1 MRRKWNRFVAGL
13 LSIVLLVTMLPMEVL
28 AAGNG
33 GRAEQPSQTMPFQD
47 VKSSDWCAKAVE
59 YVYSHNLFSGT
70 SATTFTPNGTMTRG
84 MFVTVL
90 GRMAGVNPDDH
101 SGETPFSDVP
111 QTMYYAPYVQW
122 AARYGITAGTGDG
135 KFSPDAFINRAQM
148 AAFFVRYFEAFQVDY
163 ATGANVTT
171 APADLDRTPAYAQDA
186 VLKLWK
192 QGLLN
197 GDGTRFA
204 PEGNAT
210 RAQMATLCMRA
221 DEAVEIWY
229 SAPGIVGRKSGE
241 TPQKEDQSKPNS
253 GSNSSGSSS
262 SGGSSGGSGSDSTT
276 HTITLHLPDGTTS
289 TFTQTTSA
297 LSLAN
302 LPTPSVAGKAFV
314 GWYYDENYNKAVADG
329 DPLSENLSLYAKMV
343 DYDAIEGVETPTYA
357 GATDVGPNFTIRVNS
372 DSESDLTGKISLI
385 GTEQPTSEVDADGNT
400 ILVVGSVRNNHD
412 GTYTVAPPAGGWA
425 EGGTYKVVLEDNS
438 LYFDGT
444 APSVREYHFTVKAGT
459 PALEWHLRDEVVA
472 IPAGDITAATQD
484 GAAVAAL
491 NMPVVTFDGSGTTAD
506 DVSGGT
512 GTFVYGGELEIGSTV
527 AIYEGAAPEERVAV
541 GTTDANTG
549 DVSYVKITGVDK
561 TTNTYSY
568 QSAAVEDVLFVP
580 DVLPVQA
587 KCKEDQ
593 TANTSGGYTILVP
606 VEELTFTT
614 ASGVG
619 NLDENTTVDVGD
631 FLAFYTGKSYTTEN
645 AASDGYGRITAV
657 DHTTDENTGV
667 ACYQLT
673 YTDATEDDVL
683 SSMDVDTT
691 DPISGD
697 AMLDGVDTEKLEEQ
711 IARQAIESGFAQTVA
726 DRISVAIDEM
736 DLSDL
741 TAGDEIDLRSIDI
754 DPEDALGISALSMNA
769 VRDSG
774 AVSPARANANGGGK
788 ASVKVKSAKITKHLQ
803 NFTDASGKP
812 LSGVRLELQLEVT
825 KEIQK
830 DGGSIVI
837 TVTPTFIQELKIDLS
852 THGKL
857 VWKRKFIFFW
867 ISDVYLEAAL
877 NVYTY
882 TAINLD
888 ATITSQGEKDTV
900 TKVKDL
906 VDKLGKKLA
915 ALEGKDTGGEREEI
929 DTSKLNLR
937 ELYNSMLEL
946 DSDWVELYRKNI
958 FSIKKTVA
966 KIIKFELTADFVV
979 EMNIRMAMGMNFN
992 YTNAKR
998 YVFGVYLFKRRTTTC
1013 TYNLVNEQYNLRLY
1027 AMGAVGLRAGVEIWP
1042 SVSLISKKVATVGIV
1057 AKLGAYLKGYG
1068 YVLYALHYEAGK
1080 PKTSNASGALYVEV
1094 GMFMDI
1100 SANLSAF
1107 KGKVSWTPEIYTDET
1122 PLWSAGS
1129 TYAITAFEMK
1139 DADGEDDTPT
1149 VYLKNGGLDV
1159 LLPQSL
1165 QALTGFDLITGKD
1178 RTETY
1183 DWNKFDISFDDPRF
1197 STYHTGVYGGNY
1209 SQQHIKLNLSD
1220 WQTCDEPEID
1230 CVMTLTYKGSDLSF
1244 SINPVQLKVKV
1255 HWDRLRDGYPIHEL
1269 SSIGGYIGWEQR
1281 RFREALNL
1289 KTPTPT
1295 GYTFKGW
1302 TYYLLKNESD
1312 IFSYTEADR
1321 YDSTTMPE
1329 SALVAVATFELRT
1342 DIPYTLNFYLQ
1353 NVDGTYPETPTE
1365 SVIHHGTAYDYFV
1378 PDEVLV
1384 PDKIGYYHPHYA
1396 PIHIRPDGTGG
1407 QDYYYSRMPFTLIL
1421 NSNGQVSTVPYRYG
1435 AKLDRLNEDPARL
1448 GYIFD
1453 GWYTDETYQNEFTET
1468 TMPAKNLTLYA
1479 KWQPD
1484 YIYYFLVLRKEGED
1498 GKWSQTTK
1506 IQIGKTDETVT
1517 IDPADFLTE
1526 AEKDTYVIPQ
1536 TVSYT
1541 VSAEDGGTVSIS
1553 YARKW
1558 FSLTYDLNAA
1568 DAGWVSDPGVRQYRV
1583 GAVLEL
1589 LTQSH
1594 VTRAGYTFDGWY
1606 TDVDCTTE
1614 FTAAT
1619 MPAKDLTLYAS
1630 YTRKWFSLTY
1640 DLNAADARWVSDPGV
1655 IQYRVGDVLE
1665 LLTQSYVK
1673 RAGYIFAGWYTDVD
1687 CTTEFTAAPMPAK
1700 DLTLYA
1706 KWLPDDINY
1715 FLVLRKEGAD
1725 GKWSQTTET
1734 RTGKTGETVTIDPAD
1749 FLTEAEKDTYVI
1761 PQTVSYT
1768 VSAEDGGTVSISYA
1782 RKWFSLTYDL
1792 NAADAGWVSDPGVK
1806 QYRVGAVL
1814 KLLTQSYVK
1823 RAGYTF
1829 DGWYTDAD
1837 CTTEFTAA
1845 TMPAENI
1852 TLYAKWTAQG
1862 GISYTVEHYQQNV
1875 TDDDYTLADRESKT
1889 GAAGQ
1894 LTAAESK
1901 SYLGFTVQGFDQ
1913 QTVKGDGSTVVKVYY
1928 NRNEY
1933 TLTYDLNG
1941 SDAAW
1946 TDSETDQSH
1955 KYRFGAEITTPT
1967 SNDLSRAG
1975 YAFGGWYTDADCTAE
1990 FTATTMPAENTTLY
2004 AKWNAGQVNYTVNYY
2019 LQNVDGTT
2027 YPNTPSETVPGS
2039 GVTDQTVDVQKSFE
2053 GFTPRS
2059 DTPSSITLQADSAQ
2073 NVVDLYY
2080 TRNRYTLSFNLGDGV
2095 ILDEGSAPAGGD
2107 IYYGAE
2113 ISVDMTNVK
2122 RTGYTFV
2129 GWYEDEA
2136 YQTEWSGTTM
2146 PARDITLYAKWDVM
2160 TYFLRFDWDGN
2171 VPLRDWLLKSG
2182 GKLLTAEY
2190 DKANGV
2196 YTNAN
2201 NHGIPYIDVTVEYD
2215 QVFTLPTEIPG
2226 AEYFGYYEKKEG
2238 YWGPYESLVASESLT
2253 KMAAE
2258 QDAIVKVGV
2267 QWRSETDSNGAELL
2281 YNANDFLTKVV
2292 QDYSYNAA
2300 SYALGVDLDLCNV
2313 NMTFNGDIVGGITFD
2328 GKDHTIFNVKRSEGS
2343 VYHATGSIYG
2353 YGDNVTVKDLT
2364 IDGMTV
2370 DYTAAVDSS
2379 SNTYH
2384 AFGALAGFVGDGFK
2398 AENVTVKNVTMN
2410 LSLLGEQGD
2419 ASTSAHLL
2427 PAECIGGLIGYAK
2440 GTVTLTGCTVENMTV
2455 NVTDMND
2462 SGGTQ
2467 FLVGGLI
2474 GYADALYTQ
2483 IPGEN
2488 EYSSS
2493 NDYNGD
2499 GSVTIT
2505 GCAVSRMTVNEN
2517 DATGV
2522 SVGGFLG
2529 GIGKSVTSN
2538 TGIAYSVTA
2547 NIDEVSTF
2555 PNEFTRIGK
2564 ELTMNDSTA
2573 SNSAARSLDAMPA
2586 AAFEDESDEENT
2598 AA

>member
-13 LSIVLLVTMLPMEVL
+13 LSIIMLVTMLPMEVL

-33 GRAEQPSQTMPFQD
+33 GKAEQPSQTMPFQD

-59 YVYSHNLFSGT
+59 YVYSHGIFNGT
-70 SATTFTPNGTMTRG
+70 STATFSPSGTMTRG

-90 GRMAGVNPDDH
+90 GRMAGVNPDDY

-122 AARYGITAGTGDG
+122 AAKYGITVGTGDG

-163 ATGANVTT
+163 ATDANVTT
-171 APADLDRTPAYAQDA
+171 TPADLERTPAYAQDA

-210 RAQMATLCMRA
+210 RAQMAMLCMRA

-241 TPQKEDQSKPNS
+241 TPRKEDQSKPNS

-262 SGGSSGGSGSDSTT
+262 SGSSSSGGSSGGNGSGSTA
-276 HTITLHLPDGTTS
+276 HTITLYLPDGTTS

-302 LPTPSVAGKAFV
+302 LPTPSAAGKAFV
-314 GWYYDENYNKAVADG
+314 GWYYDKSYNKAVADG

-343 DYDAIEGVETPTYA
+343 VYDAIEGVETPTYA
-357 GATDVGPNFTIRVNS
+357 GATDVETNFEIIIKSNS
-372 DSESDLTGKISLI
+372 SETDLTDKIKMI

-400 ILVVGSVRNNHD
+400 ILVVGSVRNNND
-412 GTYTVAPPAGGWA
+412 GTYTVAPPTDGWA

-438 LYFDGT
+438 LYFNGE
-444 APSVREYHFTVKAGT
+444 APSVREYHFTVEAGD
-459 PALEWHLRDEVVA
+459 PVLNWHLREEVKS
-472 IPAGDITAATQD
+472 IPATAIGNATQN
-484 GAAVAAL
+484 GKRVKALSMPVAAL
-491 NMPVVTFDGSGTTAD
+491 GSGGTAMD
-506 DVSGGT
+506 AVSDST
-512 GTFVYGGELEIGSTV
+512 GTFVYNGDLAVGDTV
-527 AIYEGAAPEERVAV
+527 AIYEGTEPEKRVAV

-549 DVSYVKITGVDK
+549 DVSYVKITGVNK

-580 DVLPVQA
+580 DVLPVKASRKTA
-587 KCKEDQ
+587 KEENPSND
-593 TANTSGGYTILVP
+593 YTILVP
-606 VEELTFTT
+606 VEELTFTA
-614 ASGVG
+614 ASSVG
-619 NLDENTTVDVGD
+619 NLDENTTIDVGD
-631 FLAFYTGKSYTTEN
+631 FLAFYTGESYTIET

-657 DHTTDENTGV
+657 DYTTDELGSDY
-667 ACYQLT
+667 YQLT
-673 YTDATEDDVL
+673 YTDATKDDVL

-697 AMLDGVDTEKLEEQ
+697 AMLDGVDTEKLEKQ

-726 DRISVAIDEM
+726 DRISGAIDEM
-736 DLSDL
+736 DLSGL

-754 DPEDALGISALSMNA
+754 DPEGTLGISTLSLNDA
-769 VRDSG
+769 RGSG

-788 ASVKVKSAKITKHLQ
+788 TSVKVKSAQITKKLQ
-803 NFTDASGKP
+803 NFTDASGNP

-830 DGGSIVI
+830 DGGDIVI
-837 TVTPTFIQELKIDLS
+837 TVTPTFIQELKLDLS

-857 VWKRKFIFFW
+857 VWKHKFIFYW
-867 ISDVYLEAAL
+867 ISDVYLEAGL

-888 ATITSQGEKDTV
+888 ATVVSQGEKDTV

-906 VDKLGKKLA
+906 VNKLGKKLD

-929 DTSKLNLR
+929 DTSKLSLQ

-946 DSDWVELYRKNI
+946 DSDWVELYRKQI
-958 FSIKKTVA
+958 FSMKKTVA
-966 KIIKFELTADFVV
+966 KIIKFELTVDFVV
-979 EMNIRMAMGMNFN
+979 ELNIRMAMGMNFN

-998 YVFGVYLFKRRTTTC
+998 YVFGVYIFKHRTTTR

-1042 SVSLISKKVATVGIV
+1042 SVSLISRKVATVGIV

-1129 TYAITAFEMK
+1129 THAITAFKMEN
-1139 DADGEDDTPT
+1139 ADGEEDTPT

-1159 LLPQSL
+1159 VLPQSV
-1165 QALTGFDLITGKD
+1165 QALTGFDLTTGND

-1197 STYHTGVYGGNY
+1197 TTYHTGPDSGNY
-1209 SQQHIKLNLSD
+1209 SQQYVKLNLSD
-1220 WQTCDEPEID
+1220 WQNCNEPEID

-1244 SINPVQLKVKV
+1244 STTPVQLKVKV
-1255 HWDRLRDGYPIHEL
+1255 HWDRLKDGYPIHEL
-1269 SSIGGYIGWEQR
+1269 SSTGGYIGWEQR
-1281 RFREALNL
+1281 KFREPLNL
-1289 KTPTPT
+1289 KTPDRT
-1295 GYTFKGW
+1295 GYEFTGW
-1302 TYYLLKNESD
+1302 TYYLLKNESN

-1321 YDSTTMPE
+1321 YDGTTMPE
-1329 SALVAVATFELRT
+1329 SALVAVAMFEPQT
-1342 DIPYTLNFYLQ
+1342 VPYTLNFYLQ
-1353 NVDGTYPETPTE
+1353 NEDGTYPETPTE
-1365 SVIHHGTAYDYFV
+1365 SVVYRGTADEYIA
-1378 PDEVLV
+1378 PDKTKTLV
-1384 PDKIGYYHPHYA
+1384 PDKIGYRHPGYA
-1396 PIHIRPDGTGG
+1396 GIHIRPDGTGG
-1407 QDYYYSRMPFTLIL
+1407 QNYYYSRTPYTLTL
-1421 NSNGQVSTVPYRYG
+1421 RNDGQVSTVPYRYG
-1435 AKLDRLNEDPARL
+1435 DQLDKLNDAPTRL
-1448 GYIFD
+1448 GYTFG
-1453 GWYTDETYQNEFTET
+1453 GWYTDKNYQNEFTAT
-1468 TMPAKNLTLYA
+1468 
-1479 KWQPD
+1479 
-1484 YIYYFLVLRKEGED
+1484 
-1498 GKWSQTTK
+1498 
-1506 IQIGKTDETVT
+1506 
-1517 IDPADFLTE
+1517 
-1526 AEKDTYVIPQ
+1526 
-1536 TVSYT
+1536 
-1541 VSAEDGGTVSIS
+1541 
-1553 YARKW
+1553 
-1558 FSLTYDLNAA
+1558 
-1568 DAGWVSDPGVRQYRV
+1568 
-1583 GAVLEL
+1583 
-1589 LTQSH
+1589 
-1594 VTRAGYTFDGWY
+1594 
-1606 TDVDCTTE
+1606 
-1614 FTAAT
+1614 T
-1619 MPAKDLTLYAS
+1619 MPAKDLTL
-1630 YTRKWFSLTY
+1630 F
-1640 DLNAADARWVSDPGV
+1640 
-1655 IQYRVGDVLE
+1655 
-1665 LLTQSYVK
+1665 
-1673 RAGYIFAGWYTDVD
+1673 
-1687 CTTEFTAAPMPAK
+1687 
-1700 DLTLYA
+1700 A
-1706 KWLPDDINY
+1706 KWVPVDINY

-1725 GKWSQTTET
+1725 GKWSQTTVSH
-1734 RTGKTGETVTIDPAD
+1734 TGKTDEPVTINPAE
-1749 FLTEAEKDTYVI
+1749 FLTEPEKDIYTI
-1761 PQTVSYT
+1761 PETVQYT
-1768 VSAEDGGTVSISYA
+1768 VNAEDGGTVSISYA
-1782 RKWFSLTYDL
+1782 RKRYSLTYNL
-1792 NAADAGWVSDPGVK
+1792 NAEDAAWVSNPGVK
-1806 QYRVGAVL
+1806 SYRLGAAL
-1814 KLLTQSYVK
+1814 NLLTQSYVT

-1837 CTTEFTAA
+1837 CTTAVTEI
-1845 TMPAENI
+1845 TMPNHDV

-1875 TDDDYTLADRESKT
+1875 TDDDYTLADKESKT
-1889 GAAGQ
+1889 GATGQ

-1901 SYLGFTVQGFDQ
+1901 SYPGFTAPQSITQ

-1928 NRNEY
+1928 TRNEY

-1946 TDSETDQSH
+1946 TDSETANSRT
-1955 KYRFGAEITTPT
+1955 YRFGAAVTHPGA
-1967 SNDLSRAG
+1967 NDLSRAG
-1975 YAFGGWYTDADCTAE
+1975 YAFGGWYTDAGCTTE
-1990 FTATTMPAENTTLY
+1990 FTAATMPAENTTLY
-2004 AKWNAGQVNYTVNYY
+2004 AKWNAGEVNYTVNYY
-2019 LQNVDGTT
+2019 LQNVDGMT
-2027 YPNTPSETVPGS
+2027 YSDTPSETVSGS
-2039 GVTDQTVDVQKSFE
+2039 GVTGQTVNVQKSFE
-2053 GFTPRS
+2053 GFEPKADSST
-2059 DTPSSITLQADSAQ
+2059 SITLKADSAQ
-2073 NVVDLYY
+2073 NVVNRYY

-2107 IYYGAE
+2107 TYYGTE
-2113 ISVDMTNVK
+2113 ISVDMTNAK

-2129 GWYEDEA
+2129 GWYEDKA

-2146 PARDITLYAKWDVM
+2146 PACDLTLYAKWDTM

-2171 VPLRDWLLKSG
+2171 VPLRDWLLKNG

-2201 NHGIPYIDVTVEYD
+2201 DHGIPYIDVTVEYD
-2215 QVFTLPTEIPG
+2215 QVFTLPTGIPG
-2226 AEYFGYYEKKEG
+2226 AEYFGYYKEELNQ
-2238 YWGPYESLVASESLT
+2238 WGNPTETFVKVEDAKLT
-2253 KMAAE
+2253 QMAAE
-2258 QDAIVKVGV
+2258 QGAIVKVGV
-2267 QWRSETDSNGAELL
+2267 QWKSETDSSGTELL

-2292 QDYSYNAA
+2292 QDYSYEAA

-2328 GKDHTIFNVKRSEGS
+2328 GNNHTIYHVKRGETIDK
-2343 VYHATGSIYG
+2343 YAEGSIYG
-2353 YGDNVTVKDLT
+2353 YGDNVTVKNLT
-2364 IDGMTV
+2364 IDGMTI
-2370 DYTAAVDSS
+2370 DYTAQPIAGG
-2379 SNTYH
+2379 NYYQ
-2384 AFGALAGFVGDGFK
+2384 AFGALAGFVGDGFTAK
-2398 AENVTVKNVTMN
+2398 NVTVKNVTMN
-2410 LSLLGEQGD
+2410 LNLLGEEGN
-2419 ASTSAHLL
+2419 AYISAHLL

-2440 GTVTLTGCTVENMTV
+2440 GTVTLTDCSVEDLTV
-2455 NVTDMND
+2455 NVTDKND
-2462 SGGTQ
+2462 NRGTQ
-2467 FLVGGLI
+2467 FLIGGLI

-2547 NIDEVSTF
+2547 NIDEGSTF

>member
-101 SGETPFSDVP
+101 SGETPFPDVP

-122 AARYGITAGTGDG
+122 AARYGITVGTDDR

-163 ATGANVTT
+163 ATGANITT
-171 APADLDRTPAYAQDA
+171 TPADLERTPAYAQDA

-229 SAPGIVGRKSGE
+229 SVPGIVGRKSGE

-253 GSNSSGSSS
+253 GSSS
-262 SGGSSGGSGSDSTT
+262 SGGSSGGSGSGSAT
-276 HTITLHLPDGTTS
+276 HTITLYLPDGTTS

-314 GWYYDENYNKAVADG
+314 GWYYDENYNKAVADS

-527 AIYEGAAPEERVAV
+527 AIYEGAAPEDRLAV

-568 QSAAVEDVLFVP
+568 QSATVEDVLFVP

-593 TANTSGGYTILVP
+593 TENTSGGHTILVP

-697 AMLDGVDTEKLEEQ
+697 AMLDGVDTEKLEKQ
-711 IARQAIESGFAQTVA
+711 IARQAIESGFAQAVA
-726 DRISVAIDEM
+726 DRISSALDEM
-736 DLSDL
+736 DLSGL

-788 ASVKVKSAKITKHLQ
+788 ASVKVKSAKIAKHLQ

-900 TKVKDL
+900 TKVKDTVTKVKDL

-929 DTSKLNLR
+929 DTSKLSLQ

-958 FSIKKTVA
+958 FSMKKTVA
-966 KIIKFELTADFVV
+966 KIIKFELTVDFVV

-998 YVFGVYLFKRRTTTC
+998 YVFGVYLFKRRTTTR

-1129 TYAITAFEMK
+1129 TCAITAFEMK

-1149 VYLKNGGLDV
+1149 VYLKNGDLDV
-1159 LLPQSL
+1159 LLPQTV
-1165 QALTGFDLITGKD
+1165 QVLTGFDLITGKD

-1220 WQTCDEPEID
+1220 WQNCDEPEID

-1255 HWDRLRDGYPIHEL
+1255 HWDRLRGGYPIHEL
-1269 SSIGGYIGWEQR
+1269 SSTGGYIGWEQR

-1289 KTPTPT
+1289 KTPTPRT

-1321 YDSTTMPE
+1321 YDGTTMPE
-1329 SALVAVATFELRT
+1329 SALAAVATFELRT

-1353 NVDGTYPETPTE
+1353 NEDGTYPETPTE
-1365 SVIHHGTAYDYFV
+1365 SVIHHGTADNRFV
-1378 PDEVLV
+1378 PDETLV
-1384 PDKIGYYHPHYA
+1384 PDKIGYSRPHYA
-1396 PIHIRPDGTGG
+1396 GIHIRPDGTGG
-1407 QDYYYSRMPFTLIL
+1407 QNYYYSRIPFTLIL

-1435 AKLDRLNEDPARL
+1435 AKLDRLNDDPARL
-1448 GYIFD
+1448 GYI
-1453 GWYTDETYQNEFTET
+1453 
-1468 TMPAKNLTLYA
+1468 
-1479 KWQPD
+1479 
-1484 YIYYFLVLRKEGED
+1484 
-1498 GKWSQTTK
+1498 
-1506 IQIGKTDETVT
+1506 
-1517 IDPADFLTE
+1517 
-1526 AEKDTYVIPQ
+1526 
-1536 TVSYT
+1536 
-1541 VSAEDGGTVSIS
+1541 
-1553 YARKW
+1553 
-1558 FSLTYDLNAA
+1558 
-1568 DAGWVSDPGVRQYRV
+1568 
-1583 GAVLEL
+1583 
-1589 LTQSH
+1589 
-1594 VTRAGYTFDGWY
+1594 FDGWY

-1619 MPAKDLTLYAS
+1619 
-1630 YTRKWFSLTY
+1630 
-1640 DLNAADARWVSDPGV
+1640 
-1655 IQYRVGDVLE
+1655 
-1665 LLTQSYVK
+1665 
-1673 RAGYIFAGWYTDVD
+1673 
-1687 CTTEFTAAPMPAK
+1687 MPAK

-1734 RTGKTGETVTIDPAD
+1734 RTGKTDETVAIDPAE
-1749 FLTEAEKDTYVI
+1749 FLTEAEKGIYTI
-1761 PQTVSYT
+1761 PETVQYT
-1768 VSAEDGGTVSISYA
+1768 VSAENGGTVSISYA
-1782 RKWFSLTYDL
+1782 RKQFSLTYDL
-1792 NAADAGWVSDPGVK
+1792 NAADAEWVSDPGVR

-1814 KLLTQSYVK
+1814 ELLTQSYVK

-1829 DGWYTDAD
+1829 DGWYTDET
-1837 CTTEFTAA
+1837 CTSGNEFTAT

-1852 TLYAKWTAQG
+1852 TLYAKWIAQG
-1862 GISYTVEHYQQNV
+1862 NISYTVEHYQQNV
-1875 TDDDYTLADRESKT
+1875 ADDDYTLADRESKT

-1901 SYLGFTVQGFDQ
+1901 SYPGFTVQGFDQ

-1933 TLTYDLNG
+1933 TLTYNLNG
-1941 SDAAW
+1941 SDAVW

-2039 GVTDQTVDVQKSFE
+2039 GVTGQAVDVQKSFE
-2053 GFTPRS
+2053 GFAPKADSST
-2059 DTPSSITLQADSAQ
+2059 SITLQADSAQ

-2146 PARDITLYAKWDVM
+2146 PARNITLYAKWNVL
-2160 TYFLRFDWDGN
+2160 TYVPRFDWDGN

-2190 DKANGV
+2190 DKTNGV
-2196 YTNAN
+2196 YINAN
-2201 NHGIPYIDVTVEYD
+2201 YHGIPYIDVTVEYD

-2226 AEYFGYYEKKEG
+2226 AKYFGYYQVETGEYG
-2238 YWGPYESLVASESLT
+2238 SYEVFHQVTDSALT

-2258 QDAIVKVGV
+2258 QGAVVKI
-2267 QWRSETDSNGAELL
+2267 GAEWKAEVNGDGARLI
-2281 YNANDFLTKVV
+2281 YNASQFENLVV
-2292 QDYSYNAA
+2292 RGPS
-2300 SYALGVDLDLCNV
+2300 SESLIRCALDADLDLCNI
-2313 NMTFNGDIVGGITFD
+2313 NMTPNDGLPGNTIFD
-2328 GKDHTIFNVKRSEGS
+2328 GNNHTIYHVKRGETIAKYAGG
-2343 VYHATGSIYG
+2343 TIYG

-2370 DYTAAVDSS
+2370 DYTAAVEISR
-2379 SNTYH
+2379 NEYH

-2410 LSLLGEQGD
+2410 LNLLGEQGD

-2462 SGGTQ
+2462 NGGTQ
-2467 FLVGGLI
+2467 FLIGGLI

-2488 EYSSS
+2488 EYSPSR
-2493 NDYNGD
+2493 DYGGN

-2505 GCAVSRMTVNEN
+2505 GCTVSGMTVDEN
-2517 DATGV
+2517 GATGA

-2529 GIGKSVTSN
+2529 GIGKHVVSKTGVT
-2538 TGIAYSVTA
+2538 YSVTTT
-2547 NIDEVSTF
+2547 IDKGSTF
-2555 PNEFTRIGK
+2555 PEGFMSIGK

>member
-122 AARYGITAGTGDG
+122 AARYGITVGTGDG

-171 APADLDRTPAYAQDA
+171 APADQERTPAYAQDA

-262 SGGSSGGSGSDSTT
+262 SGGSSGGNGSGSTA
-276 HTITLHLPDGTTS
+276 HTITLYLPDGTTS

-314 GWYYDENYNKAVADG
+314 GWYYDESYNKAVADG

-400 ILVVGSVRNNHD
+400 ILVVGNVRNNND
-412 GTYTVAPPAGGWA
+412 GTYTVAPPTDGWA

-438 LYFDGT
+438 LYFNGE
-444 APSVREYHFTVKAGT
+444 ASSVREYHFTVKVGD
-459 PALEWHLRDEVVA
+459 PVLNWHLREEVKS
-472 IPAGDITAATQD
+472 IPATAVGNATQN
-484 GAAVAAL
+484 GRRVKALSMPVAAL
-491 NMPVVTFDGSGTTAD
+491 DSSGAAMD
-506 DVSGGT
+506 AVSDST
-512 GTFVYGGELEIGSTV
+512 GTFVYKGDLAVGDTV
-527 AIYEGAAPEERVAV
+527 AIYEGTEPEKRVAV

-549 DVSYVKITGVDK
+549 DVSYVKITKVDK

-580 DVLPVQA
+580 DVLPVKA

-593 TANTSGGYTILVP
+593 TANTSDGYTILVP

-614 ASGVG
+614 ASGVE
-619 NLDENTTVDVGD
+619 NLDENTTIDVGD
-631 FLAFYTGKSYTTEN
+631 FLAFYTGESYTTAES
-645 AASDGYGRITAV
+645 ADYGRITAV
-657 DHTTDENTGV
+657 DYTTDELGSDY
-667 ACYQLT
+667 YQLT
-673 YTDATEDDVL
+673 YTDATKDDVL

-697 AMLDGVDTEKLEEQ
+697 TMLDGVDTQKLEEQ
-711 IARQAIESGFAQTVA
+711 IAQQAIESGFAQTVA

-736 DLSDL
+736 DLSGL

-754 DPEDALGISALSMNA
+754 DQEGALGISTLSLNDA
-769 VRDSG
+769 RGSG
-774 AVSPARANANGGGK
+774 AVSPARAKANGGGK
-788 ASVKVKSAKITKHLQ
+788 TSVKVKSARITKELQ
-803 NFTDASGKP
+803 NFTDASGNP

-825 KEIQK
+825 KEVEK

-837 TVTPTFIQELKIDLS
+837 TVTPTFIQELKLDLS

-857 VWKRKFIFFW
+857 VWKHKFIFYW
-867 ISDVYLEAAL
+867 ISDVYLEAGL

-888 ATITSQGEKDTV
+888 ATVVSQGEKDTV

-906 VDKLGKKLA
+906 VNKLGKKLD

-929 DTSKLNLR
+929 DTSKLSLQ

-946 DSDWVELYRKNI
+946 DSDWVELYRKQI
-958 FSIKKTVA
+958 FSMKKTVA
-966 KIIKFELTADFVV
+966 KIIKFELTVDFVV
-979 EMNIRMAMGMNFN
+979 ELNIRMAMGMNFN

-998 YVFGVYLFKRRTTTC
+998 YVFGVYIFKHRTTTR

-1042 SVSLISKKVATVGIV
+1042 SVSLISRKVATVGIV

-1129 TYAITAFEMK
+1129 THAITAFKMEN
-1139 DADGEDDTPT
+1139 ADGEEDTPT

-1159 LLPQSL
+1159 VLPQSV
-1165 QALTGFDLITGKD
+1165 QALTGFDLTTGND

-1197 STYHTGVYGGNY
+1197 SAYHTGPDSGNY
-1209 SQQHIKLNLSD
+1209 SQQYVKLNLSD
-1220 WQTCDEPEID
+1220 WQNCNEPEID

-1244 SINPVQLKVKV
+1244 STTPVQLKVKV
-1255 HWDRLRDGYPIHEL
+1255 HWDRLKDGYPIHEL
-1269 SSIGGYIGWEQR
+1269 SSTGGYIGWEQR
-1281 RFREALNL
+1281 KFREPLNL
-1289 KTPTPT
+1289 KTPART
-1295 GYTFKGW
+1295 GYDFMGW
-1302 TYYLLKNESD
+1302 TYYLLKDESD
-1312 IFSYTEADR
+1312 IFSYDKEHPYTG
-1321 YDSTTMPE
+1321 TTMPE
-1329 SALVAVATFELRT
+1329 SALVAVATFEPQT

-1353 NVDGTYPETPTE
+1353 NEDGTYPETPTK
-1365 SVIHHGTAYDYFV
+1365 SVVHYGTADKYFA
-1378 PDEVLV
+1378 PDKTLV
-1384 PDKIGYYHPHYA
+1384 PDKIGYRHPGYA
-1396 PIHIRPDGTGG
+1396 AIHIRPDGTGG
-1407 QDYYYSRMPFTLIL
+1407 QNYYYSRAPYTLTL
-1421 NSNGQVSTVPYRYG
+1421 NSNGQKSTVPYRYG
-1435 AKLDRLNEDPARL
+1435 DNLDRLNDAPTRL

-1453 GWYTDETYQNEFTET
+1453 GWYTDETYQN
-1468 TMPAKNLTLYA
+1468 A
-1479 KWQPD
+1479 
-1484 YIYYFLVLRKEGED
+1484 
-1498 GKWSQTTK
+1498 
-1506 IQIGKTDETVT
+1506 
-1517 IDPADFLTE
+1517 
-1526 AEKDTYVIPQ
+1526 
-1536 TVSYT
+1536 
-1541 VSAEDGGTVSIS
+1541 
-1553 YARKW
+1553 
-1558 FSLTYDLNAA
+1558 
-1568 DAGWVSDPGVRQYRV
+1568 
-1583 GAVLEL
+1583 
-1589 LTQSH
+1589 
-1594 VTRAGYTFDGWY
+1594 
-1606 TDVDCTTE
+1606 

-1619 MPAKDLTLYAS
+1619 MPAED
-1630 YTRKWFSLTY
+1630 
-1640 DLNAADARWVSDPGV
+1640 
-1655 IQYRVGDVLE
+1655 I
-1665 LLTQSYVK
+1665 
-1673 RAGYIFAGWYTDVD
+1673 
-1687 CTTEFTAAPMPAK
+1687 
-1700 DLTLYA
+1700 TLYA
-1706 KWLPDDINY
+1706 KWVPDDINY

-1734 RTGKTGETVTIDPAD
+1734 RTGKTDETVTINPAG
-1749 FLTEAEKDTYVI
+1749 FLTDDEKGTYVI
-1761 PQTVSYT
+1761 PQTVSYK
-1768 VSAEDGGTVSISYA
+1768 VNAEDGGTVSISYA
-1782 RKWFSLTYDL
+1782 RKRYRLTYDL
-1792 NAADAGWVSDPGVK
+1792 NAADAAWVSDPGVK
-1806 QYRVGAVL
+1806 SYRLGAAL
-1814 KLLTQSYVK
+1814 KLLTQSYVT

-1829 DGWYTDAD
+1829 DGWYTDAN
-1837 CTTEFTAA
+1837 CTTAFTAA

-1862 GISYTVEHYQQNV
+1862 DISYTVEHYQQNV
-1875 TDDDYTLADRESKT
+1875 ADDDYTLADTESKT
-1889 GAAGQ
+1889 GATGQ
-1894 LTAAESK
+1894 PTAAESK
-1901 SYLGFTVQGFDQ
+1901 PYPGFTAQSFEQ
-1913 QTVKGDGSTVVKVYY
+1913 QTVNGDGSTVVKVYY
-1928 NRNEY
+1928 TRNEY

-1941 SDAAW
+1941 SDASW
-1946 TDSETDQSH
+1946 TDSAENKFHTDR
-1955 KYRFGAEITTPT
+1955 YGAAVTAP
-1967 SNDLSRAG
+1967 SANDLSRAG
-1975 YAFGGWYTDADCTAE
+1975 YAFGGWYTDKTCTSGNE

-2004 AKWNAGQVNYTVNYY
+2004 AKWNAGEVNYTVNYY
-2019 LQNVDGTT
+2019 LQNVDGTD
-2027 YPNTPSETVPGS
+2027 YVLKDTVTGS
-2039 GVTDQTVDVQKSFE
+2039 GVTGQIVGVQKSYE
-2053 GFTPRS
+2053 GFTPKS

-2073 NVVDLYY
+2073 NVADIYY
-2080 TRNRYTLSFNLGDGV
+2080 TRNQYMLTFELGDGV
-2095 ILDEGSAPAGGD
+2095 TLDEGCAPNGGS

-2113 ISVDMTNVK
+2113 ISTDMTNAK

-2146 PARDITLYAKWDVM
+2146 PACDLTLYAKWDTM

-2171 VPLRDWLLKSG
+2171 VPLRDWLLDNG

-2201 NHGIPYIDVTVEYD
+2201 DHGIPYIDVTVEYD
-2215 QVFTLPTEIPG
+2215 QVFTLPTGIPG
-2226 AEYFGYYEKKEG
+2226 AEYFGYYKEELNH
-2238 YWGPYESLVASESLT
+2238 WGNPTETFVKVEDTKLT
-2253 KMAAE
+2253 QMAAE
-2258 QDAIVKVGV
+2258 QGAIVKVGV
-2267 QWRSETDSNGAELL
+2267 QWKSETDSNGTELL

-2292 QDYSYNAA
+2292 QDYSYEAA

-2328 GKDHTIFNVKRSEGS
+2328 GNNHTIYHVKRGETIDK
-2343 VYHATGSIYG
+2343 YAEGSIYG
-2353 YGDNVTVKDLT
+2353 YGDNVTVKNLT
-2364 IDGMTV
+2364 IDGMTI
-2370 DYTAAVDSS
+2370 DYTAQPIAGG
-2379 SNTYH
+2379 NYYQ
-2384 AFGALAGFVGDGFK
+2384 AFGALAGFVGDGFTAK
-2398 AENVTVKNVTMN
+2398 NVTVKNVTMN
-2410 LSLLGEQGD
+2410 LNLLGEEGN
-2419 ASTSAHLL
+2419 AYISAHLL

-2440 GTVTLTGCTVENMTV
+2440 GTVTLTDCSVEDLTV
-2455 NVTDMND
+2455 NVTDKND
-2462 SGGTQ
+2462 NGGTQ
-2467 FLVGGLI
+2467 FLIGGLI

-2493 NDYNGD
+2493 NDYNGN

-2547 NIDEVSTF
+2547 NIDEVSAF
-2555 PNEFTRIGK
+2555 PEGFESIGK
-2564 ELTMNDSTA
+2564 ELTINDSTD
-2573 SNSAARSLDAMPA
+2573 SNSTAQSLDAMPA

>member
-13 LSIVLLVTMLPMEVL
+13 LSIIMLVTMLPMEVL

-33 GRAEQPSQTMPFQD
+33 GKAEQPSQTMPFQD

-59 YVYSHNLFSGT
+59 YVYSHGIFNGT
-70 SATTFTPNGTMTRG
+70 STATFSPSGTMTRG

-90 GRMAGVNPDDH
+90 GRMAGVNPDDY

-122 AARYGITAGTGDG
+122 AAKYGITVGTGDG

-163 ATGANVTT
+163 ATDANVTT
-171 APADLDRTPAYAQDA
+171 TPADLERTPAYAQDA

-210 RAQMATLCMRA
+210 RAQMAMLCMRA

-241 TPQKEDQSKPNS
+241 TPRKEDQSKPNS

-262 SGGSSGGSGSDSTT
+262 SGSSSSGGSSGGNGSGSTA
-276 HTITLHLPDGTTS
+276 HTITLYLPDGTTS

-302 LPTPSVAGKAFV
+302 LPTPSAAGKAFV
-314 GWYYDENYNKAVADG
+314 GWYYDKSYNKAVADG

-343 DYDAIEGVETPTYA
+343 VYDAIEGVETPTYA
-357 GATDVGPNFTIRVNS
+357 GATDVETNFEIIIKSNS
-372 DSESDLTGKISLI
+372 SETDLTDKIKMI

-400 ILVVGSVRNNHD
+400 ILVVGSVRNNND
-412 GTYTVAPPAGGWA
+412 GTYTVAPPTDGWA

-438 LYFDGT
+438 LYFNGE
-444 APSVREYHFTVKAGT
+444 APSVREYHFTVEAGD
-459 PALEWHLRDEVVA
+459 PVLNWHLREEVKS
-472 IPAGDITAATQD
+472 IPATAIGNATQN
-484 GAAVAAL
+484 GKRVKALSMPVAAL
-491 NMPVVTFDGSGTTAD
+491 GSGGTAMD
-506 DVSGGT
+506 AVSDST
-512 GTFVYGGELEIGSTV
+512 GTFVYNGDLAVGDTV
-527 AIYEGAAPEERVAV
+527 AIYEGTEPEKRVAV

-549 DVSYVKITGVDK
+549 DVSYVKITGVNK

-580 DVLPVQA
+580 DVLPVKASRKTA
-587 KCKEDQ
+587 KEENPSND
-593 TANTSGGYTILVP
+593 YTILVP
-606 VEELTFTT
+606 VEELTFTA
-614 ASGVG
+614 ASSVG
-619 NLDENTTVDVGD
+619 NLDENTTIDVGD
-631 FLAFYTGKSYTTEN
+631 FLAFYTGESYTIET

-657 DHTTDENTGV
+657 DYTTDELGSDY
-667 ACYQLT
+667 YQLT
-673 YTDATEDDVL
+673 YTDATKDDVL

-697 AMLDGVDTEKLEEQ
+697 AMLNGVDTEKLEKQ

-726 DRISVAIDEM
+726 DRISGAIDEM
-736 DLSDL
+736 DLSGL

-754 DPEDALGISALSMNA
+754 DPEGTLGISTLSLNDA
-769 VRDSG
+769 RGSG

-788 ASVKVKSAKITKHLQ
+788 TSVKVKSAQITKKLQ
-803 NFTDASGKP
+803 NFTDASGNP

-830 DGGSIVI
+830 DGGDIVI
-837 TVTPTFIQELKIDLS
+837 TVTPTFIQELKLDLS

-857 VWKRKFIFFW
+857 VWKHKFIFYW
-867 ISDVYLEAAL
+867 ISDVYLEAGL

-888 ATITSQGEKDTV
+888 ATVVSQGEKDTV

-906 VDKLGKKLA
+906 VNKLGKKLD

-929 DTSKLNLR
+929 DTSKLSLQ

-946 DSDWVELYRKNI
+946 DSDWVELYRKQI
-958 FSIKKTVA
+958 FSMKKTVA
-966 KIIKFELTADFVV
+966 KIIKFELTVDFVV
-979 EMNIRMAMGMNFN
+979 ELNIRMAMGMNFN

-998 YVFGVYLFKRRTTTC
+998 YVFGVYIFKHRTTTR

-1042 SVSLISKKVATVGIV
+1042 SVSLISRKVATVGIV

-1122 PLWSAGS
+1122 PLWSVGS
-1129 TYAITAFEMK
+1129 THAITAFEMEN
-1139 DADGEDDTPT
+1139 ADGEEDTPT

-1159 LLPQSL
+1159 LLPQSV
-1165 QALTGFDLITGKD
+1165 QALTGFDLTTGND

-1197 STYHTGVYGGNY
+1197 TTYHTGPDSGNY
-1209 SQQHIKLNLSD
+1209 SQQYVKLNLSD
-1220 WQTCDEPEID
+1220 WQNCNEPEID

-1244 SINPVQLKVKV
+1244 STTPVQLKVKV
-1255 HWDRLRDGYPIHEL
+1255 HWDRLKDGYPIHEL
-1269 SSIGGYIGWEQR
+1269 SSTGGYIGWEQR
-1281 RFREALNL
+1281 KFGEALDL
-1289 KTPTPT
+1289 KTPDRT
-1295 GYTFKGW
+1295 GYDFTGW
-1302 TYYLLKNESD
+1302 TYYLLKDESD
-1312 IFSYTEADR
+1312 IFSYDKEHPYTG
-1321 YDSTTMPE
+1321 TTMPE
-1329 SALVAVATFELRT
+1329 SALVAVATFEPQT

-1353 NVDGTYPETPTE
+1353 NEDGTYPETPTK
-1365 SVIHHGTAYDYFV
+1365 SVVYYGTADKYFAPDKTLV
-1378 PDEVLV
+1378 PDE
-1384 PDKIGYYHPHYA
+1384 IGYRHPGYA
-1396 PIHIRPDGTGG
+1396 AIHIRPDGTGG
-1407 QDYYYSRMPFTLIL
+1407 QNYYYSRAPYTLTL
-1421 NSNGQVSTVPYRYG
+1421 RNDGQVSTVPYRYG
-1435 AKLDRLNEDPARL
+1435 DQLDKLNDAPTRL
-1448 GYIFD
+1448 GYTFD
-1453 GWYTDETYQNEFTET
+1453 GWYEDAACTTKFVET
-1468 TMPAKNLTLYA
+1468 TMPGHDVNLYA
-1479 KWQPD
+1479 KWVPD
-1484 YIYYFLVLRKEGED
+1484 DIYYFLVLRKEGAD
-1498 GKWSQTTK
+1498 GKWTQATK
-1506 IQIGKTDETVT
+1506 IQTGKTGETVP
-1517 IDPADFLTE
+1517 IDPAKFLTDE
-1526 AEKDTYVIPQ
+1526 ENNTYDIPKP
-1536 TVSYT
+1536 VSYK
-1541 VSAEDGGTVSIS
+1541 VNAEDGGTVSVS
-1553 YARKW
+1553 YARKR
-1558 FSLTYDLNAA
+1558 FSLTYNLNAA

-1583 GAVLEL
+1583 GA
-1589 LTQSH
+1589 
-1594 VTRAGYTFDGWY
+1594 A
-1606 TDVDCTTE
+1606 
-1614 FTAAT
+1614 
-1619 MPAKDLTLYAS
+1619 
-1630 YTRKWFSLTY
+1630 
-1640 DLNAADARWVSDPGV
+1640 
-1655 IQYRVGDVLE
+1655 
-1665 LLTQSYVK
+1665 
-1673 RAGYIFAGWYTDVD
+1673 
-1687 CTTEFTAAPMPAK
+1687 
-1700 DLTLYA
+1700 
-1706 KWLPDDINY
+1706 
-1715 FLVLRKEGAD
+1715 
-1725 GKWSQTTET
+1725 
-1734 RTGKTGETVTIDPAD
+1734 
-1749 FLTEAEKDTYVI
+1749 
-1761 PQTVSYT
+1761 
-1768 VSAEDGGTVSISYA
+1768 
-1782 RKWFSLTYDL
+1782 
-1792 NAADAGWVSDPGVK
+1792 
-1806 QYRVGAVL
+1806 L

-1829 DGWYTDAD
+1829 DGWYTDAG
-1837 CTTEFTAA
+1837 CTTAVTEI
-1845 TMPAENI
+1845 TMPNHDV

-1875 TDDDYTLADRESKT
+1875 ADDDYTLADRESKT

-1901 SYLGFTVQGFDQ
+1901 SYPGFTAPQSITQ

-1928 NRNEY
+1928 TRNEY

-1946 TDSETDQSH
+1946 TDSETANSRT
-1955 KYRFGAEITTPT
+1955 YRFGAAVTHPGA
-1967 SNDLSRAG
+1967 NDLSRAG
-1975 YAFGGWYTDADCTAE
+1975 YAFGGWYTDVDCTTRWNE
-1990 FTATTMPAENTTLY
+1990 STMPAENTTLY

-2019 LQNVDGTT
+2019 LQNVDGMT
-2027 YPNTPSETVPGS
+2027 YSDTPSETVSGS
-2039 GVTDQTVDVQKSFE
+2039 GVTGQTVNVQKSFE
-2053 GFTPRS
+2053 GFEPKADSST
-2059 DTPSSITLQADSAQ
+2059 SITLKADSAQ
-2073 NVVDLYY
+2073 NVVNRYY

-2107 IYYGAE
+2107 TYYGTE
-2113 ISVDMTNVK
+2113 ISVDMTNAK

-2129 GWYEDEA
+2129 GWYEDKA

-2146 PARDITLYAKWDVM
+2146 PARDLTLYAKWDVM

-2171 VPLRDWLLKSG
+2171 VPLRDWLLKNG

-2190 DKANGV
+2190 DEANYV

-2201 NHGIPYIDVTVEYD
+2201 DHGIPYIDVTVKYD
-2215 QVFTLPTEIPG
+2215 QVFTLPTGIPG
-2226 AEYFGYYEKKEG
+2226 AEYFGYYKEEKNEYG
-2238 YWGPYESLVASESLT
+2238 SFESLVASESLT
-2253 KMAAE
+2253 KMATE
-2258 QDAIVKVGV
+2258 QGTIVKVGV
-2267 QWRSETDSNGAELL
+2267 QWKSETDSNDPELL

-2292 QDYSYNAA
+2292 QDSSFEAA
-2300 SYALGVDLDLCNV
+2300 SYALGVDLDLCYV
-2313 NMTFNGDIVGGITFD
+2313 NMTPNDDLPVANITFNGNGY
-2328 GKDHTIFNVKRSEGS
+2328 TIYHVKRGKAASRQAVG
-2343 VYHATGSIYG
+2343 TIYG

-2370 DYTAAVDSS
+2370 DYTATVDAYG
-2379 SNTYH
+2379 NEYH
-2384 AFGALAGFVGDGFK
+2384 AFGALAGFVGDGFN

-2410 LSLLGEQGD
+2410 LNLLGEQGN
-2419 ASTSAHLL
+2419 AYISAHLL
-2427 PAECIGGLIGYAK
+2427 PAECIGGLVGYAK
-2440 GTVTLTGCTVENMTV
+2440 GTVTLTNCIVEGLTV
-2455 NVTDMND
+2455 NVTDIND
-2462 SGGTQ
+2462 DGGTQ
-2467 FLVGGLI
+2467 FLIGGLI

-2505 GCAVSRMTVNEN
+2505 GCAVSGMTVDKNG
-2517 DATGV
+2517 ATGAT
-2522 SVGGFLG
+2522 VGGLLG
-2529 GIGKSVTSN
+2529 GIGKHVVSK
-2538 TGIAYSVTA
+2538 TGAAYSVTTT
-2547 NIDEVSTF
+2547 IDEVSAF
-2555 PNEFTRIGK
+2555 PEGFESIGK
-2564 ELTMNDSTA
+2564 ELAMNDSTA

>member
-59 YVYSHNLFSGT
+59 YVYSHGIFNGT
-70 SATTFTPNGTMTRG
+70 STATFSPSGTMTRG

-122 AARYGITAGTGDG
+122 AARYGITVGTGDG

-171 APADLDRTPAYAQDA
+171 TPADLERTPAYAQDA

-210 RAQMATLCMRA
+210 RAQMAMLCMRA

-262 SGGSSGGSGSDSTT
+262 SGGSSGGNGSGSTA
-276 HTITLHLPDGTTS
+276 HTITLYLPDGTTS

-314 GWYYDENYNKAVADG
+314 GWYYDESYNKAVADG

-400 ILVVGSVRNNHD
+400 ILVVGNVRNNNN

-438 LYFDGT
+438 LYFNGE
-444 APSVREYHFTVKAGT
+444 APSVREYHFTVEAGD
-459 PALEWHLRDEVVA
+459 PVLNWHLREEVKS
-472 IPAGDITAATQD
+472 IPATAIGNATQN
-484 GAAVAAL
+484 GKRVKALSMPVAAL
-491 NMPVVTFDGSGTTAD
+491 DSSGAAMDAVSDSTGS
-506 DVSGGT
+506 
-512 GTFVYGGELEIGSTV
+512 FVYDGNLAVGDTV
-527 AIYEGAAPEERVAV
+527 AIYEGTAPEERVAV

-549 DVSYVKITGVDK
+549 DVSYVKITGVNK

-580 DVLPVQA
+580 DVLPVKA

-593 TANTSGGYTILVP
+593 TANTSDGYTILVP

-614 ASGVG
+614 ASGVE

-631 FLAFYTGKSYTTEN
+631 FLAFYTGESYTTGN
-645 AASDGYGRITAV
+645 AESDGYGRITAV
-657 DHTTDENTGV
+657 DYTTDELGSDY
-667 ACYQLT
+667 YQLT
-673 YTDATEDDVL
+673 YTDATKDDVL

-697 AMLDGVDTEKLEEQ
+697 AMLDGVDTQKLEEQ
-711 IARQAIESGFAQTVA
+711 IAQQAIESGFAQTVA

-736 DLSDL
+736 DLSGL

-754 DPEDALGISALSMNA
+754 DPEGTLGISTLSLNDA
-769 VRDSG
+769 RGSG

-788 ASVKVKSAKITKHLQ
+788 TSVKVKSAQITKKLQ
-803 NFTDASGKP
+803 NFTDASGNP

-825 KEIQK
+825 KEVKK

-837 TVTPTFIQELKIDLS
+837 TVTPTFIQELKLDLS

-857 VWKRKFIFFW
+857 VWKHKFIFYW
-867 ISDVYLEAAL
+867 ISDVYLEAGL

-888 ATITSQGEKDTV
+888 ATVVSEGEKDTV

-906 VDKLGKKLA
+906 VNKLGKKLD

-929 DTSKLNLR
+929 DTSKLSLQ

-946 DSDWVELYRKNI
+946 DSNWVELYRKQI
-958 FSIKKTVA
+958 FSMKKTVA
-966 KIIKFELTADFVV
+966 KIIKFELTVDFVV
-979 EMNIRMAMGMNFN
+979 ELNIRMAMGMNFN

-998 YVFGVYLFKRRTTTC
+998 YVFGVYIFKHRTTTR

-1042 SVSLISKKVATVGIV
+1042 SVSLISRKVATVGIV

-1068 YVLYALHYEAGK
+1068 YVLYALHYEVGK

-1129 TYAITAFEMK
+1129 THAITAFEMK
-1139 DADGEDDTPT
+1139 DADGEGDTPT

-1159 LLPQSL
+1159 VLPQTV
-1165 QALTGFDLITGKD
+1165 QALTGFDLTTGKD

-1197 STYHTGVYGGNY
+1197 TTYHTGPNSGNY
-1209 SQQHIKLNLSD
+1209 SQQYVKLNLSD
-1220 WQTCDEPEID
+1220 WQNCNEPEID

-1244 SINPVQLKVKV
+1244 STTPVQLKVKV
-1255 HWDRLRDGYPIHEL
+1255 HWDRLKDGYPIHEL
-1269 SSIGGYIGWEQR
+1269 SSTGGYIGWEQR
-1281 RFREALNL
+1281 KFREPLNL
-1289 KTPTPT
+1289 KTPDRT
-1295 GYTFKGW
+1295 GYEFTGW
-1302 TYYLLKNESD
+1302 TYYLLKNESN

-1321 YDSTTMPE
+1321 YDGTTMPE
-1329 SALVAVATFELRT
+1329 SALVAVATLEPQT
-1342 DIPYTLNFYLQ
+1342 NIPYTLNFYLQ
-1353 NVDGTYPETPTE
+1353 NEDGTYPETPTK
-1365 SVIHHGTAYDYFV
+1365 SVVHYGTADNYFV
-1378 PDEVLV
+1378 PDKALV
-1384 PDKIGYYHPHYA
+1384 PDEIGYRHPGYA
-1396 PIHIRPDGTGG
+1396 GIHIRPDGTGG
-1407 QDYYYSRMPFTLIL
+1407 QHYYYSRTPFTLTL
-1421 NSNGQVSTVPYRYG
+1421 RNDGQVSTVPYRYG
-1435 AKLDRLNEDPARL
+1435 DQLDRLNDAPTRL
-1448 GYIFD
+1448 GYTFG
-1453 GWYTDETYQNEFTET
+1453 GWYEDAAYKTPWSGT
-1468 TMPAKNLTLYA
+1468 TMPAADITLYA
-1479 KWQPD
+1479 KWVPD
-1484 YIYYFLVLRKEGED
+1484 
-1498 GKWSQTTK
+1498 
-1506 IQIGKTDETVT
+1506 
-1517 IDPADFLTE
+1517 
-1526 AEKDTYVIPQ
+1526 
-1536 TVSYT
+1536 
-1541 VSAEDGGTVSIS
+1541 
-1553 YARKW
+1553 
-1558 FSLTYDLNAA
+1558 N
-1568 DAGWVSDPGVRQYRV
+1568 
-1583 GAVLEL
+1583 
-1589 LTQSH
+1589 
-1594 VTRAGYTFDGWY
+1594 
-1606 TDVDCTTE
+1606 
-1614 FTAAT
+1614 
-1619 MPAKDLTLYAS
+1619 
-1630 YTRKWFSLTY
+1630 
-1640 DLNAADARWVSDPGV
+1640 
-1655 IQYRVGDVLE
+1655 
-1665 LLTQSYVK
+1665 
-1673 RAGYIFAGWYTDVD
+1673 
-1687 CTTEFTAAPMPAK
+1687 
-1700 DLTLYA
+1700 
-1706 KWLPDDINY
+1706 INY

-1734 RTGKTGETVTIDPAD
+1734 RTGETDETVTINPAE
-1749 FLTEAEKDTYVI
+1749 FLTEAENDTYDI
-1761 PQTVSYT
+1761 PESVSYT

-1782 RKWFSLTYDL
+1782 RKRYSLTYDL
-1792 NAADAGWVSDPGVK
+1792 NAEDADWVSKPGVK
-1806 QYRVGAVL
+1806 SYRLGAAL
-1814 KLLTQSYVK
+1814 KLLTQSYVT

-1829 DGWYTDAD
+1829 DGWYTDAN
-1837 CTTEFTAA
+1837 CTTAFTAT
-1845 TMPAENI
+1845 TMPDHDV

-1875 TDDDYTLADRESKT
+1875 TDDEYTLTDTESKT
-1889 GAAGQ
+1889 GATGQ
-1894 LTAAESK
+1894 PTAAESK
-1901 SYLGFTVQGFDQ
+1901 PYPGFTAQSFEQ
-1913 QTVKGDGSTVVKVYY
+1913 QTVNGDGSTVVKVYY
-1928 NRNEY
+1928 TRNEY

-1941 SDAAW
+1941 NDASW
-1946 TDSETDQSH
+1946 TDSAENKFHTDR
-1955 KYRFGAEITTPT
+1955 YGAAVTAP
-1967 SNDLSRAG
+1967 SANDLSRAG
-1975 YAFGGWYTDADCTAE
+1975 YAFGGWYTDKSCSSENE
-1990 FTATTMPAENTTLY
+1990 FTAATMPAENITLY

-2027 YPNTPSETVPGS
+2027 YPDTPSETVTGS
-2039 GVTDQTVDVQKSFE
+2039 DETGQTVDVQKSYE
-2053 GFTPRS
+2053 GFTPKS

-2073 NVVDLYY
+2073 NVVNLYY
-2080 TRNRYTLSFNLGDGV
+2080 TRNRYILSFSLGDGV
-2095 ILDEGSAPAGGD
+2095 SLDEGSAPTGGD
-2107 IYYGAE
+2107 TYYGAE
-2113 ISVDMTNVK
+2113 ISVGMSNAK
-2122 RTGYTFV
+2122 RTGYTFA
-2129 GWYEDEA
+2129 GWYEDVE
-2136 YQTEWSGTTM
+2136 YTTPWSGMTM
-2146 PARDITLYAKWDVM
+2146 PARDLTLYAKWDTM

-2171 VPLRDWLLKSG
+2171 VPLRDWLLDNG

-2190 DKANGV
+2190 DEAN
-2196 YTNAN
+2196 YEYINAN
-2201 NHGIPYIDVTVEYD
+2201 DHGIPYIDVTVEYD
-2215 QVFTLPTEIPG
+2215 QVFTLPTDIPG
-2226 AEYFGYYEKKEG
+2226 VEYFGYYQEERNE
-2238 YWGPYESLVASESLT
+2238 WGNPTETFVKVEDTELT
-2253 KMAAE
+2253 QMAAE
-2258 QDAIVKVGV
+2258 QGAIVKVGV
-2267 QWRSETDSNGAELL
+2267 QWKSETDSNGTELL

-2292 QDYSYNAA
+2292 QDYSSEAA
-2300 SYALGVDLDLCNV
+2300 SYALGVDLDLCYAD
-2313 NMTFNGDIVGGITFD
+2313 TTRTGDIVGGITFD
-2328 GKDHTIFNVKRSEGS
+2328 GNNRTI
-2343 VYHATGSIYG
+2343 YHAKRGEAAPNQSVGTIYG
-2353 YGDNVTVKDLT
+2353 YGDNVTVKNLT

-2370 DYTAAVDSS
+2370 DYTATVSS
-2379 SNTYH
+2379 PNAYH
-2384 AFGALAGFVGDGFK
+2384 AFGALAGFVGDRFT
-2398 AENVTVKNVTMN
+2398 AENVTVKHVTMKLN
-2410 LSLLGEQGD
+2410 LLGEEGN
-2419 ASTSAHLL
+2419 AYISAHLL
-2427 PAECIGGLIGYAK
+2427 PAECIGGLVGYAK
-2440 GTVTLTGCTVENMTV
+2440 GTVTLTGCKVEDMTV
-2455 NVTDMND
+2455 NVTDKND
-2462 SGGTQ
+2462 NGGTQ
-2467 FLVGGLI
+2467 FLIGGLI
-2474 GYADALYTQ
+2474 GYADALYT
-2483 IPGEN
+2483 PYDAEGN
-2488 EYSSS
+2488 WAD
-2493 NDYNGD
+2493 NDYRGN

-2505 GCAVSRMTVNEN
+2505 GCKVEDMTVNKN
-2517 DATGV
+2517 HAAGA

-2529 GIGKSVTSN
+2529 GIGKRVVSK
-2538 TGIAYSVTA
+2538 TGTEYSVTT
-2547 NIDEVSTF
+2547 NIDATNTF
-2555 PNEFTRIGK
+2555 PEGFENIGK
-2564 ELTMNDSTA
+2564 ELTINDSTA

>member
-122 AARYGITAGTGDG
+122 AARYGITVGTDDG

-163 ATGANVTT
+163 ATGANITT
-171 APADLDRTPAYAQDA
+171 TPADLERTPAYAQDA

-444 APSVREYHFTVKAGT
+444 APSVREYHFTVEAGD
-459 PALEWHLRDEVVA
+459 PVLNWHLREEVKS
-472 IPAGDITAATQD
+472 IPATAIGNATQN
-484 GAAVAAL
+484 GKRVKALSMPVAAL
-491 NMPVVTFDGSGTTAD
+491 GSGGTAMD
-506 DVSGGT
+506 AVSDST
-512 GTFVYGGELEIGSTV
+512 GTFVYKGDLAVGDTV
-527 AIYEGAAPEERVAV
+527 AIYEGTEPEKRVAV

-549 DVSYVKITGVDK
+549 DVSYVKITGVNK

-580 DVLPVQA
+580 DVLPVKASRKTA
-587 KCKEDQ
+587 KEENPSDD
-593 TANTSGGYTILVP
+593 YTILVP
-606 VEELTFTT
+606 VEELTFTA
-614 ASGVG
+614 ASSVG
-619 NLDENTTVDVGD
+619 NLDENTTIDVGD
-631 FLAFYTGKSYTTEN
+631 FLAFYTGESYTAGN
-645 AASDGYGRITAV
+645 AESDGYGRITAV
-657 DHTTDENTGV
+657 DYTTDELGSDY
-667 ACYQLT
+667 YQIT
-673 YTDATEDDVL
+673 YTDATKDDVL

-697 AMLDGVDTEKLEEQ
+697 AMLHDVDTQKLEKQ
-711 IARQAIESGFAQTVA
+711 IARQAVESGFAQTVA

-736 DLSDL
+736 DLSGL

-754 DPEDALGISALSMNA
+754 DPEGTLGISTLSLNDA
-769 VRDSG
+769 RGSG

-788 ASVKVKSAKITKHLQ
+788 TSVKVKSAQITKKLQ
-803 NFTDASGKP
+803 NFTDASGNP

-830 DGGSIVI
+830 DGGDIVI
-837 TVTPTFIQELKIDLS
+837 TVTPTFIQELKLDLS

-857 VWKRKFIFFW
+857 VWKHKFIFYW
-867 ISDVYLEAAL
+867 ISDVYLEAGL

-888 ATITSQGEKDTV
+888 ATVVSQGEKDTV

-906 VDKLGKKLA
+906 VNKLGKKLD

-929 DTSKLNLR
+929 DTSKLSLQ

-946 DSDWVELYRKNI
+946 DSDWVELYRKQI
-958 FSIKKTVA
+958 FSMKKTVA
-966 KIIKFELTADFVV
+966 KIIKFELTVDFVV
-979 EMNIRMAMGMNFN
+979 ELNIRMAMGMNFN

-998 YVFGVYLFKRRTTTC
+998 YVFGVYLFKHRTTTR

-1042 SVSLISKKVATVGIV
+1042 SVSLISRKVATVGIV

-1129 TYAITAFEMK
+1129 THAITAFKMEN
-1139 DADGEDDTPT
+1139 ADGEEDTPT

-1159 LLPQSL
+1159 VLPQSV
-1165 QALTGFDLITGKD
+1165 QALTGFDLTTGND

-1183 DWNKFDISFDDPRF
+1183 DWSKFDISFDDPRF
-1197 STYHTGVYGGNY
+1197 TTYHTGPNSGDY
-1209 SQQHIKLNLSD
+1209 SQQHIKLALDN
-1220 WQTCDEPEID
+1220 WRTCDEPEID
-1230 CVMTLTYKGSDLSF
+1230 CEMTLTYKGSDLSF
-1244 SINPVQLKVKV
+1244 STNPVQLKVKI

-1269 SSIGGYIGWEQR
+1269 SSTGGYIGWEQR
-1281 RFREALNL
+1281 KFGEALDL
-1289 KTPTPT
+1289 KTPDRT
-1295 GYTFKGW
+1295 GYDFTGW
-1302 TYYLLKNESD
+1302 TYYLLKDESN
-1312 IFSYTEADR
+1312 IFSYDKENPYTR
-1321 YDSTTMPE
+1321 TTMPE
-1329 SALVAVATFELRT
+1329 SALIAVATFEPQT

-1353 NVDGTYPETPTE
+1353 NEDGTYPETPTE
-1365 SVIHHGTAYDYFV
+1365 SVVHYGTANNYIV
-1378 PDEVLV
+1378 PDETLV
-1384 PDKIGYYHPHYA
+1384 PAKIGYRHPGYA
-1396 PIHIRPDGTGG
+1396 GIHIRPDGTGG
-1407 QDYYYSRMPFTLIL
+1407 QNYYYSRAPYTLTL
-1421 NSNGQVSTVPYRYG
+1421 NSNDQKSTVPYRYG
-1435 AKLDRLNEDPARL
+1435 DNLDRLNDAPTRL
-1448 GYIFD
+1448 GYTFG
-1453 GWYTDETYQNEFTET
+1453 GWYTDKTCTSGNEFAAT
-1468 TMPAKNLTLYA
+1468 TMPAADITLYA
-1479 KWQPD
+1479 KW
-1484 YIYYFLVLRKEGED
+1484 V
-1498 GKWSQTTK
+1498 
-1506 IQIGKTDETVT
+1506 
-1517 IDPADFLTE
+1517 
-1526 AEKDTYVIPQ
+1526 
-1536 TVSYT
+1536 
-1541 VSAEDGGTVSIS
+1541 
-1553 YARKW
+1553 
-1558 FSLTYDLNAA
+1558 
-1568 DAGWVSDPGVRQYRV
+1568 
-1583 GAVLEL
+1583 
-1589 LTQSH
+1589 
-1594 VTRAGYTFDGWY
+1594 
-1606 TDVDCTTE
+1606 
-1614 FTAAT
+1614 
-1619 MPAKDLTLYAS
+1619 
-1630 YTRKWFSLTY
+1630 
-1640 DLNAADARWVSDPGV
+1640 
-1655 IQYRVGDVLE
+1655 
-1665 LLTQSYVK
+1665 
-1673 RAGYIFAGWYTDVD
+1673 
-1687 CTTEFTAAPMPAK
+1687 
-1700 DLTLYA
+1700 
-1706 KWLPDDINY
+1706 PDDINY

-1734 RTGKTGETVTIDPAD
+1734 RTGETDKTVTINPAE
-1749 FLTEAEKDTYVI
+1749 FLKEAENDTYDI
-1761 PQTVSYT
+1761 PESVSYT

-1782 RKWFSLTYDL
+1782 RKRYKLTYNL
-1792 NAADAGWVSDPGVK
+1792 NTADAAWVSDPGVK
-1806 QYRVGAVL
+1806 SYRLGAAL
-1814 KLLTQSYVK
+1814 KLLTQSYVT

-1829 DGWYTDAD
+1829 DGWYTDAN
-1837 CTTEFTAA
+1837 CTTAFTA
-1845 TMPAENI
+1845 TIMPDHDV

-1875 TDDDYTLADRESKT
+1875 TGDEYTLADTESKT
-1889 GAAGQ
+1889 GATDQ
-1894 LTAAESK
+1894 PTAAESK
-1901 SYLGFTVQGFDQ
+1901 PYPGFTAQSFEQ
-1913 QTVKGDGSTVVKVYY
+1913 KTVEGNGNTVVKVYY
-1928 NRNEY
+1928 TRNEY

-1941 SDAAW
+1941 SDASW
-1946 TDSETDQSH
+1946 TDSAENKFHTDR
-1955 KYRFGAEITTPT
+1955 YGAAVTAP
-1967 SNDLSRAG
+1967 SANDLSRAG
-1975 YAFGGWYTDADCTAE
+1975 YAFGGWYTDAGCTTE
-1990 FTATTMPAENTTLY
+1990 FTAATMPAENITLY
-2004 AKWNAGQVNYTVNYY
+2004 AKWNAGEVNYTVNYY
-2019 LQNVDGTT
+2019 LQNVDGMT
-2027 YPNTPSETVPGS
+2027 YSDTPSETVSGS
-2039 GVTDQTVDVQKSFE
+2039 GVTGQTVDVQKSYE
-2053 GFTPRS
+2053 GFRL
-2059 DTPSSITLQADSAQ
+2059 DTSKDSASITLQADSKK
-2073 NVVDLYY
+2073 NVVNRYY
-2080 TRNRYTLSFNLGDGV
+2080 TRNWYTLSFNLGDGV
-2095 ILDEGSAPAGGD
+2095 ILDEGSAPAGGNT
-2107 IYYGAE
+2107 YYGTE
-2113 ISVDMTNVK
+2113 ISVDMTNAK

-2136 YQTEWSGTTM
+2136 CQTEWSGTTM
-2146 PARDITLYAKWDVM
+2146 PARDLTLYAKWDTM

-2171 VPLRDWLLKSG
+2171 VPLRNWLLENG

-2190 DKANGV
+2190 DEENYV
-2196 YTNAN
+2196 YINAN
-2201 NHGIPYIDVTVEYD
+2201 DHGIPYIDVTVGYD
-2215 QVFTLPTEIPG
+2215 QVFTLPTGIPG
-2226 AEYFGYYEKKEG
+2226 ADYFGYYEKKLNDWNELV
-2238 YWGPYESLVASESLT
+2238 ESLVESESLT

-2267 QWRSETDSNGAELL
+2267 QWKSEPDSNGVELL

-2292 QDYSYNAA
+2292 QDYSSDAA

-2313 NMTFNGDIVGGITFD
+2313 NMTYNGDTVGGITFD
-2328 GKDHTIFNVKRSEGS
+2328 GKNHTIFHVKRGETIAN
-2343 VYHATGSIYG
+2343 YAAGSIYG
-2353 YGDNVTVKDLT
+2353 YGDNVTVKNLT
-2364 IDGMTV
+2364 IDGITI
-2370 DYTAAVDSS
+2370 DYTAQPIVGG
-2379 SNTYH
+2379 NYYH
-2384 AFGALAGFVGDGFK
+2384 AFGALAGSVGDRFA

-2410 LSLLGEQGD
+2410 LNLLGEEGN
-2419 ASTSAHLL
+2419 AYTSAHLL
-2427 PAECIGGLIGYAK
+2427 PAESIGGLIGYAK
-2440 GTVTLTGCTVENMTV
+2440 GTVTLTGCAVEDMTV
-2455 NVTDMND
+2455 NVTDKND
-2462 SGGTQ
+2462 NGGTQ
-2467 FLVGGLI
+2467 FLIGGFI
-2474 GYADALYTQ
+2474 GYADALYT
-2483 IPGEN
+2483 PYDAEGKWAD
-2488 EYSSS
+2488 
-2493 NDYNGD
+2493 NDYRGN
-2499 GSVTIT
+2499 GSVSII
-2505 GCAVSRMTVNEN
+2505 GCTVSGMTVDKNG
-2517 DATGV
+2517 ATGA

-2529 GIGKSVTSN
+2529 GICKSATSKDG
-2538 TGIAYSVTA
+2538 TTYSVTA
-2547 NIDEVSTF
+2547 DIDDRSTF
-2555 PNEFTRIGK
+2555 PAGLYSIG
-2564 ELTMNDSTA
+2564 NVPNSTD

>member
-59 YVYSHNLFSGT
+59 YVYSHGIFNGT
-70 SATTFTPNGTMTRG
+70 STATFSPSGTMTRG

-122 AARYGITAGTGDG
+122 AARYGITVGTDDG

-163 ATGANVTT
+163 ATGANITT
-171 APADLDRTPAYAQDA
+171 TPADLERTPAYAQDA

-253 GSNSSGSSS
+253 GSNSSGNSS

-385 GTEQPTSEVDADGNT
+385 GTEQPTSKVDADGNT

-444 APSVREYHFTVKAGT
+444 APSVREYHFTVEAGD
-459 PALEWHLRDEVVA
+459 PVLNWHLREEVKS
-472 IPAGDITAATQD
+472 IPATAIGNATQN
-484 GAAVAAL
+484 GKRVKALSMPVAAL
-491 NMPVVTFDGSGTTAD
+491 GSGGTAMD
-506 DVSGGT
+506 AVSDST
-512 GTFVYGGELEIGSTV
+512 GTFVYKGDLAVGDTV
-527 AIYEGAAPEERVAV
+527 AIYEGTEPEKRVAV

-549 DVSYVKITGVDK
+549 DVSYVKITGVNK

-580 DVLPVQA
+580 DVLPVKASRKTA
-587 KCKEDQ
+587 KEENPSDD
-593 TANTSGGYTILVP
+593 YTILVP
-606 VEELTFTT
+606 VEELTFTA
-614 ASGVG
+614 ASSVG
-619 NLDENTTVDVGD
+619 NLDENTTIDVGD
-631 FLAFYTGKSYTTEN
+631 FLAFYTGESYTAGN
-645 AASDGYGRITAV
+645 AESDGYGRITAV
-657 DHTTDENTGV
+657 DYTTDELGSDY
-667 ACYQLT
+667 YQIT
-673 YTDATEDDVL
+673 YTDATKDDVL

-697 AMLDGVDTEKLEEQ
+697 AMLHDVDTQKLEKQ
-711 IARQAIESGFAQTVA
+711 IARQAVESGFAQTVA

-736 DLSDL
+736 DLSGL

-754 DPEDALGISALSMNA
+754 DPEGTLGISTLSLNDA
-769 VRDSG
+769 RGSG

-788 ASVKVKSAKITKHLQ
+788 TSVKVKSAQITKKLQ
-803 NFTDASGKP
+803 NFTDASGNP

-830 DGGSIVI
+830 DGGDIVI
-837 TVTPTFIQELKIDLS
+837 TVTPTFIQELKLDLS

-857 VWKRKFIFFW
+857 VWKHKFIFYW
-867 ISDVYLEAAL
+867 ISDVYLEAGL

-888 ATITSQGEKDTV
+888 ATVVSQGEKDTV

-906 VDKLGKKLA
+906 VNKLGKKLD

-929 DTSKLNLR
+929 DTSKLSLQ

-946 DSDWVELYRKNI
+946 DSDWVELYRKQI
-958 FSIKKTVA
+958 FSMKKTVA
-966 KIIKFELTADFVV
+966 KIIKFELTVDFVV
-979 EMNIRMAMGMNFN
+979 ELNIRMAMGMNFN

-998 YVFGVYLFKRRTTTC
+998 YVFGVYLFKHRTTTR

-1042 SVSLISKKVATVGIV
+1042 SVSLISRKVATVGIV

-1129 TYAITAFEMK
+1129 THAITAFKMEN
-1139 DADGEDDTPT
+1139 ADGEEDTPT

-1159 LLPQSL
+1159 VLPQTV
-1165 QALTGFDLITGKD
+1165 QALIGFDLTTGKD

-1209 SQQHIKLNLSD
+1209 SQQHIKLALDN

-1244 SINPVQLKVKV
+1244 STTPVQLKVKV

-1269 SSIGGYIGWEQR
+1269 SSTGGYIGWEQR
-1281 RFREALNL
+1281 KFDEALNL
-1289 KTPTPT
+1289 KTPART
-1295 GYTFKGW
+1295 GYDFTGW
-1302 TYYLLKNESD
+1302 TYYLLKNESN
-1312 IFSYTEADR
+1312 IFSYDKEHPYTG
-1321 YDSTTMPE
+1321 TTMPE
-1329 SALVAVATFELRT
+1329 SALVAVATFEPKT
-1342 DIPYTLNFYLQ
+1342 NIPYTLNFYLQ
-1353 NVDGTYPETPTE
+1353 NEDGTYPETPTE
-1365 SVIHHGTAYDYFV
+1365 SKVYYGTAYNYFV
-1378 PDEVLV
+1378 PDEALV
-1384 PDKIGYYHPHYA
+1384 PDKIGYHHPGYA
-1396 PIHIRPDGTGG
+1396 GIHIRPDGTGG
-1407 QDYYYSRMPFTLIL
+1407 QNYYYSRAPYTLIL
-1421 NSNGQVSTVPYRYG
+1421 RNDGQVSTVPYRYG
-1435 AKLDRLNEDPARL
+1435 DQLDQLNDAPTRL

-1468 TMPAKNLTLYA
+1468 TMPAK
-1479 KWQPD
+1479 
-1484 YIYYFLVLRKEGED
+1484 
-1498 GKWSQTTK
+1498 
-1506 IQIGKTDETVT
+1506 
-1517 IDPADFLTE
+1517 
-1526 AEKDTYVIPQ
+1526 
-1536 TVSYT
+1536 
-1541 VSAEDGGTVSIS
+1541 
-1553 YARKW
+1553 
-1558 FSLTYDLNAA
+1558 
-1568 DAGWVSDPGVRQYRV
+1568 
-1583 GAVLEL
+1583 
-1589 LTQSH
+1589 
-1594 VTRAGYTFDGWY
+1594 
-1606 TDVDCTTE
+1606 
-1614 FTAAT
+1614 
-1619 MPAKDLTLYAS
+1619 
-1630 YTRKWFSLTY
+1630 
-1640 DLNAADARWVSDPGV
+1640 
-1655 IQYRVGDVLE
+1655 
-1665 LLTQSYVK
+1665 
-1673 RAGYIFAGWYTDVD
+1673 
-1687 CTTEFTAAPMPAK
+1687 

-1706 KWLPDDINY
+1706 KWEPDDINY

-1734 RTGKTGETVTIDPAD
+1734 RTGKTDETVTINPAK
-1749 FLTEAEKDTYVI
+1749 FLTEAENDTYDI
-1761 PQTVSYT
+1761 PESVSYT

-1782 RKWFSLTYDL
+1782 RKRYSLTYDL
-1792 NAADAGWVSDPGVK
+1792 NAADAAWVSAPGVK
-1806 QYRVGAVL
+1806 SYRLGAAL
-1814 KLLTQSYVK
+1814 KLLTQSYVT

-1829 DGWYTDAD
+1829 DGWYTDAN
-1837 CTTEFTAA
+1837 CTTAFTAT
-1845 TMPAENI
+1845 TMPDHDV

-1875 TDDDYTLADRESKT
+1875 TDDDYTLADKESKT
-1889 GAAGQ
+1889 GATGQ
-1894 LTAAESK
+1894 PTAAESK
-1901 SYLGFTVQGFDQ
+1901 PYPGFTAQSFEQ
-1913 QTVKGDGSTVVKVYY
+1913 QTVNGDGSTVVKVYY
-1928 NRNEY
+1928 TRNEY

-1941 SDAAW
+1941 NDASW
-1946 TDSETDQSH
+1946 TDSAENKFHTDR
-1955 KYRFGAEITTPT
+1955 YGAAVTAP
-1967 SNDLSRAG
+1967 SANDLSRAG
-1975 YAFGGWYTDADCTAE
+1975 YAFGGWYTDKSCSSENE
-1990 FTATTMPAENTTLY
+1990 FTAATMPAENITLY

-2019 LQNVDGTT
+2019 LQNVDGTD
-2027 YPNTPSETVPGS
+2027 YVLKDTVTSS
-2039 GVTDQTVDVQKSFE
+2039 GVTGQAVNVQKSFE
-2053 GFTPRS
+2053 GFVPKADSST
-2059 DTPSSITLQADSAQ
+2059 SITLKADSAQ

-2095 ILDEGSAPAGGD
+2095 NLDDGCAPNGGS

-2113 ISVDMTNVK
+2113 ISTDMTNAK

-2146 PARDITLYAKWDVM
+2146 PARDLTLYAKWDVM

-2171 VPLRDWLLKSG
+2171 VPLRDWLLENG
-2182 GKLLTAEY
+2182 GKLLTAAY
-2190 DKANGV
+2190 DEENGV
-2196 YTNAN
+2196 YSNAN
-2201 NHGIPYIDVTVEYD
+2201 DHGIPYIDVSVAYD
-2215 QVFTLPTEIPG
+2215 QVFTLPTGIPG
-2226 AEYFGYYEKKEG
+2226 AEYFGYYKEEQNEYG
-2238 YWGPYESLVASESLT
+2238 SYESLVKSESLT
-2253 KMAAE
+2253 KMAEE

-2267 QWRSETDSNGAELL
+2267 QWKSEPDNNGTEQL

-2292 QDYSYNAA
+2292 QDSAYEAA

-2313 NMTFNGDIVGGITFD
+2313 NMKYNGDIVDGITFD
-2328 GKDHTIFNVKRSEGS
+2328 GNNHTIFNVKRGEMI
-2343 VYHATGSIYG
+2343 ANCAAGSIYG
-2353 YGDNVTVKDLT
+2353 YGDSVTVKNLT

-2370 DYTAAVDSS
+2370 DYTAAVDSF
-2379 SNTYH
+2379 SNEYH
-2384 AFGALAGFVGDGFK
+2384 AFGALAGFVGDGFN
-2398 AENVTVKNVTMN
+2398 AENVTVTHVTMN
-2410 LSLLGEQGD
+2410 LNLLGEKGN
-2419 ASTSAHLL
+2419 AYNSAHLL
-2427 PAECIGGLIGYAK
+2427 PAECIGGLVGYAK
-2440 GTVTLTGCTVENMTV
+2440 GSVTLTGCNVEDLTV
-2455 NVTDMND
+2455 NVTDKND

-2467 FLVGGLI
+2467 FLIGGLI

-2493 NDYNGD
+2493 NDYNGN

-2505 GCAVSRMTVNEN
+2505 GCTVLDMTVDKNG
-2517 DATGV
+2517 ATGA

-2529 GIGKSVTSN
+2529 GIGKHIVSK
-2538 TGIAYSVTA
+2538 TGATYSVTTT
-2547 NIDEVSTF
+2547 IDEVSAF
-2555 PNEFTRIGK
+2555 PEGFESIGK
-2564 ELTMNDSTA
+2564 ELTINDSTG
-2573 SNSAARSLDAMPA
+2573 SNSTAQSLDAIPA
-2586 AAFEDESDEENT
+2586 AAFEGESDEENT

>member
-59 YVYSHNLFSGT
+59 YVYSHGIFNGT
-70 SATTFTPNGTMTRG
+70 STATFSPSGTMTRG

-122 AARYGITAGTGDG
+122 AARYGITVGTGDG

-171 APADLDRTPAYAQDA
+171 TPADLERTPAYAQDA

-210 RAQMATLCMRA
+210 RAQMAMLCMRA

-262 SGGSSGGSGSDSTT
+262 SGGSSGGNGSGSTA
-276 HTITLHLPDGTTS
+276 HTITLYLPDGTTS

-314 GWYYDENYNKAVADG
+314 GWYYDESYNKAVADG

-400 ILVVGSVRNNHD
+400 ILVVGNVRNNNN

-438 LYFDGT
+438 LYFNGE
-444 APSVREYHFTVKAGT
+444 APSVREYHFTVEAGD
-459 PALEWHLRDEVVA
+459 PVLNWHLREEVKS
-472 IPAGDITAATQD
+472 IPATAIGNATQN
-484 GAAVAAL
+484 GKRVKALSMPVAAL
-491 NMPVVTFDGSGTTAD
+491 DSSGAAMDAVSDSTGS
-506 DVSGGT
+506 
-512 GTFVYGGELEIGSTV
+512 FVYDGNLAVGDTV
-527 AIYEGAAPEERVAV
+527 AIYEGTAPEERVAV

-549 DVSYVKITGVDK
+549 DVSYVKITGVNK

-580 DVLPVQA
+580 DVLPVKA

-593 TANTSGGYTILVP
+593 TANTSDGYTILVP

-614 ASGVG
+614 ASGVE

-631 FLAFYTGKSYTTEN
+631 FLAFYTGESYTTEN
-645 AASDGYGRITAV
+645 AESDGYGRITAV
-657 DHTTDENTGV
+657 DYTTDELGSDY
-667 ACYQLT
+667 YQLT
-673 YTDATEDDVL
+673 YTDATKDDVL

-697 AMLDGVDTEKLEEQ
+697 AMLDGVDTQKLEEQ
-711 IARQAIESGFAQTVA
+711 IAQQAIESGFAQTVA

-736 DLSDL
+736 DLSGL

-754 DPEDALGISALSMNA
+754 DPEGTLGISTLSLNDA
-769 VRDSG
+769 RGSG

-788 ASVKVKSAKITKHLQ
+788 TSVKVKSAQITKKLQ
-803 NFTDASGKP
+803 NFTDASGNP

-825 KEIQK
+825 KEVKK

-837 TVTPTFIQELKIDLS
+837 TVTPTFIQELKLDLS

-857 VWKRKFIFFW
+857 VWKHKFIFYW
-867 ISDVYLEAAL
+867 ISDVYLEAGL

-888 ATITSQGEKDTV
+888 ATVVSEGEKDTV

-906 VDKLGKKLA
+906 VNKLGKKLD

-929 DTSKLNLR
+929 DTSKLSLQ

-946 DSDWVELYRKNI
+946 DSDWVELYRKQI
-958 FSIKKTVA
+958 FRTKKTVA
-966 KIIKFELTADFVV
+966 KIIKFELTVDFVV
-979 EMNIRMAMGMNFN
+979 ELNIRMAMGMNFN

-998 YVFGVYLFKRRTTTC
+998 YVFGVYIFKHRTTTR

-1042 SVSLISKKVATVGIV
+1042 SVSLISRKVATVGIV

-1107 KGKVSWTPEIYTDET
+1107 KGKVSWTPEIYADET

-1129 TYAITAFEMK
+1129 THAITAFEMEN
-1139 DADGEDDTPT
+1139 ADGEGDTPT

-1159 LLPQSL
+1159 VLPQTV
-1165 QALTGFDLITGKD
+1165 QALTGFDLTTGKD

-1197 STYHTGVYGGNY
+1197 TTYHTGPDSGNY
-1209 SQQHIKLNLSD
+1209 SQQYVKLNLSD
-1220 WQTCDEPEID
+1220 WQNCNEPEID

-1244 SINPVQLKVKV
+1244 STTPVQLKVKV

-1269 SSIGGYIGWEQR
+1269 SSTGGYIGWEQR
-1281 RFREALNL
+1281 KFREALDL
-1289 KTPTPT
+1289 KTPDRT

-1302 TYYLLKNESD
+1302 TYYLLKDESN

-1321 YDSTTMPE
+1321 YDGTTMPE
-1329 SALVAVATFELRT
+1329 SALVAVAMLEPQTN
-1342 DIPYTLNFYLQ
+1342 IPYTLNFYLQ
-1353 NVDGTYPETPTE
+1353 NEDGTYPETPTE
-1365 SVIHHGTAYDYFV
+1365 SKVYYGTAYNYFV
-1378 PDEVLV
+1378 PDEALV
-1384 PDKIGYYHPHYA
+1384 PDKIGYHHPGYA
-1396 PIHIRPDGTGG
+1396 GIHIRPDGTGG
-1407 QDYYYSRMPFTLIL
+1407 QNYYYSRAPYTLIL
-1421 NSNGQVSTVPYRYG
+1421 RNDGQVSTVPYRYG
-1435 AKLDRLNEDPARL
+1435 DQLDRLNDAPTRL

-1468 TMPAKNLTLYA
+1468 TMPAK
-1479 KWQPD
+1479 
-1484 YIYYFLVLRKEGED
+1484 
-1498 GKWSQTTK
+1498 
-1506 IQIGKTDETVT
+1506 
-1517 IDPADFLTE
+1517 
-1526 AEKDTYVIPQ
+1526 
-1536 TVSYT
+1536 
-1541 VSAEDGGTVSIS
+1541 
-1553 YARKW
+1553 
-1558 FSLTYDLNAA
+1558 
-1568 DAGWVSDPGVRQYRV
+1568 
-1583 GAVLEL
+1583 
-1589 LTQSH
+1589 
-1594 VTRAGYTFDGWY
+1594 
-1606 TDVDCTTE
+1606 
-1614 FTAAT
+1614 
-1619 MPAKDLTLYAS
+1619 
-1630 YTRKWFSLTY
+1630 
-1640 DLNAADARWVSDPGV
+1640 
-1655 IQYRVGDVLE
+1655 
-1665 LLTQSYVK
+1665 
-1673 RAGYIFAGWYTDVD
+1673 
-1687 CTTEFTAAPMPAK
+1687 

-1706 KWLPDDINY
+1706 KWEPDDINY

-1734 RTGKTGETVTIDPAD
+1734 QTGETDKTVTINPAE
-1749 FLTEAEKDTYVI
+1749 FLTEAENDTYDI
-1761 PQTVSYT
+1761 PESVSYT

-1782 RKWFSLTYDL
+1782 RKRYSLTYDL
-1792 NAADAGWVSDPGVK
+1792 NAADAAWVSAPGVK
-1806 QYRVGAVL
+1806 SYRLGAAL
-1814 KLLTQSYVK
+1814 KLLTQSYVT

-1829 DGWYTDAD
+1829 DGWYTDAN
-1837 CTTEFTAA
+1837 CTTAFTAT
-1845 TMPAENI
+1845 TMPDHDV

-1946 TDSETDQSH
+1946 IDSETDQSH

-2004 AKWNAGQVNYTVNYY
+2004 AKWNAGEVNYTVNYY
-2019 LQNVDGTT
+2019 LQNVDGKT
-2027 YPNTPSETVPGS
+2027 YPDRPSETVRGS
-2039 GVTDQTVDVQKSFE
+2039 GATGQTVDVQKSYE
-2053 GFTPRS
+2053 GFAL
-2059 DTPSSITLQADSAQ
+2059 DTSKGSASITLQADSTQ

-2080 TRNRYTLSFNLGDGV
+2080 TRNQYTLSFNLGDGV

-2146 PARDITLYAKWDVM
+2146 PARDITLYAKWDVL
-2160 TYFLRFDWDGN
+2160 TYVLRFDWDGN
-2171 VPLRDWLLKSG
+2171 VPLRDWLLKNG

-2190 DKANGV
+2190 DEANYV
-2196 YTNAN
+2196 YINAN
-2201 NHGIPYIDVTVEYD
+2201 DHGIPYIDVSVKYD
-2215 QVFTLPTEIPG
+2215 QVFTLPTGIPG
-2226 AEYFGYYEKKEG
+2226 AEYFGYYKEEQNEYG
-2238 YWGPYESLVASESLT
+2238 SYESLVESESLT
-2253 KMAAE
+2253 KMAEE

-2267 QWRSETDSNGAELL
+2267 QWKSETDSNGTELL

-2292 QDYSYNAA
+2292 QDYSYEAA

-2328 GKDHTIFNVKRSEGS
+2328 GNNHTIYHVKRGEAAPSQS
-2343 VYHATGSIYG
+2343 VGTIYG
-2353 YGDNVTVKDLT
+2353 YGDNVTVKNLT

-2370 DYTAAVDSS
+2370 DYTATVSS
-2379 SNTYH
+2379 PNAYH
-2384 AFGALAGFVGDGFK
+2384 AFGALAGFVGDGFT
-2398 AENVTVKNVTMN
+2398 AESVTVKNVTMN
-2410 LSLLGEQGD
+2410 LNLLGEEGN
-2419 ASTSAHLL
+2419 AYISAHLL
-2427 PAECIGGLIGYAK
+2427 PAECIGGFIGYAK
-2440 GTVTLTGCTVENMTV
+2440 GTVTLTGCNVEDLTV
-2455 NVTDMND
+2455 NVTDIND
-2462 SGGTQ
+2462 NRGTQ
-2467 FLVGGLI
+2467 FLIGGLI

-2493 NDYNGD
+2493 NDYNGN

-2505 GCAVSRMTVNEN
+2505 GCTVLDMTVDKNG
-2517 DATGV
+2517 ATGA

-2529 GIGKSVTSN
+2529 GIGKRVVSK
-2538 TGIAYSVTA
+2538 TGTEYSVTT
-2547 NIDEVSTF
+2547 NIDATNTF
-2555 PNEFTRIGK
+2555 PEGFENIGK
-2564 ELTMNDSTA
+2564 ELTINDSTA

>member
-59 YVYSHNLFSGT
+59 YVYSHGIFNGT
-70 SATTFTPNGTMTRG
+70 STATFSPSGTMTRG

-122 AARYGITAGTGDG
+122 AARYGITVGTGDG

-171 APADLDRTPAYAQDA
+171 TPADLERTPAYAQDA

-210 RAQMATLCMRA
+210 RAQMAMLCMRA

-262 SGGSSGGSGSDSTT
+262 SGGSSGGNGSGSTA
-276 HTITLHLPDGTTS
+276 HTITLYLPDGTTS

-314 GWYYDENYNKAVADG
+314 GWYYDESYNKAVADG

-400 ILVVGSVRNNHD
+400 ILVVGNVRNNNN

-438 LYFDGT
+438 LYFNGE
-444 APSVREYHFTVKAGT
+444 APSVREYHFTVEAGD
-459 PALEWHLRDEVVA
+459 PVLNWHLREEVKS
-472 IPAGDITAATQD
+472 IPATAIGNATQN
-484 GAAVAAL
+484 GKRVKALSMPVAAL
-491 NMPVVTFDGSGTTAD
+491 DSSGAAMDAVSDSTGS
-506 DVSGGT
+506 
-512 GTFVYGGELEIGSTV
+512 FVYDGNLAVGDTV
-527 AIYEGAAPEERVAV
+527 AIYEGTAPEERVAV

-549 DVSYVKITGVDK
+549 DVSYVKITGVNK

-580 DVLPVQA
+580 DVLPVKA

-593 TANTSGGYTILVP
+593 TANTSDGYTILVP

-614 ASGVG
+614 ASGVE

-631 FLAFYTGKSYTTEN
+631 FLAFYTGESYTTGN
-645 AASDGYGRITAV
+645 AESDGYGRITAV
-657 DHTTDENTGV
+657 DYTTDELGSDY
-667 ACYQLT
+667 YQLT
-673 YTDATEDDVL
+673 YTDATKDDVL

-697 AMLDGVDTEKLEEQ
+697 AMLDGVDTQKLEEQ
-711 IARQAIESGFAQTVA
+711 IAQQAIESGFAQTVA

-736 DLSDL
+736 DLSGL

-754 DPEDALGISALSMNA
+754 DPEGTLGISTLSLNDA
-769 VRDSG
+769 RGSG

-788 ASVKVKSAKITKHLQ
+788 TSVKVKSAQITKKLQ
-803 NFTDASGKP
+803 NFTDASGNP

-825 KEIQK
+825 KEVKK

-837 TVTPTFIQELKIDLS
+837 TVTPTFIQELKLDLS

-857 VWKRKFIFFW
+857 VWKHKFIFYW
-867 ISDVYLEAAL
+867 ISDVYLEAGL

-888 ATITSQGEKDTV
+888 ATVVSEGEKDTV

-906 VDKLGKKLA
+906 VNKLGKKLD

-929 DTSKLNLR
+929 DTSKLSLQ

-946 DSDWVELYRKNI
+946 DSDWVELYRKQI
-958 FSIKKTVA
+958 FRTKKTVA
-966 KIIKFELTADFVV
+966 KIIKFELTVDFVV
-979 EMNIRMAMGMNFN
+979 ELNIRMTMGMNFN

-998 YVFGVYLFKRRTTTC
+998 YVFGVYIFKHRTTTR

-1042 SVSLISKKVATVGIV
+1042 SVSLISRKVATVGIV

-1107 KGKVSWTPEIYTDET
+1107 KGKVSWTPEIYADET

-1129 TYAITAFEMK
+1129 THAITAFKMEN
-1139 DADGEDDTPT
+1139 ADGEEDTPT

-1159 LLPQSL
+1159 VLPQTV
-1165 QALTGFDLITGKD
+1165 QALIGFDLTTGKD

-1209 SQQHIKLNLSD
+1209 SQQHIKLALDN

-1244 SINPVQLKVKV
+1244 STTPVQLKVKV

-1269 SSIGGYIGWEQR
+1269 SSTGGYIGWEQR
-1281 RFREALNL
+1281 KFDEALNL
-1289 KTPTPT
+1289 KTPART
-1295 GYTFKGW
+1295 GYDFTGW
-1302 TYYLLKNESD
+1302 TYYLLKNESN
-1312 IFSYTEADR
+1312 IFSYDKEHPYTG
-1321 YDSTTMPE
+1321 TTMPE
-1329 SALVAVATFELRT
+1329 SALVAVATFEPKT
-1342 DIPYTLNFYLQ
+1342 NIPYTLNFYLQ
-1353 NVDGTYPETPTE
+1353 NEDGTYPETPTE
-1365 SVIHHGTAYDYFV
+1365 SKVYHGTANNYIV
-1378 PDEVLV
+1378 PDETLV
-1384 PDKIGYYHPHYA
+1384 PAKIGYRHPGYA
-1396 PIHIRPDGTGG
+1396 GIHIRPDGTGG
-1407 QDYYYSRMPFTLIL
+1407 QNYYYSRAPYTLTL
-1421 NSNGQVSTVPYRYG
+1421 NSNDQKSTVPYRYG
-1435 AKLDRLNEDPARL
+1435 DNLDRLNDAPTRL
-1448 GYIFD
+1448 GYTFG
-1453 GWYTDETYQNEFTET
+1453 GWYTDKTCTSGNEFAAT
-1468 TMPAKNLTLYA
+1468 TMPAADITLYA
-1479 KWQPD
+1479 KW
-1484 YIYYFLVLRKEGED
+1484 V
-1498 GKWSQTTK
+1498 
-1506 IQIGKTDETVT
+1506 
-1517 IDPADFLTE
+1517 
-1526 AEKDTYVIPQ
+1526 
-1536 TVSYT
+1536 
-1541 VSAEDGGTVSIS
+1541 
-1553 YARKW
+1553 
-1558 FSLTYDLNAA
+1558 
-1568 DAGWVSDPGVRQYRV
+1568 
-1583 GAVLEL
+1583 
-1589 LTQSH
+1589 
-1594 VTRAGYTFDGWY
+1594 
-1606 TDVDCTTE
+1606 
-1614 FTAAT
+1614 
-1619 MPAKDLTLYAS
+1619 
-1630 YTRKWFSLTY
+1630 
-1640 DLNAADARWVSDPGV
+1640 
-1655 IQYRVGDVLE
+1655 
-1665 LLTQSYVK
+1665 
-1673 RAGYIFAGWYTDVD
+1673 
-1687 CTTEFTAAPMPAK
+1687 
-1700 DLTLYA
+1700 
-1706 KWLPDDINY
+1706 PDDINY

-1734 RTGKTGETVTIDPAD
+1734 RTGETDKTVTINPAE
-1749 FLTEAEKDTYVI
+1749 FLKEAENDTYDI
-1761 PQTVSYT
+1761 PESVSYT

-1782 RKWFSLTYDL
+1782 RKRYKLTYNL
-1792 NAADAGWVSDPGVK
+1792 NTADAAWVSDPGVK
-1806 QYRVGAVL
+1806 SYRLGAAL
-1814 KLLTQSYVK
+1814 KLLTQSYVT

-1829 DGWYTDAD
+1829 DGWYTDAN
-1837 CTTEFTAA
+1837 CTTAFTA
-1845 TMPAENI
+1845 TIMPDHDV

-1875 TDDDYTLADRESKT
+1875 TGDEYTLADTESKT
-1889 GAAGQ
+1889 GATDQ
-1894 LTAAESK
+1894 PTAAESK
-1901 SYLGFTVQGFDQ
+1901 PYPGFTAQSFEQ
-1913 QTVKGDGSTVVKVYY
+1913 KTVEGNGNTVVKVYY
-1928 NRNEY
+1928 TRNEY

-1941 SDAAW
+1941 SDASW
-1946 TDSETDQSH
+1946 TDSAENKFHTDR
-1955 KYRFGAEITTPT
+1955 YGAAVTAP
-1967 SNDLSRAG
+1967 SANDLSRAG
-1975 YAFGGWYTDADCTAE
+1975 YAFGGWYTDAGCTTE
-1990 FTATTMPAENTTLY
+1990 FTAATMPAENITLY
-2004 AKWNAGQVNYTVNYY
+2004 AKWNAGEVNYTVNYY
-2019 LQNVDGTT
+2019 LQNVDGMT
-2027 YPNTPSETVPGS
+2027 YSDTPSETVSGS
-2039 GVTDQTVDVQKSFE
+2039 GVTGQTVDVQKSYE
-2053 GFTPRS
+2053 GFRL
-2059 DTPSSITLQADSAQ
+2059 DTSKDSASITLQADSKK
-2073 NVVDLYY
+2073 NVVNRYY
-2080 TRNRYTLSFNLGDGV
+2080 TRNWYTLSFNLGDGV
-2095 ILDEGSAPAGGD
+2095 ILDEGSAPAGGNT
-2107 IYYGAE
+2107 YYGTE
-2113 ISVDMTNVK
+2113 ISVDMTNAK

-2136 YQTEWSGTTM
+2136 CQTEWSGTTM
-2146 PARDITLYAKWDVM
+2146 PARDLTLYAKWDTM

-2171 VPLRDWLLKSG
+2171 VPLRNWLLENG

-2190 DKANGV
+2190 DEENYV
-2196 YTNAN
+2196 YINAN
-2201 NHGIPYIDVTVEYD
+2201 DHGIPYIDVTVGYD
-2215 QVFTLPTEIPG
+2215 QVFTLPTGIPG
-2226 AEYFGYYEKKEG
+2226 ADYFGYYEKKLNDWNELV
-2238 YWGPYESLVASESLT
+2238 ESLVESESLT

-2267 QWRSETDSNGAELL
+2267 QWKSEPDSNGVELL

-2292 QDYSYNAA
+2292 QDYSSDAA

-2313 NMTFNGDIVGGITFD
+2313 NMTYNGDTVGGITFD
-2328 GKDHTIFNVKRSEGS
+2328 GKNHTIFHVKRGETIAN
-2343 VYHATGSIYG
+2343 YAAGSIYG
-2353 YGDNVTVKDLT
+2353 YGDNVTVKNLT
-2364 IDGMTV
+2364 IDGITI
-2370 DYTAAVDSS
+2370 DYTAQPIVGG
-2379 SNTYH
+2379 NYYH
-2384 AFGALAGFVGDGFK
+2384 AFGALAGSVGDRFA

-2410 LSLLGEQGD
+2410 LNLLGEEGN
-2419 ASTSAHLL
+2419 AYTSAHLL
-2427 PAECIGGLIGYAK
+2427 PTESIGRLIGYAK
-2440 GTVTLTGCTVENMTV
+2440 GTVTLTGCAVEDMTV
-2455 NVTDMND
+2455 NVTDKND
-2462 SGGTQ
+2462 NGGTQ
-2467 FLVGGLI
+2467 FLIGGFI
-2474 GYADALYTQ
+2474 GYADALYT
-2483 IPGEN
+2483 PYDAEGKWAD
-2488 EYSSS
+2488 
-2493 NDYNGD
+2493 NDYRGN
-2499 GSVTIT
+2499 GSVSII
-2505 GCAVSRMTVNEN
+2505 GCTVSGMTVDKNG
-2517 DATGV
+2517 ATGA

-2529 GIGKSVTSN
+2529 GICKSATSKDG
-2538 TGIAYSVTA
+2538 TTYSVTA
-2547 NIDEVSTF
+2547 DIDDRSTF
-2555 PNEFTRIGK
+2555 PAGLYSIG
-2564 ELTMNDSTA
+2564 NVPNSTA

>member
-13 LSIVLLVTMLPMEVL
+13 LSIIMLVTMLPMEVL
-28 AAGNG
+28 AAGSG
-33 GRAEQPSQTMPFQD
+33 GKAEQPSQTMPFQD

-59 YVYSHNLFSGT
+59 YVYSHGIFNGT
-70 SATTFTPNGTMTRG
+70 STATFSPSGTMTRG

-90 GRMAGVNPDDH
+90 GRMAGVNPDDY

-122 AARYGITAGTGDG
+122 AARYGITVGTGDG

-171 APADLDRTPAYAQDA
+171 TPADLERTPAYAQDA

-210 RAQMATLCMRA
+210 RAQMAMLCMRA

-262 SGGSSGGSGSDSTT
+262 SGGSSGGNGSGSTAR
-276 HTITLHLPDGTTS
+276 TITLYLPDGTTS

-314 GWYYDENYNKAVADG
+314 GWYYDESYNKAVADG

-400 ILVVGSVRNNHD
+400 ILVVGNVRNNNN

-438 LYFDGT
+438 LYFNGE
-444 APSVREYHFTVKAGT
+444 APSVREYHFTVEAGD
-459 PALEWHLRDEVVA
+459 PVLNWHLREEVKS
-472 IPAGDITAATQD
+472 IPATAIGNATQN
-484 GAAVAAL
+484 GKRVKALSMPVAAL
-491 NMPVVTFDGSGTTAD
+491 DSNGAAMDAVSDSTGS
-506 DVSGGT
+506 
-512 GTFVYGGELEIGSTV
+512 FVYDGNLAVGDTV
-527 AIYEGAAPEERVAV
+527 AIYEGTAPEERVAV

-549 DVSYVKITGVDK
+549 DVSYVKITKVDK

-580 DVLPVQA
+580 DVLPVKA

-593 TANTSGGYTILVP
+593 TANTSDGYTILVP

-614 ASGVG
+614 ASGVE
-619 NLDENTTVDVGD
+619 NLDENTTIDVGD
-631 FLAFYTGKSYTTEN
+631 FLAFYTGESYTTAES
-645 AASDGYGRITAV
+645 ADYGRITAV
-657 DHTTDENTGV
+657 DYTTDELGSDY
-667 ACYQLT
+667 YQLT
-673 YTDATEDDVL
+673 YTDATKDDVL

-697 AMLDGVDTEKLEEQ
+697 TMLDGVDTQKLEEQ
-711 IARQAIESGFAQTVA
+711 IAQQAIESGFAQTVA

-736 DLSDL
+736 DLSGL

-754 DPEDALGISALSMNA
+754 DQEGALGISTLSLNDA
-769 VRDSG
+769 RGSG

-788 ASVKVKSAKITKHLQ
+788 TSVKVKSAQITKKLQ
-803 NFTDASGKP
+803 NFTDASGNP

-830 DGGSIVI
+830 DGGDIVI
-837 TVTPTFIQELKIDLS
+837 TVTPTFIQELKLDLS

-857 VWKRKFIFFW
+857 VWKHKFIFYW
-867 ISDVYLEAAL
+867 ISDVYLEAGL

-888 ATITSQGEKDTV
+888 ATVVSQGEKDTV

-906 VDKLGKKLA
+906 VNKLGKKLD

-929 DTSKLNLR
+929 DTSKLSLQ

-946 DSDWVELYRKNI
+946 DSDWVELYRKQI
-958 FSIKKTVA
+958 FSMKKTVA
-966 KIIKFELTADFVV
+966 KIIKFELTVDFVV
-979 EMNIRMAMGMNFN
+979 ELNIRMAMGMNFN

-998 YVFGVYLFKRRTTTC
+998 YVFGVYIFKHRTTTR

-1042 SVSLISKKVATVGIV
+1042 SVSLISRKVATVGIV

-1100 SANLSAF
+1100 SANLSVF

-1129 TYAITAFEMK
+1129 THAITAFKMEN
-1139 DADGEDDTPT
+1139 ADGEGDIPT

-1159 LLPQSL
+1159 VLPQTV
-1165 QALTGFDLITGKD
+1165 QALTGFDLTTGND

-1209 SQQHIKLNLSD
+1209 SQQHIKLALDN

-1244 SINPVQLKVKV
+1244 STNPVQLKVKV

-1269 SSIGGYIGWEQR
+1269 SSTGGYIGWEQR
-1281 RFREALNL
+1281 KFGEALNL
-1289 KTPTPT
+1289 KTPVRT
-1295 GYTFKGW
+1295 GYNFTGW
-1302 TYYLLKNESD
+1302 TYYQLKNESD

-1321 YDSTTMPE
+1321 YDGTTMPE
-1329 SALVAVATFELRT
+1329 SALVAVATLEPQT
-1342 DIPYTLNFYLQ
+1342 NIPYTLNFYLQ
-1353 NVDGTYPETPTE
+1353 NEDGTYPETPTK
-1365 SVIHHGTAYDYFV
+1365 SVVHYGTADKYFV
-1378 PDEVLV
+1378 PDATLV
-1384 PDKIGYYHPHYA
+1384 PDEIGYRHPGYA
-1396 PIHIRPDGTGG
+1396 GIHIRPDGTGG
-1407 QDYYYSRMPFTLIL
+1407 QHYYYSRTPFTLTL
-1421 NSNGQVSTVPYRYG
+1421 RNDGQVSTVPYRYG
-1435 AKLDRLNEDPARL
+1435 DQLDRLNDAPTRL
-1448 GYIFD
+1448 GYTFG
-1453 GWYTDETYQNEFTET
+1453 GWYEDAAYKTPWSGT
-1468 TMPAKNLTLYA
+1468 TMPAADITLYA
-1479 KWQPD
+1479 KWVPD
-1484 YIYYFLVLRKEGED
+1484 
-1498 GKWSQTTK
+1498 
-1506 IQIGKTDETVT
+1506 
-1517 IDPADFLTE
+1517 
-1526 AEKDTYVIPQ
+1526 
-1536 TVSYT
+1536 
-1541 VSAEDGGTVSIS
+1541 
-1553 YARKW
+1553 
-1558 FSLTYDLNAA
+1558 N
-1568 DAGWVSDPGVRQYRV
+1568 
-1583 GAVLEL
+1583 
-1589 LTQSH
+1589 
-1594 VTRAGYTFDGWY
+1594 
-1606 TDVDCTTE
+1606 
-1614 FTAAT
+1614 
-1619 MPAKDLTLYAS
+1619 
-1630 YTRKWFSLTY
+1630 
-1640 DLNAADARWVSDPGV
+1640 
-1655 IQYRVGDVLE
+1655 
-1665 LLTQSYVK
+1665 
-1673 RAGYIFAGWYTDVD
+1673 
-1687 CTTEFTAAPMPAK
+1687 
-1700 DLTLYA
+1700 
-1706 KWLPDDINY
+1706 INY

-1734 RTGKTGETVTIDPAD
+1734 RTGETDETVTINPAK
-1749 FLTEAEKDTYVI
+1749 FLTEAENDTYDI
-1761 PQTVSYT
+1761 PESVSYT

-1782 RKWFSLTYDL
+1782 RKRYSLTYNL
-1792 NAADAGWVSDPGVK
+1792 NAEDADWVSNPGVK
-1806 QYRVGAVL
+1806 SYRLGAAL
-1814 KLLTQSYVK
+1814 KLLTQSYVT

-1829 DGWYTDAD
+1829 DGWYTDAN
-1837 CTTEFTAA
+1837 CTTAVTEI
-1845 TMPAENI
+1845 TMPNHDV

-1875 TDDDYTLADRESKT
+1875 TDDDYTLADKESKT
-1889 GAAGQ
+1889 GATGQ
-1894 LTAAESK
+1894 PTAAESK
-1901 SYLGFTVQGFDQ
+1901 PYPGFTAQSFEQ
-1913 QTVKGDGSTVVKVYY
+1913 KTVEGNGSTVVKVYY
-1928 NRNEY
+1928 TRNEY
-1933 TLTYDLNG
+1933 TLTYYLNG
-1941 SDAAW
+1941 SDAVW
-1946 TDSETDQSH
+1946 TNGETAKSC
-1955 KYRFGAEITTPT
+1955 KYRFDAEITTPT
-1967 SNDLSRAG
+1967 SNDLSRVG
-1975 YAFGGWYTDADCTAE
+1975 YAFDGWYTDAGCTTE
-1990 FTATTMPAENTTLY
+1990 FTAATMPAENTTLY
-2004 AKWNAGQVNYTVNYY
+2004 AKWNAGEVNYTVNYY
-2019 LQNVDGTT
+2019 LQNVDGTD
-2027 YPNTPSETVPGS
+2027 YVLKDTVTGS
-2039 GVTDQTVDVQKSFE
+2039 GVTGQTVNVQKSFE
-2053 GFTPRS
+2053 GFVPKADSST
-2059 DTPSSITLQADSAQ
+2059 SITLKADSAQ

-2095 ILDEGSAPAGGD
+2095 SLDDGRAPNGGS

-2113 ISVDMTNVK
+2113 ISTDMTNAK

-2146 PARDITLYAKWDVM
+2146 PARDITLYAKWDVL
-2160 TYFLRFDWDGN
+2160 TYVLRFDWDGN
-2171 VPLRDWLLKSG
+2171 VPLRDWLLNNG

-2190 DKANGV
+2190 DEAN
-2196 YTNAN
+2196 YAYINAN
-2201 NHGIPYIDVTVEYD
+2201 DHGIPYIDVSVKYD
-2215 QVFTLPTEIPG
+2215 QVFTLPTGIPG
-2226 AEYFGYYEKKEG
+2226 AEYFGYYQVKTDEYG
-2238 YWGPYESLVASESLT
+2238 SYEVFHQVTDSALT

-2258 QDAIVKVGV
+2258 QGAVVKI
-2267 QWRSETDSNGAELL
+2267 GAEWKAEVNGDGATLI
-2281 YNANDFLTKVV
+2281 YNASQFENLVVRGSSSESLTRC
-2292 QDYSYNAA
+2292 
-2300 SYALGVDLDLCNV
+2300 ALDADLDLCNI
-2313 NMTFNGDIVGGITFD
+2313 NMTTNDGIAGNTIFD
-2328 GKDHTIFNVKRSEGS
+2328 GNNHTIYHVKRGETIAKYAEG
-2343 VYHATGSIYG
+2343 TIYG

-2379 SNTYH
+2379 GNEYH
-2384 AFGALAGFVGDGFK
+2384 AFGALAGFVGNGFT

-2410 LSLLGEQGD
+2410 LNLLGEEGN
-2419 ASTSAHLL
+2419 AYISAHLL
-2427 PAECIGGLIGYAK
+2427 PAESIGGLIGYAK
-2440 GTVTLTGCTVENMTV
+2440 GSVTLTGCKVEDMTV
-2455 NVTDMND
+2455 NVTDKND
-2462 SGGTQ
+2462 NGGTQ
-2467 FLVGGLI
+2467 FLIGGLI

-2483 IPGEN
+2483 IQGEN

-2493 NDYNGD
+2493 NDYNGN

-2505 GCAVSRMTVNEN
+2505 GCTVLDMTVDKNG
-2517 DATGV
+2517 ATGA

-2529 GIGKSVTSN
+2529 GIGKHVVSK
-2538 TGIAYSVTA
+2538 TGAAYSVTTT
-2547 NIDEVSTF
+2547 IDEVSAF
-2555 PNEFTRIGK
+2555 PEEFESIGK
-2564 ELTMNDSTA
+2564 ELTINDSTG
-2573 SNSAARSLDAMPA
+2573 SNSTAQSLDATPA

-2598 AA
+2598 AT

>member
-13 LSIVLLVTMLPMEVL
+13 LSIIMLVTMLPMEVL

-33 GRAEQPSQTMPFQD
+33 GKAEQPSQTMPFQD

-59 YVYSHNLFSGT
+59 YVYSHGIFNGT
-70 SATTFTPNGTMTRG
+70 STATFSPSGTMTRG

-90 GRMAGVNPDDH
+90 GRMAGVNPDDY

-122 AARYGITAGTGDG
+122 AARYGITVGTGDG

-171 APADLDRTPAYAQDA
+171 TPADLERTPAYAQDA

-276 HTITLHLPDGTTS
+276 HTITLYLPDGTTS

-302 LPTPSVAGKAFV
+302 LPTPSAAGKAFV
-314 GWYYDENYNKAVADG
+314 GWYYDKSYNKAVADG

-343 DYDAIEGVETPTYA
+343 VYDAIEGVETPTYA
-357 GATDVGPNFTIRVNS
+357 GATDVETNFEIIIKSNS
-372 DSESDLTGKISLI
+372 SETDLTDKIKMI

-400 ILVVGSVRNNHD
+400 ILVVGSVRNNND
-412 GTYTVAPPAGGWA
+412 GTYTAAPPTDGWA

-438 LYFDGT
+438 LYFNGE
-444 APSVREYHFTVKAGT
+444 APSVREYHFTVEAGD
-459 PALEWHLRDEVVA
+459 PVLNWHLREEVKS
-472 IPAGDITAATQD
+472 IPATAIGNATQN
-484 GAAVAAL
+484 GKRVKALSMPVAAL
-491 NMPVVTFDGSGTTAD
+491 GSGGTAMD
-506 DVSGGT
+506 AVSDST
-512 GTFVYGGELEIGSTV
+512 GTFVYNGDLAVGDTV
-527 AIYEGAAPEERVAV
+527 AIYEGTEPEKRVAV

-549 DVSYVKITGVDK
+549 DVSYVKITGVNK

-580 DVLPVQA
+580 DVLPVKASRKTA
-587 KCKEDQ
+587 KEENPSND
-593 TANTSGGYTILVP
+593 YTILVP
-606 VEELTFTT
+606 VEELTFTA
-614 ASGVG
+614 ASSVG
-619 NLDENTTVDVGD
+619 NLDENTTIDVGD
-631 FLAFYTGKSYTTEN
+631 FLAFYTGESYTIET

-657 DHTTDENTGV
+657 DYTTDELGSDY
-667 ACYQLT
+667 YQLT
-673 YTDATEDDVL
+673 YTDATKDDVL

-697 AMLDGVDTEKLEEQ
+697 AMLNGVDTEKLEKQ

-726 DRISVAIDEM
+726 DRISGAIDEM
-736 DLSDL
+736 DLSGL

-754 DPEDALGISALSMNA
+754 DPEGTLGISTLSLNDA
-769 VRDSG
+769 RGSG

-788 ASVKVKSAKITKHLQ
+788 TSVKVKSAQITKKLQ
-803 NFTDASGKP
+803 NFTDASGNP

-830 DGGSIVI
+830 DGGDIVI
-837 TVTPTFIQELKIDLS
+837 TVTPTFIQELKLDLS

-857 VWKRKFIFFW
+857 VWKHKFIFYW
-867 ISDVYLEAAL
+867 ISDVYLEAGL

-888 ATITSQGEKDTV
+888 ATVVSQGEKDTV

-906 VDKLGKKLA
+906 VNKLGKKLD

-929 DTSKLNLR
+929 DTSKLSLQ

-946 DSDWVELYRKNI
+946 DSDWVELYRKQI
-958 FSIKKTVA
+958 FSMKKTVA
-966 KIIKFELTADFVV
+966 KIIKFELTVDFVV
-979 EMNIRMAMGMNFN
+979 ELNIRMAMGMNFN

-998 YVFGVYLFKRRTTTC
+998 YVFGVYIFKHRTTTR

-1042 SVSLISKKVATVGIV
+1042 SVSLISRKVATVGIV

-1129 TYAITAFEMK
+1129 THAITAFKMEN
-1139 DADGEDDTPT
+1139 ADGEEDTPT

-1159 LLPQSL
+1159 VLPQSV
-1165 QALTGFDLITGKD
+1165 QALTGFDLTTGND

-1197 STYHTGVYGGNY
+1197 TTYHTGPDSGNY
-1209 SQQHIKLNLSD
+1209 SQQYVKLNLSD
-1220 WQTCDEPEID
+1220 WQNCNEPEID

-1244 SINPVQLKVKV
+1244 STTPVQLKVKV
-1255 HWDRLRDGYPIHEL
+1255 HWDRLKDGYPIHEL
-1269 SSIGGYIGWEQR
+1269 SSTGGYIGWEQR
-1281 RFREALNL
+1281 KFGEALDL
-1289 KTPTPT
+1289 KTPDRT
-1295 GYTFKGW
+1295 GYDFTGW
-1302 TYYLLKNESD
+1302 TYYLLKNESN
-1312 IFSYTEADR
+1312 IFSYDKEHPYTG
-1321 YDSTTMPE
+1321 TTMPE
-1329 SALVAVATFELRT
+1329 SALVAVAMFEPQT
-1342 DIPYTLNFYLQ
+1342 VPYTLNFYLQ
-1353 NVDGTYPETPTE
+1353 NEDGTYPERPTK
-1365 SVIHHGTAYDYFV
+1365 SVVHYGTADNYFV
-1378 PDEVLV
+1378 PDKALV
-1384 PDKIGYYHPHYA
+1384 PDEIGYRHPGYA
-1396 PIHIRPDGTGG
+1396 GIHIRPDGTGG
-1407 QDYYYSRMPFTLIL
+1407 QNYYYSRAPYTLTL
-1421 NSNGQVSTVPYRYG
+1421 NSNGQKSTVPYRYG
-1435 AKLDRLNEDPARL
+1435 DQLDRLNDAPTRL

-1453 GWYTDETYQNEFTET
+1453 GWYTDETYQNAFTAT
-1468 TMPAKNLTLYA
+1468 TMPAADTTLYA
-1479 KWQPD
+1479 KWVP
-1484 YIYYFLVLRKEGED
+1484 V
-1498 GKWSQTTK
+1498 
-1506 IQIGKTDETVT
+1506 
-1517 IDPADFLTE
+1517 
-1526 AEKDTYVIPQ
+1526 
-1536 TVSYT
+1536 
-1541 VSAEDGGTVSIS
+1541 
-1553 YARKW
+1553 
-1558 FSLTYDLNAA
+1558 
-1568 DAGWVSDPGVRQYRV
+1568 
-1583 GAVLEL
+1583 
-1589 LTQSH
+1589 
-1594 VTRAGYTFDGWY
+1594 
-1606 TDVDCTTE
+1606 
-1614 FTAAT
+1614 
-1619 MPAKDLTLYAS
+1619 
-1630 YTRKWFSLTY
+1630 
-1640 DLNAADARWVSDPGV
+1640 
-1655 IQYRVGDVLE
+1655 
-1665 LLTQSYVK
+1665 
-1673 RAGYIFAGWYTDVD
+1673 
-1687 CTTEFTAAPMPAK
+1687 
-1700 DLTLYA
+1700 
-1706 KWLPDDINY
+1706 DINY

-1725 GKWSQTTET
+1725 GKWSQATET
-1734 RTGKTGETVTIDPAD
+1734 RTGKTDEPVTINPAE
-1749 FLTEAEKDTYVI
+1749 FLTDEEKNTYDF
-1761 PQTVSYT
+1761 PQKVNYT
-1768 VSAEDGGTVSISYA
+1768 VNAEDGGTVSVSYA
-1782 RKWFSLTYDL
+1782 RKRFSLTYNL
-1792 NAADAGWVSDPGVK
+1792 NAADAGWVSDPGVR
-1806 QYRVGAVL
+1806 QYRLGAAL
-1814 KLLTQSYVK
+1814 KLLTQSYVT

-1829 DGWYTDAD
+1829 DGWYTDAN
-1837 CTTEFTAA
+1837 CTTAFTAT

-1875 TDDDYTLADRESKT
+1875 TDDDYTLADKESKT
-1889 GAAGQ
+1889 GATGQ

-1901 SYLGFTVQGFDQ
+1901 SYPGFTAQNFDQ
-1913 QTVKGDGSTVVKVYY
+1913 QTVEGDGSTVVKVYY
-1928 NRNEY
+1928 TRNEY

-1941 SDAAW
+1941 SDASW
-1946 TDSETDQSH
+1946 TDSAENKSNI
-1955 KYRFGAEITTPT
+1955 YRYGAAVTILT

-2019 LQNVDGTT
+2019 LQNVDGTD
-2027 YPNTPSETVPGS
+2027 YVLQDTVSGS
-2039 GVTDQTVDVQKSFE
+2039 GETGQTVDVQKSFE
-2053 GFTPRS
+2053 GFVPKADSST
-2059 DTPSSITLQADSAQ
+2059 SITLKADSAQ

-2095 ILDEGSAPAGGD
+2095 SLDDGYAPNGGS

-2113 ISVDMTNVK
+2113 ISTDMTNAK

-2146 PARDITLYAKWDVM
+2146 PARGITLYAKWDVL
-2160 TYFLRFDWDGN
+2160 TYVLRFDWDGN
-2171 VPLRDWLLKSG
+2171 VPLRDWLLKNG

-2201 NHGIPYIDVTVEYD
+2201 DHGIPYIDVTVEYD
-2215 QVFTLPTEIPG
+2215 QVFTLPTGIPG
-2226 AEYFGYYEKKEG
+2226 AEYFGYYKEERNE
-2238 YWGPYESLVASESLT
+2238 YGPVKSLVESESLT

-2267 QWRSETDSNGAELL
+2267 QWNSKPDSSGVELL

-2292 QDYSYNAA
+2292 QDYSYDAA

-2313 NMTFNGDIVGGITFD
+2313 NMTFIGDIVGGITFD
-2328 GKDHTIFNVKRSEGS
+2328 GNNHTIYHVKRGETIDK
-2343 VYHATGSIYG
+2343 YAEGSIYG
-2353 YGDNVTVKDLT
+2353 YGDNVTVKNLT
-2364 IDGMTV
+2364 IDGMTI
-2370 DYTAAVDSS
+2370 DYTAQPIAGG
-2379 SNTYH
+2379 NYYQ
-2384 AFGALAGFVGDGFK
+2384 AFGALAGFVGDGFT

-2410 LSLLGEQGD
+2410 LNLLGEEGN
-2419 ASTSAHLL
+2419 AYISAHLL

-2440 GTVTLTGCTVENMTV
+2440 GTVTLTDCNVEDLTV
-2455 NVTDMND
+2455 NVTDKND

-2467 FLVGGLI
+2467 FLIGGLI

-2505 GCAVSRMTVNEN
+2505 GCAVSGMTVNN
-2517 DATGV
+2517 KNGATGIMT
-2522 SVGGFLG
+2522 GGFLG
-2529 GIGKSVTSN
+2529 GIGKSVTSKN
-2538 TGIAYSVTA
+2538 GTTYSVTA
-2547 NIDEVSTF
+2547 HIDNTNTF
-2555 PNEFTRIGK
+2555 PEGFENIGK
-2564 ELTMNDSTA
+2564 ELTINDSTA
-2573 SNSAARSLDAMPA
+2573 SNSAAQSLDAMPA

>member
-59 YVYSHNLFSGT
+59 YVYSHGIFNGT
-70 SATTFTPNGTMTRG
+70 STATFSPSGTMTRG

-90 GRMAGVNPDDH
+90 GRMAGVNPDDY

-122 AARYGITAGTGDG
+122 AARYGITVGTGDG

-171 APADLDRTPAYAQDA
+171 TPADLERTPAYAQDA

-210 RAQMATLCMRA
+210 RAQMAMLCMRA

-241 TPQKEDQSKPNS
+241 TPRKEDQSKPNS

-262 SGGSSGGSGSDSTT
+262 SGSSSSGGSSGGNGSGSTA
-276 HTITLHLPDGTTS
+276 HTITLYLPGGTTS

-314 GWYYDENYNKAVADG
+314 GWYYDESYNKAVADG

-357 GATDVGPNFTIRVNS
+357 GATDVRPNFTIRVNS

-400 ILVVGSVRNNHD
+400 ILVVGSVRNNNN
-412 GTYTVAPPAGGWA
+412 GTYTVAPPTGGWA

-438 LYFDGT
+438 LYFNGE
-444 APSVREYHFTVKAGT
+444 APSVREYHFTVEAGD
-459 PALEWHLRDEVVA
+459 PVLNWHLREEVKS
-472 IPAGDITAATQD
+472 IPATAIGNATQN
-484 GAAVAAL
+484 GKRVKALSMPVAAL
-491 NMPVVTFDGSGTTAD
+491 GSGGTAMD
-506 DVSGGT
+506 AVSDST
-512 GTFVYGGELEIGSTV
+512 GTFVYKGNLAVGDTV
-527 AIYEGAAPEERVAV
+527 AIYEGTEPEKRVAV

-549 DVSYVKITGVDK
+549 DVSYVKITRVDK

-580 DVLPVQA
+580 DVLPVKASRKTA
-587 KCKEDQ
+587 KEENPSDD
-593 TANTSGGYTILVP
+593 YTILVP
-606 VEELTFTT
+606 VEELTFTA
-614 ASGVG
+614 ASGVE

-631 FLAFYTGKSYTTEN
+631 FLAFYTGESYTIET

-657 DHTTDENTGV
+657 DYTTDELGSDY
-667 ACYQLT
+667 YQLT
-673 YTDATEDDVL
+673 YTDATKDDVL

-697 AMLDGVDTEKLEEQ
+697 AMLNGVDTEKLEKQ

-726 DRISVAIDEM
+726 DRISGAIDEM
-736 DLSDL
+736 DLSGL

-754 DPEDALGISALSMNA
+754 DPEGTLGISTLSLNDA
-769 VRDSG
+769 RGSG

-788 ASVKVKSAKITKHLQ
+788 TSVKVKSAQITKKLQ

-830 DGGSIVI
+830 DGGDIVI
-837 TVTPTFIQELKIDLS
+837 TVTPTFIQELKLDLS

-857 VWKRKFIFFW
+857 VWKHKFIFYW
-867 ISDVYLEAAL
+867 ISDVYLEAGL

-888 ATITSQGEKDTV
+888 ATVVSEGEKDTV

-906 VDKLGKKLA
+906 VDKLGKKLDA
-915 ALEGKDTGGEREEI
+915 WEGKDTGGEREEI
-929 DTSKLNLR
+929 DTSKLSLQ

-946 DSDWVELYRKNI
+946 DSDWVELYRKQI
-958 FSIKKTVA
+958 FSMKKTVA
-966 KIIKFELTADFVV
+966 KIIKFELTVDFVV
-979 EMNIRMAMGMNFN
+979 ELNIRMAMGMNFN

-998 YVFGVYLFKRRTTTC
+998 YVFGVYIFKHRTTTR

-1042 SVSLISKKVATVGIV
+1042 SVSLISRKVATVGIV

-1129 TYAITAFEMK
+1129 THAITAFEME
-1139 DADGEDDTPT
+1139 DADGEGDIPT

-1159 LLPQSL
+1159 VLPQSV
-1165 QALTGFDLITGKD
+1165 QALTGFDLTTGND

-1197 STYHTGVYGGNY
+1197 TTYHTGPDSGNY
-1209 SQQHIKLNLSD
+1209 SQQYVKLNLSD
-1220 WQTCDEPEID
+1220 WQNCNEPEID

-1244 SINPVQLKVKV
+1244 STTPVQLKVKV
-1255 HWDRLRDGYPIHEL
+1255 HWDRLKDGYPIHEL
-1269 SSIGGYIGWEQR
+1269 SSTGGYIGWEQR
-1281 RFREALNL
+1281 KFREPLNL
-1289 KTPTPT
+1289 KTPDRT
-1295 GYTFKGW
+1295 GYEFTGW
-1302 TYYLLKNESD
+1302 TYYLLKNESN

-1321 YDSTTMPE
+1321 YDGTTMPE
-1329 SALVAVATFELRT
+1329 SALVAVAMFEPQT
-1342 DIPYTLNFYLQ
+1342 VPYTLNFYLQ
-1353 NVDGTYPETPTE
+1353 NEDGTYPETPTE
-1365 SVIHHGTAYDYFV
+1365 SVVYRGTADEYIA
-1378 PDEVLV
+1378 PDKTKNLV
-1384 PDKIGYYHPHYA
+1384 PDKIGYRHPGYA
-1396 PIHIRPDGTGG
+1396 GIHIRPDGTGG
-1407 QDYYYSRMPFTLIL
+1407 QNYYYSRTPYTLTL
-1421 NSNGQVSTVPYRYG
+1421 RNDGQVSTVPYRYG
-1435 AKLDRLNEDPARL
+1435 DQLDKLNDAPTRL
-1448 GYIFD
+1448 GYTFG
-1453 GWYTDETYQNEFTET
+1453 GWYTDKNYQNEFTAT
-1468 TMPAKNLTLYA
+1468 
-1479 KWQPD
+1479 
-1484 YIYYFLVLRKEGED
+1484 
-1498 GKWSQTTK
+1498 
-1506 IQIGKTDETVT
+1506 
-1517 IDPADFLTE
+1517 
-1526 AEKDTYVIPQ
+1526 
-1536 TVSYT
+1536 
-1541 VSAEDGGTVSIS
+1541 
-1553 YARKW
+1553 
-1558 FSLTYDLNAA
+1558 
-1568 DAGWVSDPGVRQYRV
+1568 
-1583 GAVLEL
+1583 
-1589 LTQSH
+1589 
-1594 VTRAGYTFDGWY
+1594 
-1606 TDVDCTTE
+1606 
-1614 FTAAT
+1614 T
-1619 MPAKDLTLYAS
+1619 MPAKDLTL
-1630 YTRKWFSLTY
+1630 F
-1640 DLNAADARWVSDPGV
+1640 
-1655 IQYRVGDVLE
+1655 
-1665 LLTQSYVK
+1665 
-1673 RAGYIFAGWYTDVD
+1673 
-1687 CTTEFTAAPMPAK
+1687 
-1700 DLTLYA
+1700 A
-1706 KWLPDDINY
+1706 KWVPVDINY

-1725 GKWSQTTET
+1725 GKWSQTTVSH
-1734 RTGKTGETVTIDPAD
+1734 TGKTDETVPIVPAQ
-1749 FLTEAEKDTYVI
+1749 FLTEPEKDIYTI
-1761 PQTVSYT
+1761 PETVQYT
-1768 VSAEDGGTVSISYA
+1768 VNAEDGGTVSISYA
-1782 RKWFSLTYDL
+1782 RKRYSLTYNL
-1792 NAADAGWVSDPGVK
+1792 NAEDAAWVSNPGVK
-1806 QYRVGAVL
+1806 SYRLGAAL
-1814 KLLTQSYVK
+1814 NLLTQSYVT

-1837 CTTEFTAA
+1837 CTTAVTEI
-1845 TMPAENI
+1845 TMPNHDV

-1875 TDDDYTLADRESKT
+1875 TDDDYTLADKESKT
-1889 GAAGQ
+1889 GATGQ

-1901 SYLGFTVQGFDQ
+1901 SYPGFTAPQSITQ

-1928 NRNEY
+1928 TRNEY

-1946 TDSETDQSH
+1946 TDSETANSRT
-1955 KYRFGAEITTPT
+1955 YRFGAAVTHPGA
-1967 SNDLSRAG
+1967 NDLSRAG
-1975 YAFGGWYTDADCTAE
+1975 YAFGGWYTDAGCTTE
-1990 FTATTMPAENTTLY
+1990 FTAATMPAENTTLY
-2004 AKWNAGQVNYTVNYY
+2004 AKWNAGEVNYTVNYY
-2019 LQNVDGTT
+2019 LQNVDGMT
-2027 YPNTPSETVPGS
+2027 YSDTPSETVSGS
-2039 GVTDQTVDVQKSFE
+2039 GVTGQTVDVQKSYE
-2053 GFTPRS
+2053 GFVLDKSRGAA
-2059 DTPSSITLQADSAQ
+2059 SITLQADSTK
-2073 NVVDLYY
+2073 NVVNLYY

-2095 ILDEGSAPAGGD
+2095 SLDDGCAPNGGS

-2113 ISVDMTNVK
+2113 ISTDMTNAK

-2146 PARDITLYAKWDVM
+2146 PARDLTLYAKWDTM

-2171 VPLRDWLLKSG
+2171 VPLKDWLLDERVG

-2190 DKANGV
+2190 DEANYV
-2196 YTNAN
+2196 YINAN
-2201 NHGIPYIDVTVEYD
+2201 DHGIPYIDVSVKYD
-2215 QVFTLPTEIPG
+2215 QVFTLPTGIPG
-2226 AEYFGYYEKKEG
+2226 AEYFGYYQVKTDEYG
-2238 YWGPYESLVASESLT
+2238 SYEVFHQVTDSALT

-2258 QDAIVKVGV
+2258 QGAVVKI
-2267 QWRSETDSNGAELL
+2267 GAEWKAEVNGDGATLI
-2281 YNANDFLTKVV
+2281 YNTSQFENLVVRGSSSESLTRC
-2292 QDYSYNAA
+2292 
-2300 SYALGVDLDLCNV
+2300 ALDADLDLCNI
-2313 NMTFNGDIVGGITFD
+2313 NMTTNDGLAGNTIFD
-2328 GKDHTIFNVKRSEGS
+2328 GNNHTIYHVKRGDTIAKYAEG
-2343 VYHATGSIYG
+2343 TIYG

-2370 DYTAAVDSS
+2370 DYTADVDSS
-2379 SNTYH
+2379 GNDYH
-2384 AFGALAGFVGDGFK
+2384 AFGALAGFVGDGFT
-2398 AENVTVKNVTMN
+2398 AENVTVKHVTMKLN
-2410 LSLLGEQGD
+2410 LLGEEGN
-2419 ASTSAHLL
+2419 AYISAHLL

-2440 GTVTLTGCTVENMTV
+2440 GSVTLTGCTVEDMTV
-2455 NVTDMND
+2455 NVTDKND
-2462 SGGTQ
+2462 GGGTQ
-2467 FLVGGLI
+2467 FLIGGLI
-2474 GYADALYTQ
+2474 GYADALYT
-2483 IPGEN
+2483 PYDAEEN
-2488 EYSSS
+2488 LAD
-2493 NDYNGD
+2493 NDYRGN

-2505 GCAVSRMTVNEN
+2505 GCMVSGMTVNKN
-2517 DATGV
+2517 GATGA

-2529 GIGKSVTSN
+2529 GIGKCVTSKN
-2538 TGIAYSVTA
+2538 GTEYSVTA
-2547 NIDEVSTF
+2547 NIDHTSTF
-2555 PNEFTRIGK
+2555 PEGFESIGK
-2564 ELTMNDSTA
+2564 ELTINDSTD
-2573 SNSAARSLDAMPA
+2573 SNSTAQSLDAMP

>member
-122 AARYGITAGTGDG
+122 AARYGITVGTDDG

-163 ATGANVTT
+163 ATGANITT
-171 APADLDRTPAYAQDA
+171 TPADLERTPAYAQDA

-241 TPQKEDQSKPNS
+241 TPRKEDQSKPNS

-262 SGGSSGGSGSDSTT
+262 SGGSSGGSGSGSAT
-276 HTITLHLPDGTTS
+276 HTITLYLPDGTTS

-297 LSLAN
+297 LSLAD

-314 GWYYDENYNKAVADG
+314 GWYYDENYNKAVADS

-527 AIYEGAAPEERVAV
+527 AIYEGAAPEDRLAV

-561 TTNTYSY
+561 ATNTYSY
-568 QSAAVEDVLFVP
+568 QSATVEDVLFVP

-593 TANTSGGYTILVP
+593 TENTSGGHTILVP

-754 DPEDALGISALSMNA
+754 DPEDALEISALSMNA

-966 KIIKFELTADFVV
+966 KIIKFELTVDFVV

-998 YVFGVYLFKRRTTTC
+998 YVFGVYLFKRRTTTR

-1107 KGKVSWTPEIYTDET
+1107 KGKVSWTPEIYTNET
-1122 PLWSAGS
+1122 PLWSAGN
-1129 TYAITAFEMK
+1129 TCAITAFEMK

-1149 VYLKNGGLDV
+1149 VYLKNGNLDV
-1159 LLPQSL
+1159 LLPQTV
-1165 QALTGFDLITGKD
+1165 QVLTGFDLITGKA

-1255 HWDRLRDGYPIHEL
+1255 HWDRLRGGYPIHEL

-1321 YDSTTMPE
+1321 YDGTTMPE
-1329 SALVAVATFELRT
+1329 SALVAVAMFELRT
-1342 DIPYTLNFYLQ
+1342 DNPYTLNFYLQ

-1365 SVIHHGTAYDYFV
+1365 SVIHHGTAYNYFV
-1378 PDEVLV
+1378 PDEALV
-1384 PDKIGYYHPHYA
+1384 PDKIGYHHPHYA

-1407 QDYYYSRMPFTLIL
+1407 QDYYYSRIPFTLIL

-1435 AKLDRLNEDPARL
+1435 AKLDRLNDDPARL

-1479 KWQPD
+1479 KWLPD
-1484 YIYYFLVLRKEGED
+1484 DIYYFLVLRKEGED
-1498 GKWSQTTK
+1498 GKWSQATETRT
-1506 IQIGKTDETVT
+1506 GKTDETVA
-1517 IDPADFLTE
+1517 IDPADFLTDD
-1526 AEKDTYVIPQ
+1526 EKGTYVIPEMM
-1536 TVSYT
+1536 SYT

-1553 YARKW
+1553 YARRR

-1568 DAGWVSDPGVRQYRV
+1568 DA
-1583 GAVLEL
+1583 E
-1589 LTQSH
+1589 
-1594 VTRAGYTFDGWY
+1594 
-1606 TDVDCTTE
+1606 
-1614 FTAAT
+1614 
-1619 MPAKDLTLYAS
+1619 
-1630 YTRKWFSLTY
+1630 
-1640 DLNAADARWVSDPGV
+1640 
-1655 IQYRVGDVLE
+1655 
-1665 LLTQSYVK
+1665 
-1673 RAGYIFAGWYTDVD
+1673 
-1687 CTTEFTAAPMPAK
+1687 
-1700 DLTLYA
+1700 
-1706 KWLPDDINY
+1706 
-1715 FLVLRKEGAD
+1715 
-1725 GKWSQTTET
+1725 
-1734 RTGKTGETVTIDPAD
+1734 
-1749 FLTEAEKDTYVI
+1749 
-1761 PQTVSYT
+1761 
-1768 VSAEDGGTVSISYA
+1768 
-1782 RKWFSLTYDL
+1782 
-1792 NAADAGWVSDPGVK
+1792 WVSDPGVK

-1829 DGWYTDAD
+1829 DGWYTDET
-1837 CTTEFTAA
+1837 CTSGNEFTAT

-1875 TDDDYTLADRESKT
+1875 TSDGYTLANTESKT
-1889 GAAGQ
+1889 GTAGQ
-1894 LTAAESK
+1894 NTAAESK
-1901 SYLGFTVQGFDQ
+1901 SYPGFTAKEFQQ

-1946 TDSETDQSH
+1946 TDGETDQSH

-2053 GFTPRS
+2053 GFAPKADSST
-2059 DTPSSITLQADSAQ
+2059 SITLQADSAQ

-2113 ISVDMTNVK
+2113 ISVDMANVK

-2146 PARDITLYAKWDVM
+2146 PARDITLCAKWDVL
-2160 TYFLRFDWDGN
+2160 TYVLRFDWDGN
-2171 VPLRDWLLKSG
+2171 VPLRDWLLDNG

-2196 YTNAN
+2196 YINAN
-2201 NHGIPYIDVTVEYD
+2201 GHGIPYIDVTVEYD

-2267 QWRSETDSNGAELL
+2267 QWRSETDSNGAEQL

-2292 QDYSYNAA
+2292 QDYSHEAA

-2384 AFGALAGFVGDGFK
+2384 AFGALAGFVGNGFT

-2410 LSLLGEQGD
+2410 LNLLGEEGYAH
-2419 ASTSAHLL
+2419 ASFHRL
-2427 PAECIGGLIGYAK
+2427 PAECIGGLVGYAK
-2440 GTVTLTGCTVENMTV
+2440 GSVTLTDCNVENLTV

-2467 FLVGGLI
+2467 FLIGGLI

-2493 NDYNGD
+2493 RDYVGN
-2499 GSVTIT
+2499 GSVTIA
-2505 GCAVSRMTVNEN
+2505 GCTVSGMTVNNKN
-2517 DATGV
+2517 DATGITT
-2522 SVGGFLG
+2522 GGLIG
-2529 GIGKSVTSN
+2529 GIGKCVVSKNGTE
-2538 TGIAYSVTA
+2538 YSVTTD
-2547 NIDEVSTF
+2547 IDEVSTF
-2555 PNEFTRIGK
+2555 PEGFMSIGK

>member
-13 LSIVLLVTMLPMEVL
+13 LSIIMLVTMLPMEVL

-33 GRAEQPSQTMPFQD
+33 GKAEQPSQTMPFQD

-59 YVYSHNLFSGT
+59 YVYSHGIFNGT
-70 SATTFTPNGTMTRG
+70 STATFSPSGTMTRG

-90 GRMAGVNPDDH
+90 GRMAGVNPDDY

-122 AARYGITAGTGDG
+122 AAKYGITVGTGDG

-171 APADLDRTPAYAQDA
+171 TPADLERTPAYAQDA

-210 RAQMATLCMRA
+210 RAQMAMLCMRA

-241 TPQKEDQSKPNS
+241 TPRKEDQSKPNS

-262 SGGSSGGSGSDSTT
+262 SGSSSSGSSSSGGSSGGNGSGSTA
-276 HTITLHLPDGTTS
+276 HTITLYLPDGTTS

-314 GWYYDENYNKAVADG
+314 GWYYDKNYNKAVADG

-357 GATDVGPNFTIRVNS
+357 GATDVGPDFKIIIKSNS
-372 DSESDLTGKISLI
+372 SETDLTNKIKLI
-385 GTEQPTSEVDADGNT
+385 GTEQEVSGPNGDPIT
-400 ILVVGSVRNNHD
+400 VVGSVRNNND
-412 GTYTVAPPAGGWA
+412 GTYTVAPPADGWA

-438 LYFDGT
+438 LYFNGE
-444 APSVREYHFTVKAGT
+444 APSVREYHFTVEAGD
-459 PALEWHLRDEVVA
+459 PVLNWHLREEVKS
-472 IPAGDITAATQD
+472 IPATAIGNATQN
-484 GAAVAAL
+484 GKRVKALSMPVAAL
-491 NMPVVTFDGSGTTAD
+491 GSGGTAMD
-506 DVSGGT
+506 AASDST
-512 GTFVYGGELEIGSTV
+512 GTFVYKGDLAVGDTV
-527 AIYEGAAPEERVAV
+527 AIYEGTEPEKRVAV

-549 DVSYVKITGVDK
+549 DVSYVKITGVNK

-580 DVLPVQA
+580 DVLPVKASRKTA
-587 KCKEDQ
+587 KEENPSDD
-593 TANTSGGYTILVP
+593 YTILVP
-606 VEELTFTT
+606 VEELTFTA
-614 ASGVG
+614 ASGVE

-631 FLAFYTGKSYTTEN
+631 FLAFYTGESYTIET

-657 DHTTDENTGV
+657 DYTTDELGSDY
-667 ACYQLT
+667 YQLT
-673 YTDATEDDVL
+673 YTDATKDDVL

-697 AMLDGVDTEKLEEQ
+697 AMLNGVDTEKLEKQ

-726 DRISVAIDEM
+726 DRISGAIDEM
-736 DLSDL
+736 DLSGL

-754 DPEDALGISALSMNA
+754 DPEGTLGISTLSLNDA
-769 VRDSG
+769 RGSG

-788 ASVKVKSAKITKHLQ
+788 TSVKVKSAQITKKLQ
-803 NFTDASGKP
+803 NFTDASGNP

-830 DGGSIVI
+830 DGGDIVI
-837 TVTPTFIQELKIDLS
+837 TVTPTFIQELKLDLS

-857 VWKRKFIFFW
+857 VWKHKFIFYW
-867 ISDVYLEAAL
+867 ISDVYLEAGL

-888 ATITSQGEKDTV
+888 ATVVSQGEKDTV

-906 VDKLGKKLA
+906 VNKLGKKLD

-929 DTSKLNLR
+929 DTSKLSLQ

-946 DSDWVELYRKNI
+946 DSDWVELYRKQI
-958 FSIKKTVA
+958 FSMKKTVA
-966 KIIKFELTADFVV
+966 KIIKFELTVDFVV
-979 EMNIRMAMGMNFN
+979 ELNIRMAMGMNFN

-998 YVFGVYLFKRRTTTC
+998 YVFGVYIFKHRTTTR

-1042 SVSLISKKVATVGIV
+1042 SVSLISRKVATVGIV

-1129 TYAITAFEMK
+1129 THAITAFEME
-1139 DADGEDDTPT
+1139 DADGEGDIPT

-1159 LLPQSL
+1159 VLPQSV
-1165 QALTGFDLITGKD
+1165 QALTGFDLTTGND

-1197 STYHTGVYGGNY
+1197 TTYHTGPDSGNY
-1209 SQQHIKLNLSD
+1209 SQQYVKLNLSD
-1220 WQTCDEPEID
+1220 WRTCNEPEID

-1244 SINPVQLKVKV
+1244 STNPVQLKVKI

-1269 SSIGGYIGWEQR
+1269 SSTGGYIGWEQR
-1281 RFREALNL
+1281 KFGEALDL
-1289 KTPTPT
+1289 KTPDRT
-1295 GYTFKGW
+1295 GYDFTGW
-1302 TYYLLKNESD
+1302 TYYLLKNESN
-1312 IFSYTEADR
+1312 IFSYDKEHPYTG
-1321 YDSTTMPE
+1321 TTMPE
-1329 SALVAVATFELRT
+1329 SALVAVATFEPQT

-1353 NVDGTYPETPTE
+1353 NEDGTYPETPTE
-1365 SVIHHGTAYDYFV
+1365 SVVYRGTADEYIA
-1378 PDEVLV
+1378 PDKTKTLV
-1384 PDKIGYYHPHYA
+1384 PDKIGYRHPGYA
-1396 PIHIRPDGTGG
+1396 GIHIRPDGTGG
-1407 QDYYYSRMPFTLIL
+1407 QNYYYSRTPYTLTL
-1421 NSNGQVSTVPYRYG
+1421 RNDGQVSTVPYRYG
-1435 AKLDRLNEDPARL
+1435 DQLDKLNDAPTRL
-1448 GYIFD
+1448 GYTFG
-1453 GWYTDETYQNEFTET
+1453 GWYTDKNYQNEFTAT
-1468 TMPAKNLTLYA
+1468 
-1479 KWQPD
+1479 
-1484 YIYYFLVLRKEGED
+1484 
-1498 GKWSQTTK
+1498 
-1506 IQIGKTDETVT
+1506 
-1517 IDPADFLTE
+1517 
-1526 AEKDTYVIPQ
+1526 
-1536 TVSYT
+1536 
-1541 VSAEDGGTVSIS
+1541 
-1553 YARKW
+1553 
-1558 FSLTYDLNAA
+1558 
-1568 DAGWVSDPGVRQYRV
+1568 
-1583 GAVLEL
+1583 
-1589 LTQSH
+1589 
-1594 VTRAGYTFDGWY
+1594 
-1606 TDVDCTTE
+1606 
-1614 FTAAT
+1614 T
-1619 MPAKDLTLYAS
+1619 MPAKDLTL
-1630 YTRKWFSLTY
+1630 F
-1640 DLNAADARWVSDPGV
+1640 
-1655 IQYRVGDVLE
+1655 
-1665 LLTQSYVK
+1665 
-1673 RAGYIFAGWYTDVD
+1673 
-1687 CTTEFTAAPMPAK
+1687 
-1700 DLTLYA
+1700 A
-1706 KWLPDDINY
+1706 KWVPVDINY

-1725 GKWSQTTET
+1725 GKWSQTTVSH
-1734 RTGKTGETVTIDPAD
+1734 TGKTDEIVPIDPAK
-1749 FLTEAEKDTYVI
+1749 FLTDEENNTYDI
-1761 PQTVSYT
+1761 PKPVSYK
-1768 VSAEDGGTVSISYA
+1768 VNAEDGGTVSVSYA
-1782 RKWFSLTYDL
+1782 RKRFSLTYNL
-1792 NAADAGWVSDPGVK
+1792 NAADAGWVSDPGVR
-1806 QYRVGAVL
+1806 QYRLGAAL
-1814 KLLTQSYVK
+1814 KLLTQSYVT
-1823 RAGYTF
+1823 RAGYAF
-1829 DGWYTDAD
+1829 DGWYTDAG
-1837 CTTEFTAA
+1837 CTTAFTTA

-1875 TDDDYTLADRESKT
+1875 ADDDYTLADTESKT
-1889 GAAGQ
+1889 GATGQ
-1894 LTAAESK
+1894 PTAAESK
-1901 SYLGFTVQGFDQ
+1901 SYPGFTAQNFDQ

-1928 NRNEY
+1928 TRNEY

-1941 SDAAW
+1941 SDASW
-1946 TDSETDQSH
+1946 TDSAENKSNI
-1955 KYRFGAEITTPT
+1955 YRYGAAVTILT

-1975 YAFGGWYTDADCTAE
+1975 YAFGGWYTDVDCTTRWNE
-1990 FTATTMPAENTTLY
+1990 STMPAENTTLY

-2019 LQNVDGTT
+2019 LQNVDGTD
-2027 YPNTPSETVPGS
+2027 YVLQDTVSGS
-2039 GVTDQTVDVQKSFE
+2039 GETGQTVDVQKSYE
-2053 GFTPRS
+2053 GFTPKS
-2059 DTPSSITLQADSAQ
+2059 DTPASITLKAGSAQ
-2073 NVVDLYY
+2073 NVADIYY
-2080 TRNRYTLSFNLGDGV
+2080 TRNQYMLTFELGDGV
-2095 ILDEGSAPAGGD
+2095 TLDEGCAPNGGS

-2113 ISVDMTNVK
+2113 ISTDMTNAK

-2146 PARDITLYAKWDVM
+2146 PARDITLYAKWDVL
-2160 TYFLRFDWDGN
+2160 TYVLRFDWDGN
-2171 VPLRDWLLKSG
+2171 VPLRDWLLKNG

-2190 DKANGV
+2190 DEANYV
-2196 YTNAN
+2196 YINAN
-2201 NHGIPYIDVTVEYD
+2201 DHGIPYIDVSVKYD
-2215 QVFTLPTEIPG
+2215 QAFALPTGIPG
-2226 AEYFGYYEKKEG
+2226 AEYFGYYKEELNQ
-2238 YWGPYESLVASESLT
+2238 WGNPTETFVKVEDTKLT
-2253 KMAAE
+2253 QMAAE
-2258 QDAIVKVGV
+2258 QGAIVKVGV
-2267 QWRSETDSNGAELL
+2267 QWKSETDSNDPELL

-2292 QDYSYNAA
+2292 QDSSFEAA
-2300 SYALGVDLDLCNV
+2300 SYALGVDLDLCYV
-2313 NMTFNGDIVGGITFD
+2313 NMTPNDDLPVANITFNGNGY
-2328 GKDHTIFNVKRSEGS
+2328 TIYHVKRGKAASRQAVG
-2343 VYHATGSIYG
+2343 TIYG

-2370 DYTAAVDSS
+2370 DYTATVDAYG
-2379 SNTYH
+2379 NGYH
-2384 AFGALAGFVGDGFK
+2384 AFGALAGFVGDGFN

-2410 LSLLGEQGD
+2410 LNLLGEQGN
-2419 ASTSAHLL
+2419 AYISAHLL
-2427 PAECIGGLIGYAK
+2427 PAECIGGLVGYAK
-2440 GTVTLTGCTVENMTV
+2440 GTVTLTGCKVEDMTV
-2455 NVTDMND
+2455 NVTDKND

-2467 FLVGGLI
+2467 FLIGGLI

-2505 GCAVSRMTVNEN
+2505 GCAVSGMTVDKNG
-2517 DATGV
+2517 ATGAT
-2522 SVGGFLG
+2522 VGGLLG
-2529 GIGKSVTSN
+2529 GIGKHVVSK
-2538 TGIAYSVTA
+2538 TGAAYSVTTT
-2547 NIDEVSTF
+2547 IDEVSAF
-2555 PNEFTRIGK
+2555 PEGFESIGK
-2564 ELTMNDSTA
+2564 ELAMNDSTA

>member
-59 YVYSHNLFSGT
+59 YVYSHGIFNGT
-70 SATTFTPNGTMTRG
+70 STATFSPSGTMTRG

-122 AARYGITAGTGDG
+122 AARYGITVGTGDG

-171 APADLDRTPAYAQDA
+171 TPADLERTPAYAQDA

-210 RAQMATLCMRA
+210 RAQMAMLCMRA

-262 SGGSSGGSGSDSTT
+262 SGGSSGGNGSGSTA
-276 HTITLHLPDGTTS
+276 HTITLYLPDGTTS
-289 TFTQTTSA
+289 TFTQTTSV
-297 LSLAN
+297 LSIAN
-302 LPTPSVAGKAFV
+302 LPTPSAAKKAFV
-314 GWYYDENYNKAVADG
+314 GWYYDESYNKAVADG

-400 ILVVGSVRNNHD
+400 ILVVGNVRNNNN

-438 LYFDGT
+438 LYFNGE
-444 APSVREYHFTVKAGT
+444 APSVREYHFTVEAGD
-459 PALEWHLRDEVVA
+459 PVLNWHLREEVKS
-472 IPAGDITAATQD
+472 IPATAIGNATQN
-484 GAAVAAL
+484 GKRVKALSMPVAAL
-491 NMPVVTFDGSGTTAD
+491 GSGGTAMD
-506 DVSGGT
+506 AVSDST
-512 GTFVYGGELEIGSTV
+512 GTFVYKGDLAVGDTV
-527 AIYEGAAPEERVAV
+527 AIYEGTEPEKRVAV

-549 DVSYVKITGVDK
+549 DVSYVKITGVYK

-580 DVLPVQA
+580 DVLPVKA

-593 TANTSGGYTILVP
+593 TANTSDGYTILVP

-614 ASGVG
+614 ASGVE

-631 FLAFYTGKSYTTEN
+631 FLAFYTGESYTTEN

-657 DHTTDENTGV
+657 DYTTDELGSDY
-667 ACYQLT
+667 YQLT
-673 YTDATEDDVL
+673 YTDATKDDVL

-697 AMLDGVDTEKLEEQ
+697 AMLHDVDTQKLEKQ

-736 DLSDL
+736 DLSGL

-754 DPEDALGISALSMNA
+754 DPEGTLGISTLSLNDA
-769 VRDSG
+769 RGSG

-788 ASVKVKSAKITKHLQ
+788 TSVKVKSAQITKKLQ
-803 NFTDASGKP
+803 NFTDASGNP

-830 DGGSIVI
+830 DGGDIVI
-837 TVTPTFIQELKIDLS
+837 TVTPTFIQELKLDLS

-857 VWKRKFIFFW
+857 VWKHKFIFYW
-867 ISDVYLEAAL
+867 ISDVYLEAGL

-888 ATITSQGEKDTV
+888 ATVVSQGEKDTV

-906 VDKLGKKLA
+906 VNKLGKKLD
-915 ALEGKDTGGEREEI
+915 ALEGKDTGGESEEI
-929 DTSKLNLR
+929 DTSKLSLQ

-946 DSDWVELYRKNI
+946 DSDWVELYRKQI
-958 FSIKKTVA
+958 FSMKKTVA
-966 KIIKFELTADFVV
+966 KIIKFELTVDFVV
-979 EMNIRMAMGMNFN
+979 ELNIRMAMGMNFN

-998 YVFGVYLFKRRTTTC
+998 YVFGVYIFKHRTTTR

-1042 SVSLISKKVATVGIV
+1042 SVSLISRKVATVGIV

-1129 TYAITAFEMK
+1129 THAITAFKMEN
-1139 DADGEDDTPT
+1139 ADGEEDTPT

-1159 LLPQSL
+1159 VLPQSV
-1165 QALTGFDLITGKD
+1165 QALTGFDLTTGND

-1197 STYHTGVYGGNY
+1197 SAYHTGPDSGNY
-1209 SQQHIKLNLSD
+1209 SQQYVKLNLSD
-1220 WQTCDEPEID
+1220 WQNCNEPEID

-1244 SINPVQLKVKV
+1244 STNPVQLKVKV
-1255 HWDRLRDGYPIHEL
+1255 HWDRLKDGYPIHEL
-1269 SSIGGYIGWEQR
+1269 SSTGGYIGWEQR
-1281 RFREALNL
+1281 KFREPLNL
-1289 KTPTPT
+1289 KTPDRT
-1295 GYTFKGW
+1295 GYDFTGW
-1302 TYYLLKNESD
+1302 TYYLLKNESN
-1312 IFSYTEADR
+1312 IFSYDKEHPYTG
-1321 YDSTTMPE
+1321 TTMPE
-1329 SALVAVATFELRT
+1329 SALVAVAMFEPKT

-1353 NVDGTYPETPTE
+1353 NEDGTYPETPTE
-1365 SVIHHGTAYDYFV
+1365 SKVYYGTAYNYFV
-1378 PDEVLV
+1378 PDEALV
-1384 PDKIGYYHPHYA
+1384 PDKIGYHHPGYA
-1396 PIHIRPDGTGG
+1396 GIHIRPDGTGG
-1407 QDYYYSRMPFTLIL
+1407 QNYYYSRAPYTLIL
-1421 NSNGQVSTVPYRYG
+1421 RNDGQVSTVPYRYG
-1435 AKLDRLNEDPARL
+1435 DQLGRLNDAPTRL

-1468 TMPAKNLTLYA
+1468 TMPAK
-1479 KWQPD
+1479 
-1484 YIYYFLVLRKEGED
+1484 
-1498 GKWSQTTK
+1498 
-1506 IQIGKTDETVT
+1506 
-1517 IDPADFLTE
+1517 
-1526 AEKDTYVIPQ
+1526 
-1536 TVSYT
+1536 
-1541 VSAEDGGTVSIS
+1541 
-1553 YARKW
+1553 
-1558 FSLTYDLNAA
+1558 
-1568 DAGWVSDPGVRQYRV
+1568 
-1583 GAVLEL
+1583 
-1589 LTQSH
+1589 
-1594 VTRAGYTFDGWY
+1594 
-1606 TDVDCTTE
+1606 
-1614 FTAAT
+1614 
-1619 MPAKDLTLYAS
+1619 
-1630 YTRKWFSLTY
+1630 
-1640 DLNAADARWVSDPGV
+1640 
-1655 IQYRVGDVLE
+1655 
-1665 LLTQSYVK
+1665 
-1673 RAGYIFAGWYTDVD
+1673 
-1687 CTTEFTAAPMPAK
+1687 

-1706 KWLPDDINY
+1706 KWVPDNINY

-1725 GKWSQTTET
+1725 GKWTQTTKIQ
-1734 RTGKTGETVTIDPAD
+1734 TGKTDETVTINPAE
-1749 FLTEAEKDTYVI
+1749 FLTEAENSIYTI
-1761 PQTVSYT
+1761 PKPMSYK
-1768 VSAEDGGTVSISYA
+1768 VNAEDGGTVSISYA
-1782 RKWFSLTYDL
+1782 RKRYKLTYNL
-1792 NAADAGWVSDPGVK
+1792 NTADAAWVSDPGVK
-1806 QYRVGAVL
+1806 SYRLGAAL
-1814 KLLTQSYVK
+1814 KLLTQSYVT

-1829 DGWYTDAD
+1829 DGWYTDAN
-1837 CTTEFTAA
+1837 CTTAFTAT
-1845 TMPAENI
+1845 TMPDHDV

-1875 TDDDYTLADRESKT
+1875 TDDEYTLAETESKT
-1889 GAAGQ
+1889 GATGQ

-1901 SYLGFTVQGFDQ
+1901 SYPGFTAPQSITQ

-2267 QWRSETDSNGAELL
+2267 QWRSETDSNNAELL

-2313 NMTFNGDIVGGITFD
+2313 NMTFNGDIVGSITFD

-2427 PAECIGGLIGYAK
+2427 PAECIGGLVGYAK
-2440 GTVTLTGCTVENMTV
+2440 GSVTLTGCTVENMTV

-2462 SGGTQ
+2462 NGGTQ
-2467 FLVGGLI
+2467 FLIGGLI

-2505 GCAVSRMTVNEN
+2505 GCKVSGMTVDEN
-2517 DATGV
+2517 GATGA

-2529 GIGKSVTSN
+2529 GIGKHVVSKNGTE
-2538 TGIAYSVTA
+2538 YSVTTD
-2547 NIDEVSTF
+2547 IDEVSMF
-2555 PNEFTRIGK
+2555 PEGFESIGK

-2598 AA
+2598 AT

>member
-13 LSIVLLVTMLPMEVL
+13 LSIIMLVTMLPMEVL

-59 YVYSHNLFSGT
+59 YVYSHGIFNGT
-70 SATTFTPNGTMTRG
+70 STATFSPSGTMTRG

-90 GRMAGVNPDDH
+90 GRMAGVNPDDY

-122 AARYGITAGTGDG
+122 AARYGITVGTGDG

-171 APADLDRTPAYAQDA
+171 TPADLERTPAYAQDA

-210 RAQMATLCMRA
+210 RAQMAMLCMRA

-262 SGGSSGGSGSDSTT
+262 SGGSSGGNGSGSTA
-276 HTITLHLPDGTTS
+276 HTITLYLPDGTTS

-314 GWYYDENYNKAVADG
+314 GWYYDESYNKAVADG

-357 GATDVGPNFTIRVNS
+357 GATDVGLNFTIRVNS

-438 LYFDGT
+438 LYFNGE
-444 APSVREYHFTVKAGT
+444 ASSVREYHFTVKVGD
-459 PALEWHLRDEVVA
+459 PVLNWHLREEVKS
-472 IPAGDITAATQD
+472 IPATAIGNATQN
-484 GAAVAAL
+484 GRRVKALSMPVAAL
-491 NMPVVTFDGSGTTAD
+491 DSSGAAMDAVSDSTGS
-506 DVSGGT
+506 
-512 GTFVYGGELEIGSTV
+512 FVYDGNLAVGDTV
-527 AIYEGAAPEERVAV
+527 AIYEGTAPEERVAV

-549 DVSYVKITGVDK
+549 DVSYVKITGVNK

-580 DVLPVQA
+580 DVLPVKASRKTA
-587 KCKEDQ
+587 KEENPSND
-593 TANTSGGYTILVP
+593 YTILVP
-606 VEELTFTT
+606 VEELTFTA
-614 ASGVG
+614 ASSVG
-619 NLDENTTVDVGD
+619 NLDENTTIDVGD
-631 FLAFYTGKSYTTEN
+631 FLAFYTGESYTIET

-657 DHTTDENTGV
+657 DYTTDELGSDY
-667 ACYQLT
+667 YQLT
-673 YTDATEDDVL
+673 YTDATKDDVL

-697 AMLDGVDTEKLEEQ
+697 AMLNGVDTEKLEKQ

-726 DRISVAIDEM
+726 DRISGAIDEM
-736 DLSDL
+736 DLSGL

-754 DPEDALGISALSMNA
+754 DPEGTLGISTLSLNDA
-769 VRDSG
+769 RGSG

-788 ASVKVKSAKITKHLQ
+788 TSVKVKSAQITKKLQ
-803 NFTDASGKP
+803 NFTDASGNP

-830 DGGSIVI
+830 DGGDIVI
-837 TVTPTFIQELKIDLS
+837 TVTPTFIQELKLDLS

-857 VWKRKFIFFW
+857 VWKHKFIFYW
-867 ISDVYLEAAL
+867 ISDVYLEAGL

-888 ATITSQGEKDTV
+888 ATVVSQGEKDTV

-906 VDKLGKKLA
+906 VNKLGKKLD

-929 DTSKLNLR
+929 DTSKLSLQ

-946 DSDWVELYRKNI
+946 DSDWVELYRKQI
-958 FSIKKTVA
+958 FSMKKTVA
-966 KIIKFELTADFVV
+966 KIIKFELTVDFVV
-979 EMNIRMAMGMNFN
+979 ELNIRMAMGMNFN

-998 YVFGVYLFKRRTTTC
+998 YVFGVYIFKHRTTTR

-1042 SVSLISKKVATVGIV
+1042 SVSLISRKVATVGIV

-1129 TYAITAFEMK
+1129 THAITAFKMEN
-1139 DADGEDDTPT
+1139 ADGEEDTPT

-1159 LLPQSL
+1159 VLPQSV
-1165 QALTGFDLITGKD
+1165 QALTGFDLTTGND

-1197 STYHTGVYGGNY
+1197 TTYHTGPNSGDY
-1209 SQQHIKLNLSD
+1209 SQQHIKLALDN

-1244 SINPVQLKVKV
+1244 STTPVQLKVKV
-1255 HWDRLRDGYPIHEL
+1255 HWDRLKDGYPIHEL
-1269 SSIGGYIGWEQR
+1269 SSTGGYIGWEQR
-1281 RFREALNL
+1281 KFDEALNL
-1289 KTPTPT
+1289 KTPDRT
-1295 GYTFKGW
+1295 GYEFTGW
-1302 TYYLLKNESD
+1302 TYYLLKNESN
-1312 IFSYTEADR
+1312 IFSYDKEHPYTG
-1321 YDSTTMPE
+1321 TTMPE
-1329 SALVAVATFELRT
+1329 SALVAVATFEPKT
-1342 DIPYTLNFYLQ
+1342 NIPYTLNFYLQ
-1353 NVDGTYPETPTE
+1353 NEDGTYPERPTK
-1365 SVIHHGTAYDYFV
+1365 SVVHYGTADNYFV
-1378 PDEVLV
+1378 PDKALV
-1384 PDKIGYYHPHYA
+1384 PDEIGYRHPGYA
-1396 PIHIRPDGTGG
+1396 GIHIRPDGTGG
-1407 QDYYYSRMPFTLIL
+1407 QNYYYSRAPYTLTL
-1421 NSNGQVSTVPYRYG
+1421 RNDGQVSTVPYRYG
-1435 AKLDRLNEDPARL
+1435 DQLDRLNDAPTRL

-1453 GWYTDETYQNEFTET
+1453 GWYTDETYQNAFTAT
-1468 TMPAKNLTLYA
+1468 TMPAKDFTLYA
-1479 KWQPD
+1479 KWEP
-1484 YIYYFLVLRKEGED
+1484 V
-1498 GKWSQTTK
+1498 
-1506 IQIGKTDETVT
+1506 
-1517 IDPADFLTE
+1517 
-1526 AEKDTYVIPQ
+1526 
-1536 TVSYT
+1536 
-1541 VSAEDGGTVSIS
+1541 
-1553 YARKW
+1553 
-1558 FSLTYDLNAA
+1558 
-1568 DAGWVSDPGVRQYRV
+1568 
-1583 GAVLEL
+1583 
-1589 LTQSH
+1589 
-1594 VTRAGYTFDGWY
+1594 
-1606 TDVDCTTE
+1606 
-1614 FTAAT
+1614 
-1619 MPAKDLTLYAS
+1619 
-1630 YTRKWFSLTY
+1630 
-1640 DLNAADARWVSDPGV
+1640 
-1655 IQYRVGDVLE
+1655 
-1665 LLTQSYVK
+1665 
-1673 RAGYIFAGWYTDVD
+1673 
-1687 CTTEFTAAPMPAK
+1687 
-1700 DLTLYA
+1700 
-1706 KWLPDDINY
+1706 DINY

-1725 GKWSQTTET
+1725 GKWTQATKIQ
-1734 RTGKTGETVTIDPAD
+1734 TGKTDETVSIDPAK
-1749 FLTEAEKDTYVI
+1749 FLTEAENSIYTI
-1761 PQTVSYT
+1761 PKPMSYK
-1768 VSAEDGGTVSISYA
+1768 VNAEDGGTVSISYA
-1782 RKWFSLTYDL
+1782 RKRYKLTYNL
-1792 NAADAGWVSDPGVK
+1792 NTADAAWVSDPGVK
-1806 QYRVGAVL
+1806 SYRLGAAL
-1814 KLLTQSYVK
+1814 KLLTQSYVT

-1829 DGWYTDAD
+1829 DGWYTDAN
-1837 CTTEFTAA
+1837 CTTAFTAT
-1845 TMPAENI
+1845 TMPDHDV

-1875 TDDDYTLADRESKT
+1875 TDDEYTLAETESKT
-1889 GAAGQ
+1889 GATGQ
-1894 LTAAESK
+1894 LTAAGSK
-1901 SYLGFTVQGFDQ
+1901 SYPGFTAPQSITQ
-1913 QTVKGDGSTVVKVYY
+1913 QIVKGDGSTVVQVYY
-1928 NRNEY
+1928 TRNEY
-1933 TLTYDLNG
+1933 TLTYNLNG
-1941 SDAAW
+1941 SGASW
-1946 TDSETDQSH
+1946 TDSAENKFHTDR
-1955 KYRFGAEITTPT
+1955 YGAAVTAP
-1967 SNDLSRAG
+1967 SANDLSRAG
-1975 YAFGGWYTDADCTAE
+1975 YAFGGWYTDEACTSGNE
-1990 FTATTMPAENTTLY
+1990 FTATTMPAENTPLY
-2004 AKWNAGQVNYTVNYY
+2004 AKWNAGEVNYTVNYY

-2027 YPNTPSETVPGS
+2027 YPDTPSETVSGS
-2039 GVTDQTVDVQKSFE
+2039 GVTGQTVNVQKSFK
-2053 GFTPRS
+2053 GFVPKADSST
-2059 DTPSSITLQADSAQ
+2059 SITLKADSAQ
-2073 NVVDLYY
+2073 NVADIYY
-2080 TRNRYTLSFNLGDGV
+2080 TRSQYMLTFKLGDGV
-2095 ILDEGSAPAGGD
+2095 TLDEGCAPNDGS

-2113 ISVDMTNVK
+2113 ISTDMTNAK

-2136 YQTEWSGTTM
+2136 CQTEWSGTTM
-2146 PARDITLYAKWDVM
+2146 PACDLTLYAKWDTM

-2171 VPLRDWLLKSG
+2171 VPLRDWLLENG
-2182 GKLLTAEY
+2182 GKLLTAAY
-2190 DKANGV
+2190 DEENGV
-2196 YTNAN
+2196 YSNAN
-2201 NHGIPYIDVTVEYD
+2201 DHGIPYIEVSVKYD
-2215 QVFTLPTEIPG
+2215 QVFTLPTGIPG
-2226 AEYFGYYEKKEG
+2226 TEYFGYYKEELNQ
-2238 YWGPYESLVASESLT
+2238 WGNPTETFVKVEDTKLT
-2253 KMAAE
+2253 QMAAE
-2258 QDAIVKVGV
+2258 QGAIVKVGV
-2267 QWRSETDSNGAELL
+2267 QWKSETDSNGTELL

-2292 QDYSYNAA
+2292 QDYSSEAA
-2300 SYALGVDLDLCNV
+2300 SYALGVDLDLCYAD
-2313 NMTFNGDIVGGITFD
+2313 TTRTGDIVGGITFD
-2328 GKDHTIFNVKRSEGS
+2328 GNNHTIYHVKRGETIDK
-2343 VYHATGSIYG
+2343 YAEGSIYG
-2353 YGDNVTVKDLT
+2353 YGDNVTVKNLT
-2364 IDGMTV
+2364 IDGMTI
-2370 DYTAAVDSS
+2370 DYTAQPIAGG
-2379 SNTYH
+2379 NYYQ
-2384 AFGALAGFVGDGFK
+2384 AFGALAGFVGDGFTAK
-2398 AENVTVKNVTMN
+2398 NVTVKNVTMN
-2410 LSLLGEQGD
+2410 LNLLGEEGN
-2419 ASTSAHLL
+2419 AYISAHLL
-2427 PAECIGGLIGYAK
+2427 PAECIGGLVGYAK
-2440 GTVTLTGCTVENMTV
+2440 GTVTLTGCKVENMTV
-2455 NVTDMND
+2455 NVTDKND
-2462 SGGTQ
+2462 NGGTQ
-2467 FLVGGLI
+2467 FLIGGLI

-2547 NIDEVSTF
+2547 NIDEGSTF

>member
-90 GRMAGVNPDDH
+90 GRMVGVNPDDH

-122 AARYGITAGTGDG
+122 AARYGITVGTDDG

-163 ATGANVTT
+163 ATGANITT
-171 APADLDRTPAYAQDA
+171 TPADLERTPAYAQDA

-210 RAQMATLCMRA
+210 RAQMAALCMRA

-229 SAPGIVGRKSGE
+229 SAPGIVGRRSGE
-241 TPQKEDQSKPNS
+241 TPRKEDQSKPNS
-253 GSNSSGSSS
+253 GSNSSGS
-262 SGGSSGGSGSDSTT
+262 TT
-276 HTITLHLPDGTTS
+276 HTITLYLPDGTTS

-400 ILVVGSVRNNHD
+400 ILVVGSVRNNNN

-527 AIYEGAAPEERVAV
+527 AIYEGAAPEDRLAV

-568 QSAAVEDVLFVP
+568 QSATVEDVLFVP

-593 TANTSGGYTILVP
+593 TENTSGGHTILVP

-697 AMLDGVDTEKLEEQ
+697 AMLDGVDTEKLEKQ
-711 IARQAIESGFAQTVA
+711 IARQAIESGFAQAVA
-726 DRISVAIDEM
+726 DRISSALDEM
-736 DLSDL
+736 DLSGL

-788 ASVKVKSAKITKHLQ
+788 ASVKVKSAKIAKHLQ

-900 TKVKDL
+900 TKVKDTVTKVKDL

-929 DTSKLNLR
+929 DTSKLNLQ

-946 DSDWVELYRKNI
+946 DSDWGELYRKNI
-958 FSIKKTVA
+958 FSMKKTVA
-966 KIIKFELTADFVV
+966 KIIKFELTVDFVV

-1129 TYAITAFEMK
+1129 TCAITAFEMK

-1149 VYLKNGGLDV
+1149 VYLKNGDLDV
-1159 LLPQSL
+1159 LLPQTV
-1165 QALTGFDLITGKD
+1165 QVLTGFDLITGKD

-1255 HWDRLRDGYPIHEL
+1255 HWDRLRGGYPIHEL
-1269 SSIGGYIGWEQR
+1269 SSTGGYIGWEQR

-1289 KTPTPT
+1289 KTPTRT

-1321 YDSTTMPE
+1321 YDSATMPE
-1329 SALVAVATFELRT
+1329 SALVAVATFEPKT
-1342 DIPYTLNFYLQ
+1342 NIPYTLNFYLQ

-1365 SVIHHGTAYDYFV
+1365 SVIHHGTADNYFV
-1378 PDEVLV
+1378 PDETLV
-1384 PDKIGYYHPHYA
+1384 PDKIGYGHPGYA
-1396 PIHIRPDGTGG
+1396 GIHIRPDGTGG
-1407 QDYYYSRMPFTLIL
+1407 QNYYYGRITFSLIL
-1421 NSNGQVSTVPYRYG
+1421 NSNGQVSTVHYRYG
-1435 AKLDRLNEDPARL
+1435 AKLDRLNDDPARL
-1448 GYIFD
+1448 GYIFG

-1479 KWQPD
+1479 KWLPD
-1484 YIYYFLVLRKEGED
+1484 DIYYFLVLRKEGED

-1506 IQIGKTDETVT
+1506 IQIGKTDETVA
-1517 IDPADFLTE
+1517 INPAEFLTE
-1526 AEKDTYVIPQ
+1526 AEKGIYTIPE
-1536 TVSYT
+1536 TVQYT

-1553 YARKW
+1553 YARKQ

-1568 DAGWVSDPGVRQYRV
+1568 DAEWVSDPGVRQYRV
-1583 GAVLEL
+1583 GA
-1589 LTQSH
+1589 
-1594 VTRAGYTFDGWY
+1594 A
-1606 TDVDCTTE
+1606 
-1614 FTAAT
+1614 
-1619 MPAKDLTLYAS
+1619 
-1630 YTRKWFSLTY
+1630 
-1640 DLNAADARWVSDPGV
+1640 
-1655 IQYRVGDVLE
+1655 
-1665 LLTQSYVK
+1665 
-1673 RAGYIFAGWYTDVD
+1673 
-1687 CTTEFTAAPMPAK
+1687 
-1700 DLTLYA
+1700 
-1706 KWLPDDINY
+1706 
-1715 FLVLRKEGAD
+1715 
-1725 GKWSQTTET
+1725 
-1734 RTGKTGETVTIDPAD
+1734 
-1749 FLTEAEKDTYVI
+1749 
-1761 PQTVSYT
+1761 
-1768 VSAEDGGTVSISYA
+1768 
-1782 RKWFSLTYDL
+1782 
-1792 NAADAGWVSDPGVK
+1792 
-1806 QYRVGAVL
+1806 L

-1829 DGWYTDAD
+1829 DGWYTDET
-1837 CTTEFTAA
+1837 CTSGNEFTAT

-1852 TLYAKWTAQG
+1852 TLYAKWIAQG
-1862 GISYTVEHYQQNV
+1862 NISYTVEHYQQNV
-1875 TDDDYTLADRESKT
+1875 ADDDYTLADRESKT

-1901 SYLGFTVQGFDQ
+1901 SYPGFTVQGFDQ

-1933 TLTYDLNG
+1933 TLTYNLNG
-1941 SDAAW
+1941 SDAVW

-2215 QVFTLPTEIPG
+2215 QVFTLSTEIPG

-2267 QWRSETDSNGAELL
+2267 QWRSETDSNGAEQL

-2292 QDYSYNAA
+2292 QDYSHEAA

-2384 AFGALAGFVGDGFK
+2384 AFGALAGFVGNGFT

-2410 LSLLGEQGD
+2410 LNLLGEEGYAH
-2419 ASTSAHLL
+2419 ASFHRL
-2427 PAECIGGLIGYAK
+2427 PAECIGGLVGYAK
-2440 GTVTLTGCTVENMTV
+2440 GSVTLTDCNVENLTV

-2467 FLVGGLI
+2467 FLIGGLI

-2493 NDYNGD
+2493 RDYVGN
-2499 GSVTIT
+2499 GSVTIA
-2505 GCAVSRMTVNEN
+2505 GCTVSGMTVNNKN
-2517 DATGV
+2517 DATGITT
-2522 SVGGFLG
+2522 GGLIG
-2529 GIGKSVTSN
+2529 GIGKCVVSKNGTE
-2538 TGIAYSVTA
+2538 YSVTTD
-2547 NIDEVSTF
+2547 IDEVSTF
-2555 PNEFTRIGK
+2555 PEGFMSIGK

>member
-59 YVYSHNLFSGT
+59 YVYSHGIFNGT
-70 SATTFTPNGTMTRG
+70 STATFSPSGTMTRG

-122 AARYGITAGTGDG
+122 AARYGITVGTGDG

-171 APADLDRTPAYAQDA
+171 TPADLERTPAYAQDA

-210 RAQMATLCMRA
+210 RAQMAMLCMRA

-262 SGGSSGGSGSDSTT
+262 SGGSSGGNGSGSTA
-276 HTITLHLPDGTTS
+276 HTITLYLPDGTTS

-314 GWYYDENYNKAVADG
+314 GWYYDESYNKAVADG

-357 GATDVGPNFTIRVNS
+357 GATDVGPNFTIHVNS

-400 ILVVGSVRNNHD
+400 ILVVGSVRKNGD
-412 GTYTVAPPAGGWA
+412 GTYTVAPPTDGWA

-438 LYFDGT
+438 LYFNGE
-444 APSVREYHFTVKAGT
+444 APSVREYHFTVEAGD
-459 PALEWHLRDEVVA
+459 PVLNWHLREEVKS
-472 IPAGDITAATQD
+472 IPATAIGNATQN
-484 GAAVAAL
+484 GKRVKALSMPVAAL
-491 NMPVVTFDGSGTTAD
+491 DSSGAAMDAVSDSTGS
-506 DVSGGT
+506 
-512 GTFVYGGELEIGSTV
+512 FVYDGNLAVGDTV
-527 AIYEGAAPEERVAV
+527 AIYEGTAPEERVAV

-549 DVSYVKITGVDK
+549 DVSYVKITEVNK

-580 DVLPVQA
+580 DVLPVKA

-593 TANTSGGYTILVP
+593 TANTSDGYTILVP

-614 ASGVG
+614 ASGVE
-619 NLDENTTVDVGD
+619 NLGENTTVDVGD
-631 FLAFYTGKSYTTEN
+631 FLAFYTGESYTTEN
-645 AASDGYGRITAV
+645 AESDGYGRITAV
-657 DHTTDENTGV
+657 DYTTDELGSDY
-667 ACYQLT
+667 YQLT
-673 YTDATEDDVL
+673 YTDATKDDVL

-697 AMLDGVDTEKLEEQ
+697 AMLDGVDTQKLEEQ
-711 IARQAIESGFAQTVA
+711 IAQQAIESGFAQTVA

-736 DLSDL
+736 DLSGL

-754 DPEDALGISALSMNA
+754 DPEGTLGISTLSLNDA
-769 VRDSG
+769 RGSG

-788 ASVKVKSAKITKHLQ
+788 TSVKVKSAQITKKLQ
-803 NFTDASGKP
+803 NFTDASGNP

-825 KEIQK
+825 KEVKK

-837 TVTPTFIQELKIDLS
+837 TVTPTFIQELKLDLS

-857 VWKRKFIFFW
+857 VWKHKFIFYW
-867 ISDVYLEAAL
+867 ISDVYLEAGL

-888 ATITSQGEKDTV
+888 ATVVSEGEKDTV

-906 VDKLGKKLA
+906 VNKLGKKLD

-929 DTSKLNLR
+929 DTSKLSLQ

-946 DSDWVELYRKNI
+946 DSDWVELYRKQI
-958 FSIKKTVA
+958 FRTKKTVA
-966 KIIKFELTADFVV
+966 KIIKFELTVDFVV
-979 EMNIRMAMGMNFN
+979 ELNIRMAMGMNFN

-998 YVFGVYLFKRRTTTC
+998 YVFGVYIFKHRTTTR

-1042 SVSLISKKVATVGIV
+1042 SVSLISRKVATVGIV

-1107 KGKVSWTPEIYTDET
+1107 KGKVSWTPEIYADET

-1129 TYAITAFEMK
+1129 THAITAFEMEN
-1139 DADGEDDTPT
+1139 ADGEGDTPT

-1159 LLPQSL
+1159 VLPQTV
-1165 QALTGFDLITGKD
+1165 QALTGFDLTTGKD

-1197 STYHTGVYGGNY
+1197 TTYHTGPDSGNY
-1209 SQQHIKLNLSD
+1209 SQQYVKLNLSD
-1220 WQTCDEPEID
+1220 WQNCNEPEID

-1244 SINPVQLKVKV
+1244 STTPVQLKVKV

-1269 SSIGGYIGWEQR
+1269 SSTGGYIGWEQR
-1281 RFREALNL
+1281 KFREALDL
-1289 KTPTPT
+1289 KTPDRT

-1302 TYYLLKNESD
+1302 TYYLLKDESN

-1321 YDSTTMPE
+1321 YDGTTMPE
-1329 SALVAVATFELRT
+1329 SALVAVATLEPQT
-1342 DIPYTLNFYLQ
+1342 NIPYTLNFYLQ
-1353 NVDGTYPETPTE
+1353 NEDGTYPETPTE
-1365 SVIHHGTAYDYFV
+1365 SKVYYGTAYNYFV
-1378 PDEVLV
+1378 PDEALV
-1384 PDKIGYYHPHYA
+1384 PDKIGYHHPGYA
-1396 PIHIRPDGTGG
+1396 GIHIRPDGTGG
-1407 QDYYYSRMPFTLIL
+1407 QNYYYSRAPYTLIL
-1421 NSNGQVSTVPYRYG
+1421 RNDGQVSTVPYRYG
-1435 AKLDRLNEDPARL
+1435 DQLDRLNDAPTRL

-1468 TMPAKNLTLYA
+1468 TMPAK
-1479 KWQPD
+1479 
-1484 YIYYFLVLRKEGED
+1484 
-1498 GKWSQTTK
+1498 
-1506 IQIGKTDETVT
+1506 
-1517 IDPADFLTE
+1517 
-1526 AEKDTYVIPQ
+1526 
-1536 TVSYT
+1536 
-1541 VSAEDGGTVSIS
+1541 
-1553 YARKW
+1553 
-1558 FSLTYDLNAA
+1558 
-1568 DAGWVSDPGVRQYRV
+1568 
-1583 GAVLEL
+1583 
-1589 LTQSH
+1589 
-1594 VTRAGYTFDGWY
+1594 
-1606 TDVDCTTE
+1606 
-1614 FTAAT
+1614 
-1619 MPAKDLTLYAS
+1619 
-1630 YTRKWFSLTY
+1630 
-1640 DLNAADARWVSDPGV
+1640 
-1655 IQYRVGDVLE
+1655 
-1665 LLTQSYVK
+1665 
-1673 RAGYIFAGWYTDVD
+1673 
-1687 CTTEFTAAPMPAK
+1687 

-1706 KWLPDDINY
+1706 KWEPDDINY

-1734 RTGKTGETVTIDPAD
+1734 RTGKTDETVAIDPAE
-1749 FLTEAEKDTYVI
+1749 FLTEAEKGIYTI
-1761 PQTVSYT
+1761 PETVQYT

-1782 RKWFSLTYDL
+1782 RKRFSLTYNL
-1792 NAADAGWVSDPGVK
+1792 NAADAGWVSDPGVG

-1941 SDAAW
+1941 SDAVW
-1946 TDSETDQSH
+1946 TNGETAKSC
-1955 KYRFGAEITTPT
+1955 KYRFGAEITAPT
-1967 SNDLSRAG
+1967 SNDLSRVG
-1975 YAFGGWYTDADCTAE
+1975 YAFDGWYTDAGCTTE
-1990 FTATTMPAENTTLY
+1990 FTAATMPAVNTTLY
-2004 AKWNAGQVNYTVNYY
+2004 AKWNAGEVNYTVNYY
-2019 LQNVDGTT
+2019 LQNVDGMT
-2027 YPNTPSETVPGS
+2027 YSDTPSETVSGS
-2039 GVTDQTVDVQKSFE
+2039 GVTGQTVNVQKSFE
-2053 GFTPRS
+2053 GFVPKADSST
-2059 DTPSSITLQADSAQ
+2059 SITLKADSAQ
-2073 NVVDLYY
+2073 NVANIYY
-2080 TRNRYTLSFNLGDGV
+2080 TRNQYMLTFELGGGV
-2095 ILDEGSAPAGGD
+2095 MLDEGCAPNGGS

-2113 ISVDMTNVK
+2113 ISTDMTNAK

-2129 GWYEDEA
+2129 GWYKDEA

-2146 PARDITLYAKWDVM
+2146 PACDLTLYAKWDTM

-2171 VPLRDWLLKSG
+2171 VPLRDWLLENG
-2182 GKLLTAEY
+2182 GKLLTAAY
-2190 DKANGV
+2190 DEENGV
-2196 YTNAN
+2196 YSNAN
-2201 NHGIPYIDVTVEYD
+2201 DHGIPYIDVSVAYD
-2215 QVFTLPTEIPG
+2215 QVFTLPTGIPG
-2226 AEYFGYYEKKEG
+2226 TEYFGYYKEELNQ
-2238 YWGPYESLVASESLT
+2238 WGNPTETFVKVEDTKLT
-2253 KMAAE
+2253 QMAAE
-2258 QDAIVKVGV
+2258 QGAIVKVGV
-2267 QWRSETDSNGAELL
+2267 QWKSEPDNNGTEQL

-2292 QDYSYNAA
+2292 QDYSYEAA

-2328 GKDHTIFNVKRSEGS
+2328 GNNHTIYNVKRGETIDK
-2343 VYHATGSIYG
+2343 YAEGSIYG
-2353 YGDNVTVKDLT
+2353 YGDNVTVKNLT
-2364 IDGMTV
+2364 IDGMTI
-2370 DYTAAVDSS
+2370 DYTAQPIAGG
-2379 SNTYH
+2379 NYYQ
-2384 AFGALAGFVGDGFK
+2384 AFGALAGFVGDGFTAK
-2398 AENVTVKNVTMN
+2398 NVTVKHVTMN
-2410 LSLLGEQGD
+2410 LNLLGEE
-2419 ASTSAHLL
+2419 AYAYTSAHRL

-2440 GTVTLTGCTVENMTV
+2440 GSVTLTGCTVENMTV
-2455 NVTDMND
+2455 NVTDKND

-2467 FLVGGLI
+2467 FLIGGLI

-2483 IPGEN
+2483 IQGEN

-2493 NDYNGD
+2493 NDYNGN

-2505 GCAVSRMTVNEN
+2505 GCTVLDMTVDKNG
-2517 DATGV
+2517 ATGA

>member
-59 YVYSHNLFSGT
+59 YVYSHGIFNGT
-70 SATTFTPNGTMTRG
+70 STATFSPSGTMTRG

-90 GRMAGVNPDDH
+90 GRMAGVNPDDY

-122 AARYGITAGTGDG
+122 AARYGITVGTGDG

-171 APADLDRTPAYAQDA
+171 TPADLERTPAYAQDA

-221 DEAVEIWY
+221 DETVEIWY

-262 SGGSSGGSGSDSTT
+262 SGGGSGGSGSDSTT

-357 GATDVGPNFTIRVNS
+357 GATDVGPDFKIIIKSNS
-372 DSESDLTGKISLI
+372 SETDLTNKIKLI
-385 GTEQPTSEVDADGNT
+385 GTEQEVSGPSGDPIT
-400 ILVVGSVRNNHD
+400 VVGSVRNNND
-412 GTYTVAPPAGGWA
+412 GTYTVAPPADGWA

-438 LYFDGT
+438 LYFNGE
-444 APSVREYHFTVKAGT
+444 APSVREYHFTVEAGD
-459 PALEWHLRDEVVA
+459 PVLNWHLREEVKS
-472 IPAGDITAATQD
+472 IPATAIGNATQN
-484 GAAVAAL
+484 GKRVKALSMPVAAL
-491 NMPVVTFDGSGTTAD
+491 GSGGTAMD
-506 DVSGGT
+506 AVSDST
-512 GTFVYGGELEIGSTV
+512 GTFVYKGDLAVGDTV
-527 AIYEGAAPEERVAV
+527 AIYEGTEPEKRVAV

-549 DVSYVKITGVDK
+549 DVSYVKITGVNK

-580 DVLPVQA
+580 DVLPVKASHKTA
-587 KCKEDQ
+587 KEENPSDD
-593 TANTSGGYTILVP
+593 YTILVP
-606 VEELTFTT
+606 VEELTFTA
-614 ASGVG
+614 ASGVE
-619 NLDENTTVDVGD
+619 NLDKNTTVDVGD
-631 FLAFYTGKSYTTEN
+631 FLAFYTGESYTTEN
-645 AASDGYGRITAV
+645 AESDGYGRITAV
-657 DHTTDENTGV
+657 DYTTDELGSDY
-667 ACYQLT
+667 YQLT
-673 YTDATEDDVL
+673 YTDATKDDVL

-697 AMLDGVDTEKLEEQ
+697 AMLHDVDTQKLEKQ

-736 DLSDL
+736 DLSGL

-754 DPEDALGISALSMNA
+754 DPEGTLGISTLSLNDA
-769 VRDSG
+769 RGSG

-788 ASVKVKSAKITKHLQ
+788 TSVKVKSAQITKKLQ
-803 NFTDASGKP
+803 NFTDASGNP

-830 DGGSIVI
+830 DGGDIVI
-837 TVTPTFIQELKIDLS
+837 TVTPTFIQELKLDLS

-857 VWKRKFIFFW
+857 VWKHKFIFYW
-867 ISDVYLEAAL
+867 ISDVYLEAGL

-888 ATITSQGEKDTV
+888 ATVVSQGEKDTV

-906 VDKLGKKLA
+906 VNKLGKKLD

-929 DTSKLNLR
+929 DTSKLSLQ

-946 DSDWVELYRKNI
+946 DSDWVELYRKQI
-958 FSIKKTVA
+958 FSMKKTVA
-966 KIIKFELTADFVV
+966 KIIKFELTVDFVV
-979 EMNIRMAMGMNFN
+979 ELNIRMAMGMNFN

-998 YVFGVYLFKRRTTTC
+998 YVFGVYIFKHRTTTR

-1042 SVSLISKKVATVGIV
+1042 SVSLISRKVATVGIV

-1094 GMFMDI
+1094 GIFMDI

-1129 TYAITAFEMK
+1129 THAITAFEMEN
-1139 DADGEDDTPT
+1139 ADGEEDTPT

-1159 LLPQSL
+1159 VLPQTV
-1165 QALTGFDLITGKD
+1165 QALIGFDLTTGKD

-1209 SQQHIKLNLSD
+1209 SQQHIKLALDN

-1244 SINPVQLKVKV
+1244 STTPVQLKVKV

-1269 SSIGGYIGWEQR
+1269 SSTGGYIGWEQR
-1281 RFREALNL
+1281 KFDEALNL
-1289 KTPTPT
+1289 KTPART
-1295 GYTFKGW
+1295 GYDFTGW
-1302 TYYLLKNESD
+1302 TYYLLKNESN
-1312 IFSYTEADR
+1312 IFSYDKEHPYTG
-1321 YDSTTMPE
+1321 TTMPE
-1329 SALVAVATFELRT
+1329 SALVAVATFEPKT
-1342 DIPYTLNFYLQ
+1342 NIPYTLNFYLQ
-1353 NVDGTYPETPTE
+1353 NEDGTYPETPTE
-1365 SVIHHGTAYDYFV
+1365 SKVYYGTAYNYFV
-1378 PDEVLV
+1378 PDEALV
-1384 PDKIGYYHPHYA
+1384 PDKIGYHHPGYA
-1396 PIHIRPDGTGG
+1396 GIHIRPDGTGG
-1407 QDYYYSRMPFTLIL
+1407 QNYYYSRAPYTLIL
-1421 NSNGQVSTVPYRYG
+1421 RNDGQVSTVPYRYG
-1435 AKLDRLNEDPARL
+1435 DQLDQLNDAPTRL

-1468 TMPAKNLTLYA
+1468 TMPAK
-1479 KWQPD
+1479 
-1484 YIYYFLVLRKEGED
+1484 
-1498 GKWSQTTK
+1498 
-1506 IQIGKTDETVT
+1506 
-1517 IDPADFLTE
+1517 
-1526 AEKDTYVIPQ
+1526 
-1536 TVSYT
+1536 
-1541 VSAEDGGTVSIS
+1541 
-1553 YARKW
+1553 
-1558 FSLTYDLNAA
+1558 DL
-1568 DAGWVSDPGVRQYRV
+1568 
-1583 GAVLEL
+1583 
-1589 LTQSH
+1589 
-1594 VTRAGYTFDGWY
+1594 
-1606 TDVDCTTE
+1606 
-1614 FTAAT
+1614 
-1619 MPAKDLTLYAS
+1619 
-1630 YTRKWFSLTY
+1630 
-1640 DLNAADARWVSDPGV
+1640 
-1655 IQYRVGDVLE
+1655 
-1665 LLTQSYVK
+1665 
-1673 RAGYIFAGWYTDVD
+1673 
-1687 CTTEFTAAPMPAK
+1687 
-1700 DLTLYA
+1700 
-1706 KWLPDDINY
+1706 
-1715 FLVLRKEGAD
+1715 
-1725 GKWSQTTET
+1725 
-1734 RTGKTGETVTIDPAD
+1734 
-1749 FLTEAEKDTYVI
+1749 
-1761 PQTVSYT
+1761 
-1768 VSAEDGGTVSISYA
+1768 
-1782 RKWFSLTYDL
+1782 
-1792 NAADAGWVSDPGVK
+1792 
-1806 QYRVGAVL
+1806 
-1814 KLLTQSYVK
+1814 
-1823 RAGYTF
+1823 
-1829 DGWYTDAD
+1829 
-1837 CTTEFTAA
+1837 
-1845 TMPAENI
+1845 

-1875 TDDDYTLADRESKT
+1875 TDDEYTLADTESKT
-1889 GAAGQ
+1889 GATGQ
-1894 LTAAESK
+1894 PTAAESK
-1901 SYLGFTVQGFDQ
+1901 PYPGFTAQSFEQ
-1913 QTVKGDGSTVVKVYY
+1913 QTVNGDGSTVVKVYY
-1928 NRNEY
+1928 TRNEY

-1941 SDAAW
+1941 NDAVW
-1946 TDSETDQSH
+1946 TNGETAKSC
-1955 KYRFGAEITTPT
+1955 KYRFGAEITAPT
-1967 SNDLSRAG
+1967 SNDLSRVG
-1975 YAFGGWYTDADCTAE
+1975 YAFDGWYTDAGCTTE
-1990 FTATTMPAENTTLY
+1990 FTAATMPAENTTLY
-2004 AKWNAGQVNYTVNYY
+2004 AKWNAGEVNYTVNYY
-2019 LQNVDGTT
+2019 LQNVDGMT
-2027 YPNTPSETVPGS
+2027 YSDTPSETVSGS
-2039 GVTDQTVDVQKSFE
+2039 GVTGQTVNVQKSFE
-2053 GFTPRS
+2053 GFVPKADSST
-2059 DTPSSITLQADSAQ
+2059 SITLKADSAQ
-2073 NVVDLYY
+2073 NVANIYY
-2080 TRNRYTLSFNLGDGV
+2080 TRNQYMLTFELGGGV
-2095 ILDEGSAPAGGD
+2095 TLDEGCAPNGGS

-2113 ISVDMTNVK
+2113 ISTDMTNAK

-2146 PARDITLYAKWDVM
+2146 PACDLTLYAKWDTM

-2171 VPLRDWLLKSG
+2171 VPLKDWLLDERVG

-2190 DKANGV
+2190 DEANYV
-2196 YTNAN
+2196 YINAN
-2201 NHGIPYIDVTVEYD
+2201 DHGIPYIDVSVKYD
-2215 QVFTLPTEIPG
+2215 QVFTLPTGIPG
-2226 AEYFGYYEKKEG
+2226 AEYFGYYKEELNQ
-2238 YWGPYESLVASESLT
+2238 WGNLT
-2253 KMAAE
+2253 ETFVKVEDTKLTQMAAE
-2258 QDAIVKVGV
+2258 QGAIVKVGA
-2267 QWRSETDSNGAELL
+2267 QWKSETDSNGTELL

-2292 QDYSYNAA
+2292 QDYSYEAA

-2328 GKDHTIFNVKRSEGS
+2328 GNNHTIYHVKRGETIDK
-2343 VYHATGSIYG
+2343 YAEGSIYG
-2353 YGDNVTVKDLT
+2353 YGDNVTVKNLT
-2364 IDGMTV
+2364 IDGMTI
-2370 DYTAAVDSS
+2370 DYTAQPIAGG
-2379 SNTYH
+2379 NYYQ
-2384 AFGALAGFVGDGFK
+2384 AFGALAGFVGDGFTAK
-2398 AENVTVKNVTMN
+2398 NVTVKHVTMN
-2410 LSLLGEQGD
+2410 LNLLGEE
-2419 ASTSAHLL
+2419 AYAYTSAHRL

-2440 GTVTLTGCTVENMTV
+2440 GSVTLTGCTVENMTV
-2455 NVTDMND
+2455 NVTDKND

-2467 FLVGGLI
+2467 FLIGGLI

-2483 IPGEN
+2483 IQGEN

-2493 NDYNGD
+2493 NDYNGN

-2505 GCAVSRMTVNEN
+2505 GCKVEDMTVNKN
-2517 DATGV
+2517 HAAGA

-2529 GIGKSVTSN
+2529 GIGKRVVSK
-2538 TGIAYSVTA
+2538 TGTEYSVTT
-2547 NIDEVSTF
+2547 NIDATNTF
-2555 PNEFTRIGK
+2555 PEGFENIGK
-2564 ELTMNDSTA
+2564 ELTINDSTA

>member
-1 MRRKWNRFVAGL
+1 MRKNWKRLVAGL
-13 LSIVLLVTMLPMEVL
+13 LCIIMLATMLPMEVL
-28 AAGNG
+28 AAGSG
-33 GRAEQPSQTMPFQD
+33 KAQPQALPFED
-47 VKSSDWCAKAVE
+47 VRSSDWFAKAVE

-90 GRMAGVNPDDH
+90 GRMAGVDPGDY
-101 SGETPFSDVP
+101 SGETPFTDVQP
-111 QTMYYAPYVQW
+111 AAYYAPYVQW

-163 ATGANVTT
+163 ATDANVTT
-171 APADLDRTPAYAQDA
+171 APADLERTPAYAQDA

-210 RAQMATLCMRA
+210 RAQMAALCMRA

-229 SAPGIVGRKSGE
+229 SAPGIVGRRSGE
-241 TPQKEDQSKPNS
+241 TPRKEDQSKPNS
-253 GSNSSGSSS
+253 GSNSSGS
-262 SGGSSGGSGSDSTT
+262 TT
-276 HTITLHLPDGTTS
+276 HTITLYLPDGTTS

-400 ILVVGSVRNNHD
+400 ILVVGSVRNNNN

-425 EGGTYKVVLEDNS
+425 EGGTYKVVLEDSS

-527 AIYEGAAPEERVAV
+527 AIYEGAAPEDRLAV

-549 DVSYVKITGVDK
+549 DVSYVKITGGDK

-568 QSAAVEDVLFVP
+568 QSATVEDVLFVP

-593 TANTSGGYTILVP
+593 TENTSGGHTILVP

-929 DTSKLNLR
+929 DTSKLNLQ

-958 FSIKKTVA
+958 FSMKKTVA
-966 KIIKFELTADFVV
+966 KIIKFELTVDFVV

-998 YVFGVYLFKRRTTTC
+998 YVFGVYLFKRRTTTR

-1129 TYAITAFEMK
+1129 TCAITAFEMK

-1149 VYLKNGGLDV
+1149 VYLKNGDLDV
-1159 LLPQSL
+1159 LSPQTV
-1165 QALTGFDLITGKD
+1165 QVLTGFDLITGKD

-1197 STYHTGVYGGNY
+1197 STYHTGVYGSNY

-1244 SINPVQLKVKV
+1244 SINPVHLKVKV
-1255 HWDRLRDGYPIHEL
+1255 HWDRLRGGYPIHEL

-1321 YDSTTMPE
+1321 YDGTTMPE
-1329 SALVAVATFELRT
+1329 SALVAVAMFELRT

-1353 NVDGTYPETPTE
+1353 NVDGTYPEAPTE
-1365 SVIHHGTAYDYFV
+1365 SVIHHGTAYNYFV
-1378 PDEVLV
+1378 PDEALV

-1407 QDYYYSRMPFTLIL
+1407 QDYYYSRITFTLIL

-1435 AKLDRLNEDPARL
+1435 AKLDRLNEAPARL

-1453 GWYTDETYQNEFTET
+1453 GWYTDVDCTTEFTAA
-1468 TMPAKNLTLYA
+1468 TMPAKDLTLYA
-1479 KWQPD
+1479 KWLPD

-1506 IQIGKTDETVT
+1506 IQIGKTDETVA
-1517 IDPADFLTE
+1517 IDPAEFLTE
-1526 AEKDTYVIPQ
+1526 AEKGIYTIPE
-1536 TVSYT
+1536 TVQYT

-1553 YARKW
+1553 YARKR

-1568 DAGWVSDPGVRQYRV
+1568 DAEWVSDPGVRQYRV
-1583 GAVLEL
+1583 GA
-1589 LTQSH
+1589 
-1594 VTRAGYTFDGWY
+1594 A
-1606 TDVDCTTE
+1606 
-1614 FTAAT
+1614 
-1619 MPAKDLTLYAS
+1619 
-1630 YTRKWFSLTY
+1630 
-1640 DLNAADARWVSDPGV
+1640 
-1655 IQYRVGDVLE
+1655 
-1665 LLTQSYVK
+1665 
-1673 RAGYIFAGWYTDVD
+1673 
-1687 CTTEFTAAPMPAK
+1687 
-1700 DLTLYA
+1700 
-1706 KWLPDDINY
+1706 
-1715 FLVLRKEGAD
+1715 
-1725 GKWSQTTET
+1725 
-1734 RTGKTGETVTIDPAD
+1734 
-1749 FLTEAEKDTYVI
+1749 
-1761 PQTVSYT
+1761 
-1768 VSAEDGGTVSISYA
+1768 
-1782 RKWFSLTYDL
+1782 
-1792 NAADAGWVSDPGVK
+1792 
-1806 QYRVGAVL
+1806 L

-1829 DGWYTDAD
+1829 DGWYTDET
-1837 CTTEFTAA
+1837 CTSGNEFTAT

-1852 TLYAKWTAQG
+1852 TLYAKWIAQG
-1862 GISYTVEHYQQNV
+1862 NISYTVEHYQQNV
-1875 TDDDYTLADRESKT
+1875 ADDDYTLADRESKT

-1901 SYLGFTVQGFDQ
+1901 SYPGFTVQGFDQ

-1933 TLTYDLNG
+1933 TLTYNLNG
-1941 SDAAW
+1941 SDAVW

-2039 GVTDQTVDVQKSFE
+2039 GVTGQAVDVQKSFE
-2053 GFTPRS
+2053 GFAPKADSST
-2059 DTPSSITLQADSAQ
+2059 SITLQADSAQ

-2146 PARDITLYAKWDVM
+2146 PARNITLYAKWNVL
-2160 TYFLRFDWDGN
+2160 TYVLRFDWDGN

-2196 YTNAN
+2196 YINAN
-2201 NHGIPYIDVTVEYD
+2201 YHGIPYIDVTVEYD

-2226 AEYFGYYEKKEG
+2226 VEYFGYYEEKEG
-2238 YWGPYESLVASESLT
+2238 YWGTYESLVASESLT

-2258 QDAIVKVGV
+2258 QDAIVRVGI
-2267 QWRSETDSNGAELL
+2267 QWKSETDNNDTELL

-2292 QDYSYNAA
+2292 QDYSHEAA
-2300 SYALGVDLDLCNV
+2300 SYTLGVDLDLCYV
-2313 NMTFNGDIVGGITFD
+2313 NMTPNQELPIANITFNGNGQ
-2328 GKDHTIFNVKRSEGS
+2328 TIYHVKRGETASRQAVG
-2343 VYHATGSIYG
+2343 TIYG

-2379 SNTYH
+2379 SNEYH

-2410 LSLLGEQGD
+2410 LNLLGEEGYAH
-2419 ASTSAHLL
+2419 ASFHRL
-2427 PAECIGGLIGYAK
+2427 PAECIGGLVGYAK
-2440 GTVTLTGCTVENMTV
+2440 GSVTLTDCNVENLTV

-2467 FLVGGLI
+2467 FLIGGLI

-2493 NDYNGD
+2493 RDYVGN
-2499 GSVTIT
+2499 GSVTIA
-2505 GCAVSRMTVNEN
+2505 GCTVSGMTVNNKN
-2517 DATGV
+2517 DATGITT
-2522 SVGGFLG
+2522 GGLIG
-2529 GIGKSVTSN
+2529 GIGKCVVSKNGTE
-2538 TGIAYSVTA
+2538 YSVTTD
-2547 NIDEVSTF
+2547 IDEVSTF
-2555 PNEFTRIGK
+2555 PEGFMSIGK

>member
-1 MRRKWNRFVAGL
+1 MRKNWKRLVAGL
-13 LSIVLLVTMLPMEVL
+13 LCIIMLATMLPMEVL
-28 AAGNG
+28 AAGSG
-33 GRAEQPSQTMPFQD
+33 KAQPQALPFED
-47 VKSSDWCAKAVE
+47 VRSSDWFAKAVE

-90 GRMAGVNPDDH
+90 GRMAGVDPGDY
-101 SGETPFSDVP
+101 SGETPFTDVQP
-111 QTMYYAPYVQW
+111 AAYYAPYVQW

-163 ATGANVTT
+163 ATDANVTT
-171 APADLDRTPAYAQDA
+171 APADLERTPAYAQDA

-210 RAQMATLCMRA
+210 RAQMAALCMRA

-229 SAPGIVGRKSGE
+229 SAPGIVGRRSGE
-241 TPQKEDQSKPNS
+241 TPRKEDQSKPNS
-253 GSNSSGSSS
+253 GSNSSGS
-262 SGGSSGGSGSDSTT
+262 TT
-276 HTITLHLPDGTTS
+276 HTITLYLPDGTTS

-385 GTEQPTSEVDADGNT
+385 GTEQPTSEVDADSNT
-400 ILVVGSVRNNHD
+400 ILVVGSVRNNNN

-425 EGGTYKVVLEDNS
+425 EGGTYKVVLEDSS

-527 AIYEGAAPEERVAV
+527 AIYEGAAPEDRLAV

-549 DVSYVKITGVDK
+549 DVSYVKITGGDK

-568 QSAAVEDVLFVP
+568 QSATVEDVLFVP

-593 TANTSGGYTILVP
+593 TENTSGGHTILVP

-929 DTSKLNLR
+929 DTSKLNLQ

-958 FSIKKTVA
+958 FSMKKTVA
-966 KIIKFELTADFVV
+966 KIIKFELTVDFVV

-998 YVFGVYLFKRRTTTC
+998 YVFGVYLFKRRTTTR

-1129 TYAITAFEMK
+1129 TCAITAFEMK

-1149 VYLKNGGLDV
+1149 VYLKNGDLDV
-1159 LLPQSL
+1159 LSPQTV
-1165 QALTGFDLITGKD
+1165 QVLTGFDLITGKD

-1197 STYHTGVYGGNY
+1197 STYHTGVYGSNY

-1244 SINPVQLKVKV
+1244 SINPVHLKVKV
-1255 HWDRLRDGYPIHEL
+1255 HWDRLRGGYPIHEL

-1321 YDSTTMPE
+1321 YDGTTMPE
-1329 SALVAVATFELRT
+1329 SALVAVAMFELRT

-1353 NVDGTYPETPTE
+1353 NVDGTYPEAPTE
-1365 SVIHHGTAYDYFV
+1365 SVIHHGTAYNYFV
-1378 PDEVLV
+1378 PDEALV

-1407 QDYYYSRMPFTLIL
+1407 QDYYYSRITFTLIL

-1435 AKLDRLNEDPARL
+1435 AKLDRLNEAPARL

-1453 GWYTDETYQNEFTET
+1453 GWYTDVDCTTEFTAA
-1468 TMPAKNLTLYA
+1468 TMPAKDLTLYA
-1479 KWQPD
+1479 KWLPD

-1506 IQIGKTDETVT
+1506 IQIGKTDETVA
-1517 IDPADFLTE
+1517 IDPAEFLTE
-1526 AEKDTYVIPQ
+1526 AEKGIYTIPE
-1536 TVSYT
+1536 TVQYT

-1553 YARKW
+1553 YARKR

-1568 DAGWVSDPGVRQYRV
+1568 DAEWVSDPGVRQYRV
-1583 GAVLEL
+1583 GA
-1589 LTQSH
+1589 
-1594 VTRAGYTFDGWY
+1594 A
-1606 TDVDCTTE
+1606 
-1614 FTAAT
+1614 
-1619 MPAKDLTLYAS
+1619 
-1630 YTRKWFSLTY
+1630 
-1640 DLNAADARWVSDPGV
+1640 
-1655 IQYRVGDVLE
+1655 
-1665 LLTQSYVK
+1665 
-1673 RAGYIFAGWYTDVD
+1673 
-1687 CTTEFTAAPMPAK
+1687 
-1700 DLTLYA
+1700 
-1706 KWLPDDINY
+1706 
-1715 FLVLRKEGAD
+1715 
-1725 GKWSQTTET
+1725 
-1734 RTGKTGETVTIDPAD
+1734 
-1749 FLTEAEKDTYVI
+1749 
-1761 PQTVSYT
+1761 
-1768 VSAEDGGTVSISYA
+1768 
-1782 RKWFSLTYDL
+1782 
-1792 NAADAGWVSDPGVK
+1792 
-1806 QYRVGAVL
+1806 L

-1829 DGWYTDAD
+1829 DGWYTDET
-1837 CTTEFTAA
+1837 CTSGNEFTAT

-1852 TLYAKWTAQG
+1852 TLYAKWIAQG
-1862 GISYTVEHYQQNV
+1862 NISYTVEHYQQNV
-1875 TDDDYTLADRESKT
+1875 ADDDYTLADRESKT

-1901 SYLGFTVQGFDQ
+1901 SYPGFTVQGFDQ

-1933 TLTYDLNG
+1933 TLTYNLNG
-1941 SDAAW
+1941 SDAVW

-2039 GVTDQTVDVQKSFE
+2039 GVTGQAVDVQKSFE
-2053 GFTPRS
+2053 GFAPKADSST
-2059 DTPSSITLQADSAQ
+2059 SITLQADSAQ

-2146 PARDITLYAKWDVM
+2146 PARNITLYAKWNVL
-2160 TYFLRFDWDGN
+2160 TYVLRFDWDGN

-2196 YTNAN
+2196 YINAN
-2201 NHGIPYIDVTVEYD
+2201 YHGIPYIDVTVEYD

-2226 AEYFGYYEKKEG
+2226 VEYFGYYEEKEG
-2238 YWGPYESLVASESLT
+2238 YWGTYESLVASESLT

-2258 QDAIVKVGV
+2258 QDAIVRVGI
-2267 QWRSETDSNGAELL
+2267 QWKSETDNNDTELL

-2292 QDYSYNAA
+2292 QDYSHEAA
-2300 SYALGVDLDLCNV
+2300 SYTLGVDLDLCYV
-2313 NMTFNGDIVGGITFD
+2313 NMTPNQELPIANITFNGNGQ
-2328 GKDHTIFNVKRSEGS
+2328 TIYHVKRGETASRQAVG
-2343 VYHATGSIYG
+2343 TIYG

-2379 SNTYH
+2379 SNEYH
-2384 AFGALAGFVGDGFK
+2384 SFGALAGFVGDGFK

-2410 LSLLGEQGD
+2410 LNLLGEEGYAH
-2419 ASTSAHLL
+2419 ASFHRL
-2427 PAECIGGLIGYAK
+2427 PAECIGGLVGYAK
-2440 GTVTLTGCTVENMTV
+2440 GSVTLTDCNVENLTV

-2467 FLVGGLI
+2467 FLIGGLI

-2493 NDYNGD
+2493 RDYVGN
-2499 GSVTIT
+2499 GSVTIA
-2505 GCAVSRMTVNEN
+2505 GCTVSGMTVNNKN
-2517 DATGV
+2517 DATGITT
-2522 SVGGFLG
+2522 GGLIG
-2529 GIGKSVTSN
+2529 GIGKCVVSKNGTE
-2538 TGIAYSVTA
+2538 YSVTTD
-2547 NIDEVSTF
+2547 IDEVSTF
-2555 PNEFTRIGK
+2555 PEGFMSIGK

>member
-13 LSIVLLVTMLPMEVL
+13 LSIIMLVTMLPMEVL

-33 GRAEQPSQTMPFQD
+33 GKAEQPSQTMPFQD

-59 YVYSHNLFSGT
+59 YVYSHGIFNGT
-70 SATTFTPNGTMTRG
+70 STATFSPSGTMTRG

-90 GRMAGVNPDDH
+90 GRMAGVNPDDY

-122 AARYGITAGTGDG
+122 AARYGITVGTGDG

-171 APADLDRTPAYAQDA
+171 TPADLERTPAYAQDA

-276 HTITLHLPDGTTS
+276 HTITLYLPDGTTS

-302 LPTPSVAGKAFV
+302 LPTPSAAGKAFV
-314 GWYYDENYNKAVADG
+314 GWYYDKSYNKAVADG

-343 DYDAIEGVETPTYA
+343 VYDAIEGVETPTYA
-357 GATDVGPNFTIRVNS
+357 GATDVETNFEIIIKSNS
-372 DSESDLTGKISLI
+372 SETDLTDKIKMI

-400 ILVVGSVRNNHD
+400 ILVVGSVRNNND
-412 GTYTVAPPAGGWA
+412 GTYTAAPPTDGWA

-438 LYFDGT
+438 LYFNGE
-444 APSVREYHFTVKAGT
+444 APSVREYHFTVEAGD
-459 PALEWHLRDEVVA
+459 PVLNWHLREEVKS
-472 IPAGDITAATQD
+472 IPATAIGNATQN
-484 GAAVAAL
+484 GKRVKALSMPVAAL
-491 NMPVVTFDGSGTTAD
+491 GSGGTAMD
-506 DVSGGT
+506 AVSDST
-512 GTFVYGGELEIGSTV
+512 GTFVYNGDLAVGDTV
-527 AIYEGAAPEERVAV
+527 AIYEGTEPEKRVAV

-549 DVSYVKITGVDK
+549 DVSYVKITGVNK

-580 DVLPVQA
+580 DVLPVKASRKTA
-587 KCKEDQ
+587 KEENPSND
-593 TANTSGGYTILVP
+593 YTILVP
-606 VEELTFTT
+606 VEELTFTA
-614 ASGVG
+614 ASSVG
-619 NLDENTTVDVGD
+619 NLDENTTIDVGD
-631 FLAFYTGKSYTTEN
+631 FLAFYTGESYTIET

-657 DHTTDENTGV
+657 DYTTDELGSDY
-667 ACYQLT
+667 YQLT
-673 YTDATEDDVL
+673 YTDATKDDVL

-697 AMLDGVDTEKLEEQ
+697 AMLNGVDTEKLEKQ

-726 DRISVAIDEM
+726 DRISGAIDEM
-736 DLSDL
+736 DLSGL

-754 DPEDALGISALSMNA
+754 DPEGTLGISTLSLNDA
-769 VRDSG
+769 RGSG

-788 ASVKVKSAKITKHLQ
+788 TSVKVKSAQITKKLQ
-803 NFTDASGKP
+803 NFTDASGNP

-830 DGGSIVI
+830 DGGDIVI
-837 TVTPTFIQELKIDLS
+837 TVTPTFIQELKLDLS

-857 VWKRKFIFFW
+857 VWKHKFIFYW
-867 ISDVYLEAAL
+867 ISDVYLEAGL

-888 ATITSQGEKDTV
+888 ATVVSQGEKDTV

-906 VDKLGKKLA
+906 VNKLGKKLD

-929 DTSKLNLR
+929 DTSKLSLQ

-946 DSDWVELYRKNI
+946 DSDWVELYRKQI
-958 FSIKKTVA
+958 FSMKKTVA
-966 KIIKFELTADFVV
+966 KIIKFELTVDFVV
-979 EMNIRMAMGMNFN
+979 ELNIRMAMGMNFN

-998 YVFGVYLFKRRTTTC
+998 YVFGVYIFKHRTTTR

-1042 SVSLISKKVATVGIV
+1042 SVSLISRKVATVGIV

-1129 TYAITAFEMK
+1129 THAITAFKMEN
-1139 DADGEDDTPT
+1139 ADGEEDTPT

-1159 LLPQSL
+1159 VLPQSV
-1165 QALTGFDLITGKD
+1165 QALTGFDLTTGND

-1197 STYHTGVYGGNY
+1197 TTYHTGPDSGNY
-1209 SQQHIKLNLSD
+1209 SQQYVKLNLSD
-1220 WQTCDEPEID
+1220 WQNCNEPEID

-1244 SINPVQLKVKV
+1244 STTPVQLKVKV
-1255 HWDRLRDGYPIHEL
+1255 HWDRLKDGYPIHEL
-1269 SSIGGYIGWEQR
+1269 SSTGGYIGWEQR
-1281 RFREALNL
+1281 KFGEALDL
-1289 KTPTPT
+1289 KTPDRT
-1295 GYTFKGW
+1295 GYDFTGW
-1302 TYYLLKNESD
+1302 TYYLLKNESN
-1312 IFSYTEADR
+1312 IFSYDKEHPYTG
-1321 YDSTTMPE
+1321 TTMPE
-1329 SALVAVATFELRT
+1329 SALVAVAMFEPQT
-1342 DIPYTLNFYLQ
+1342 VPYTLNFYLQ
-1353 NVDGTYPETPTE
+1353 NEDGTYPERPTK
-1365 SVIHHGTAYDYFV
+1365 SVVHYGTADNYFV
-1378 PDEVLV
+1378 PDKALV
-1384 PDKIGYYHPHYA
+1384 PDEIGYRHPGYA
-1396 PIHIRPDGTGG
+1396 GIHIRPDGTGG
-1407 QDYYYSRMPFTLIL
+1407 QNYYYSRAPYTLTL
-1421 NSNGQVSTVPYRYG
+1421 NSNGQKSTVPYRYG
-1435 AKLDRLNEDPARL
+1435 DQLDRLNDAPTRL
-1448 GYIFD
+1448 GYIFG
-1453 GWYTDETYQNEFTET
+1453 GWYTDETYQNAFTAT
-1468 TMPAKNLTLYA
+1468 TMPAADTTLYA
-1479 KWQPD
+1479 KWVP
-1484 YIYYFLVLRKEGED
+1484 V
-1498 GKWSQTTK
+1498 
-1506 IQIGKTDETVT
+1506 
-1517 IDPADFLTE
+1517 
-1526 AEKDTYVIPQ
+1526 
-1536 TVSYT
+1536 
-1541 VSAEDGGTVSIS
+1541 
-1553 YARKW
+1553 
-1558 FSLTYDLNAA
+1558 
-1568 DAGWVSDPGVRQYRV
+1568 
-1583 GAVLEL
+1583 
-1589 LTQSH
+1589 
-1594 VTRAGYTFDGWY
+1594 
-1606 TDVDCTTE
+1606 
-1614 FTAAT
+1614 
-1619 MPAKDLTLYAS
+1619 
-1630 YTRKWFSLTY
+1630 
-1640 DLNAADARWVSDPGV
+1640 
-1655 IQYRVGDVLE
+1655 
-1665 LLTQSYVK
+1665 
-1673 RAGYIFAGWYTDVD
+1673 
-1687 CTTEFTAAPMPAK
+1687 
-1700 DLTLYA
+1700 
-1706 KWLPDDINY
+1706 DINY

-1725 GKWSQTTET
+1725 GKWSQATET
-1734 RTGKTGETVTIDPAD
+1734 RTGKTDEPVTINPAE
-1749 FLTEAEKDTYVI
+1749 FLTDEEKNTYDF
-1761 PQTVSYT
+1761 PQKVNYT
-1768 VSAEDGGTVSISYA
+1768 VNAEDGGTVSVSYA
-1782 RKWFSLTYDL
+1782 RKRFSLTYNL
-1792 NAADAGWVSDPGVK
+1792 NAADAGWVSDPGVR
-1806 QYRVGAVL
+1806 QYRLGAAL
-1814 KLLTQSYVK
+1814 KLLTQSYVT

-1829 DGWYTDAD
+1829 DGWYTDAN
-1837 CTTEFTAA
+1837 CTTAFTAT

-1875 TDDDYTLADRESKT
+1875 TDDDYTLADKESKT
-1889 GAAGQ
+1889 GATGQ

-1901 SYLGFTVQGFDQ
+1901 SYPGFTAQNFDQ
-1913 QTVKGDGSTVVKVYY
+1913 QTVEGDGSTVVKVYY
-1928 NRNEY
+1928 TRNEY

-1941 SDAAW
+1941 SDASW
-1946 TDSETDQSH
+1946 TDSAENKSNI
-1955 KYRFGAEITTPT
+1955 YRYGAAVTILT

-2019 LQNVDGTT
+2019 LQNVDGTD
-2027 YPNTPSETVPGS
+2027 YVLQDTVSGS
-2039 GVTDQTVDVQKSFE
+2039 GETGQTVDVQKSFE
-2053 GFTPRS
+2053 GFVPKADSST
-2059 DTPSSITLQADSAQ
+2059 SITLKADSAQ

-2095 ILDEGSAPAGGD
+2095 SLDDGYAPNGGS

-2113 ISVDMTNVK
+2113 ISTDMTNAK

-2146 PARDITLYAKWDVM
+2146 PARGITLYAKWDVL
-2160 TYFLRFDWDGN
+2160 TYVLRFDWDGN
-2171 VPLRDWLLKSG
+2171 VPLRDWLLKNG

-2201 NHGIPYIDVTVEYD
+2201 DHGIPYIDVTVEYD
-2215 QVFTLPTEIPG
+2215 QVFTLPTGIPG
-2226 AEYFGYYEKKEG
+2226 AEYFGYYKEERNE
-2238 YWGPYESLVASESLT
+2238 YGPVKSLVESESLT

-2267 QWRSETDSNGAELL
+2267 QWNSKPDSSGVELL

-2292 QDYSYNAA
+2292 QDYSYDAA

-2313 NMTFNGDIVGGITFD
+2313 NMTFIGDIVGGITFD
-2328 GKDHTIFNVKRSEGS
+2328 GNNHTIYHVKRGETIDK
-2343 VYHATGSIYG
+2343 YAEGSIYG
-2353 YGDNVTVKDLT
+2353 YGDNVTVKNLT
-2364 IDGMTV
+2364 IDGMTI
-2370 DYTAAVDSS
+2370 DYTAQPIAGG
-2379 SNTYH
+2379 NYYQ
-2384 AFGALAGFVGDGFK
+2384 AFGALAGFVGDGFT

-2410 LSLLGEQGD
+2410 LNLLGEEGN
-2419 ASTSAHLL
+2419 AYISAHLL

-2440 GTVTLTGCTVENMTV
+2440 GTVTLTDCNVEDLTV
-2455 NVTDMND
+2455 NVTDKND

-2467 FLVGGLI
+2467 FLIGGLI

-2505 GCAVSRMTVNEN
+2505 GCAVSGMTVNN
-2517 DATGV
+2517 KNGATGIMT
-2522 SVGGFLG
+2522 GGFLG
-2529 GIGKSVTSN
+2529 GIGKSVTSKN
-2538 TGIAYSVTA
+2538 GTTYSVTA
-2547 NIDEVSTF
+2547 HIDNTNTF
-2555 PNEFTRIGK
+2555 PEGFENIGK
-2564 ELTMNDSTA
+2564 ELTINDSTA
-2573 SNSAARSLDAMPA
+2573 SNSAAQSLDAMPA

>member
-33 GRAEQPSQTMPFQD
+33 GKAEQPSQTMPFQD

-59 YVYSHNLFSGT
+59 YVYSHGIFNGT
-70 SATTFTPNGTMTRG
+70 STATFSPSGTMTRG

-90 GRMAGVNPDDH
+90 GRMAGVNPDDY

-122 AARYGITAGTGDG
+122 AARYGITVGTGDG

-171 APADLDRTPAYAQDA
+171 TPADLERTPAYAQDA

-262 SGGSSGGSGSDSTT
+262 SGGSSGGNGSGSTA
-276 HTITLHLPDGTTS
+276 HTITLYLPDGTTS

-314 GWYYDENYNKAVADG
+314 GWYYDESCNKAVADG

-400 ILVVGSVRNNHD
+400 ILVVGSVRNNND
-412 GTYTVAPPAGGWA
+412 GTYTVAPPTDGWA

-438 LYFDGT
+438 LYFNGE
-444 APSVREYHFTVKAGT
+444 APSVREYHFTVEAGD
-459 PALEWHLRDEVVA
+459 PVLNWHLREEVKS
-472 IPAGDITAATQD
+472 IPATAIGNATQN
-484 GAAVAAL
+484 GKRVKALSMPVAAL
-491 NMPVVTFDGSGTTAD
+491 GSGGTAMD
-506 DVSGGT
+506 AVSDST
-512 GTFVYGGELEIGSTV
+512 GTFVYNGDLAVGDTV
-527 AIYEGAAPEERVAV
+527 AIYEGTEPEKRVAV

-549 DVSYVKITGVDK
+549 DVSYVKITGVNK

-580 DVLPVQA
+580 DVLPVKASRKTA
-587 KCKEDQ
+587 KEENPSND
-593 TANTSGGYTILVP
+593 YTILVP
-606 VEELTFTT
+606 VEELTFTA
-614 ASGVG
+614 ASSVG
-619 NLDENTTVDVGD
+619 NLDENTTIDVGD
-631 FLAFYTGKSYTTEN
+631 FLAFYTGESYTIET

-657 DHTTDENTGV
+657 DYTTDELGSDY
-667 ACYQLT
+667 YQLT
-673 YTDATEDDVL
+673 YTDATKDDVL

-697 AMLDGVDTEKLEEQ
+697 AMLNGVDTEKLEKQ

-726 DRISVAIDEM
+726 DRISGAIDEM
-736 DLSDL
+736 DLSGL

-754 DPEDALGISALSMNA
+754 DPEGTLGISTLSLNDA
-769 VRDSG
+769 RGSG

-788 ASVKVKSAKITKHLQ
+788 TSVKVKSAQITKKLQ
-803 NFTDASGKP
+803 NFTDASGNP

-830 DGGSIVI
+830 DGGDIVI
-837 TVTPTFIQELKIDLS
+837 TVTPTFIQELKLDLS

-857 VWKRKFIFFW
+857 VWKHKFIFYW
-867 ISDVYLEAAL
+867 ISDVYLEAGL

-888 ATITSQGEKDTV
+888 ATVVSQGEKDTV

-906 VDKLGKKLA
+906 VNKLGKKLD

-929 DTSKLNLR
+929 DTSKLSLQ

-946 DSDWVELYRKNI
+946 DSDWVELYRKQI
-958 FSIKKTVA
+958 FSMKKTVA
-966 KIIKFELTADFVV
+966 KIIKFELTVDFVV
-979 EMNIRMAMGMNFN
+979 ELNIRMAMGMNFN

-998 YVFGVYLFKRRTTTC
+998 YVFGVYIFKHRTTTR

-1042 SVSLISKKVATVGIV
+1042 SVSLISRKVATVGIV

-1129 TYAITAFEMK
+1129 THAITAFKMEN
-1139 DADGEDDTPT
+1139 ADGEEDTPT

-1159 LLPQSL
+1159 VLPQSV
-1165 QALTGFDLITGKD
+1165 QALTGFDLTTGND

-1197 STYHTGVYGGNY
+1197 TTYRTGPDSGNY
-1209 SQQHIKLNLSD
+1209 SQQYVKLNLSD
-1220 WQTCDEPEID
+1220 WQNCNEPEID

-1244 SINPVQLKVKV
+1244 STTPVQLKVKV
-1255 HWDRLRDGYPIHEL
+1255 HWDRLKDGYPIHEL
-1269 SSIGGYIGWEQR
+1269 SSTGGYIGWEQR
-1281 RFREALNL
+1281 KFREPLNL
-1289 KTPTPT
+1289 KTPDRT
-1295 GYTFKGW
+1295 GYEFTGW
-1302 TYYLLKNESD
+1302 TYYLLKNESN

-1321 YDSTTMPE
+1321 YDGTTMPE
-1329 SALVAVATFELRT
+1329 SALVAVAMFEPQT
-1342 DIPYTLNFYLQ
+1342 VPYTLNFYLQ
-1353 NVDGTYPETPTE
+1353 NEDGTYPETPTE
-1365 SVIHHGTAYDYFV
+1365 SVVYRGTADEYIA
-1378 PDEVLV
+1378 PDKTKTLV
-1384 PDKIGYYHPHYA
+1384 PDKIGYRHPGYA
-1396 PIHIRPDGTGG
+1396 GIHIRPDGTGG
-1407 QDYYYSRMPFTLIL
+1407 QNYYYSRTPYTLTL
-1421 NSNGQVSTVPYRYG
+1421 RNDGQVSTVPYRYG
-1435 AKLDRLNEDPARL
+1435 DQLDKLNDAPTRL
-1448 GYIFD
+1448 GYTFG
-1453 GWYTDETYQNEFTET
+1453 GWYTDTNYQNEFTAT
-1468 TMPAKNLTLYA
+1468 
-1479 KWQPD
+1479 
-1484 YIYYFLVLRKEGED
+1484 
-1498 GKWSQTTK
+1498 
-1506 IQIGKTDETVT
+1506 
-1517 IDPADFLTE
+1517 
-1526 AEKDTYVIPQ
+1526 
-1536 TVSYT
+1536 
-1541 VSAEDGGTVSIS
+1541 
-1553 YARKW
+1553 
-1558 FSLTYDLNAA
+1558 
-1568 DAGWVSDPGVRQYRV
+1568 
-1583 GAVLEL
+1583 
-1589 LTQSH
+1589 
-1594 VTRAGYTFDGWY
+1594 
-1606 TDVDCTTE
+1606 
-1614 FTAAT
+1614 T
-1619 MPAKDLTLYAS
+1619 MPAKDLTL
-1630 YTRKWFSLTY
+1630 F
-1640 DLNAADARWVSDPGV
+1640 
-1655 IQYRVGDVLE
+1655 
-1665 LLTQSYVK
+1665 
-1673 RAGYIFAGWYTDVD
+1673 
-1687 CTTEFTAAPMPAK
+1687 
-1700 DLTLYA
+1700 A
-1706 KWLPDDINY
+1706 KWVPVDINY

-1734 RTGKTGETVTIDPAD
+1734 RTGKTDETVAIDPAE
-1749 FLTEAEKDTYVI
+1749 FLTEAEKGIYTI
-1761 PQTVSYT
+1761 PETVQYT

-1782 RKWFSLTYDL
+1782 RKRFSLTYNL
-1792 NAADAGWVSDPGVK
+1792 NAADAGWVSDPGVG

-1837 CTTEFTAA
+1837 CTTEFTAT

-1875 TDDDYTLADRESKT
+1875 ADDDYTLADRESKT

-1933 TLTYDLNG
+1933 TLTYDLNS

-1975 YAFGGWYTDADCTAE
+1975 YAFGGWYTDAGCTTE
-1990 FTATTMPAENTTLY
+1990 FTAATMPAENITLY
-2004 AKWNAGQVNYTVNYY
+2004 AKWNAGEVNYTVNYY
-2019 LQNVDGTT
+2019 LQNVDGMT
-2027 YPNTPSETVPGS
+2027 YSDTPSETVSGS
-2039 GVTDQTVDVQKSFE
+2039 GVTGQTVDVQKSYE
-2053 GFTPRS
+2053 GFVLDKSRGAA
-2059 DTPSSITLQADSAQ
+2059 SITLQADSTK
-2073 NVVDLYY
+2073 NVVNLYY

-2095 ILDEGSAPAGGD
+2095 SLDDGCAPNGGS

-2113 ISVDMTNVK
+2113 ISTDMTNVK

-2136 YQTEWSGTTM
+2136 YQTEWSDTTM
-2146 PARDITLYAKWDVM
+2146 PARDLTLYAKWDTM

-2171 VPLRDWLLKSG
+2171 VPLKDWLLDERVG

-2190 DKANGV
+2190 DEANYV
-2196 YTNAN
+2196 YINAN
-2201 NHGIPYIDVTVEYD
+2201 DHGIPYIDVSVKYD
-2215 QVFTLPTEIPG
+2215 QVFTLPTGIPG
-2226 AEYFGYYEKKEG
+2226 AEYFGYYQVKTDEYG
-2238 YWGPYESLVASESLT
+2238 SYEVFHQVTDSALT

-2258 QDAIVKVGV
+2258 QGAVVKI
-2267 QWRSETDSNGAELL
+2267 GAEWKAEVNGDGATLI
-2281 YNANDFLTKVV
+2281 YNASQFENLVVRGSSSESLTRC
-2292 QDYSYNAA
+2292 
-2300 SYALGVDLDLCNV
+2300 ALDADLDLCNI
-2313 NMTFNGDIVGGITFD
+2313 NMTTNDGLAGNTIFD
-2328 GKDHTIFNVKRSEGS
+2328 GNNHTIYHVKRGETIAKYAEG
-2343 VYHATGSIYG
+2343 TIYG

-2370 DYTAAVDSS
+2370 DYTADVDSS
-2379 SNTYH
+2379 GNDYH
-2384 AFGALAGFVGDGFK
+2384 AFGALAGFVGAGFT
-2398 AENVTVKNVTMN
+2398 AENVTVKHVTMKLN
-2410 LSLLGEQGD
+2410 LLGEEGN
-2419 ASTSAHLL
+2419 AYISAHLL

-2440 GTVTLTGCTVENMTV
+2440 GSVTLTGCTVEDMTV
-2455 NVTDMND
+2455 NVTDKND
-2462 SGGTQ
+2462 GGGTQ
-2467 FLVGGLI
+2467 FLIGGLI
-2474 GYADALYTQ
+2474 GYADALYT
-2483 IPGEN
+2483 PYDAEEN
-2488 EYSSS
+2488 LVD
-2493 NDYNGD
+2493 NDYRGN

-2505 GCAVSRMTVNEN
+2505 GCAVSGMTVDKNG
-2517 DATGV
+2517 ATGA

-2529 GIGKSVTSN
+2529 GIGKCVTSKN
-2538 TGIAYSVTA
+2538 GTTYSVTA
-2547 NIDEVSTF
+2547 HIDNTSVF
-2555 PNEFTRIGK
+2555 PNEFTSVGK
-2564 ELTMNDSTA
+2564 ELTINDSTV
-2573 SNSAARSLDAMPA
+2573 SDSAARSLDAMPA

>member
-13 LSIVLLVTMLPMEVL
+13 LCIIMLATMLPMEVL
-28 AAGNG
+28 AAGSG
-33 GRAEQPSQTMPFQD
+33 KAQPQALPFED
-47 VKSSDWCAKAVE
+47 VRSSDWFAKAVE

-90 GRMAGVNPDDH
+90 GRMAGVNPGDY
-101 SGETPFSDVP
+101 SGETPFTDVQP
-111 QTMYYAPYVQW
+111 AAYYAPYVQW

-163 ATGANVTT
+163 ATDANVTT
-171 APADLDRTPAYAQDA
+171 APADLERTPAYAQDA

-210 RAQMATLCMRA
+210 RAQMAALCMRA

-229 SAPGIVGRKSGE
+229 SAPGTVGRKSGE
-241 TPQKEDQSKPNS
+241 TPRKEDQSKPNS
-253 GSNSSGSSS
+253 GSNSSGS
-262 SGGSSGGSGSDSTT
+262 TT
-276 HTITLHLPDGTTS
+276 HTITLYLPDVTTS

-400 ILVVGSVRNNHD
+400 ILVVGSVRNNNN

-527 AIYEGAAPEERVAV
+527 AIYEGAAPEDRLAV

-561 TTNTYSY
+561 RTNTYSY

-580 DVLPVQA
+580 DVLPVKA
-587 KCKEDQ
+587 SRKD
-593 TANTSGGYTILVP
+593 TAASSSHTILVP
-606 VEELTFTT
+606 VEELTFT
-614 ASGVG
+614 ASTKLEK
-619 NLDENTTVDVGD
+619 LDESTTVDVGD
-631 FLAFYTGKSYTTEN
+631 FLAFYTGSGYTDEN
-645 AASDGYGRITAV
+645 AVSDGYGRITAV

-697 AMLDGVDTEKLEEQ
+697 AMLDGVDTEKLEKQ
-711 IARQAIESGFAQTVA
+711 IARQAIESGFAQAVA
-726 DRISVAIDEM
+726 DRISSALDEM
-736 DLSDL
+736 DLSGL

-754 DPEDALGISALSMNA
+754 DPENALGISTLSMNA

-803 NFTDASGKP
+803 NFKDASGKP

-900 TKVKDL
+900 TKVKDTVTKVKDL

-929 DTSKLNLR
+929 DTSKLSLQ

-958 FSIKKTVA
+958 FSMKKTVA
-966 KIIKFELTADFVV
+966 KIIKFELTVDFVV

-998 YVFGVYLFKRRTTTC
+998 YVFGVYLFKRRTTTR

-1149 VYLKNGGLDV
+1149 VYLKNGDLDV
-1159 LLPQSL
+1159 LLPQTV
-1165 QALTGFDLITGKD
+1165 QVLTGFDLITGKD

-1255 HWDRLRDGYPIHEL
+1255 HWDRLRGGYPIHEL
-1269 SSIGGYIGWEQR
+1269 SSTGGYIGWEQR

-1289 KTPTPT
+1289 KTPTPRT

-1365 SVIHHGTAYDYFV
+1365 SVIHHGTADNYFV
-1378 PDEVLV
+1378 PDETLV
-1384 PDKIGYYHPHYA
+1384 PDKIGYGRPLYA
-1396 PIHIRPDGTGG
+1396 GIHIRPDGTGG
-1407 QDYYYSRMPFTLIL
+1407 QNYYYGRITFSLIL

-1448 GYIFD
+1448 GYIFG

-1479 KWQPD
+1479 KWLPD
-1484 YIYYFLVLRKEGED
+1484 DIYYFLALRKEGED

-1606 TDVDCTTE
+1606 TDVDYTTE

-1619 MPAKDLTLYAS
+1619 
-1630 YTRKWFSLTY
+1630 
-1640 DLNAADARWVSDPGV
+1640 
-1655 IQYRVGDVLE
+1655 
-1665 LLTQSYVK
+1665 
-1673 RAGYIFAGWYTDVD
+1673 
-1687 CTTEFTAAPMPAK
+1687 MPAK

-1734 RTGKTGETVTIDPAD
+1734 RTGKTDETVAIDPAE
-1749 FLTEAEKDTYVI
+1749 FLTEAEKGIYTI
-1761 PQTVSYT
+1761 PETVQYT

-1782 RKWFSLTYDL
+1782 RRRFSLTYDL
-1792 NAADAGWVSDPGVK
+1792 NAADAGWVSDPGVR
-1806 QYRVGAVL
+1806 QYRAGAVL

-1829 DGWYTDAD
+1829 DGWYTDKT
-1837 CTTEFTAA
+1837 CTSGNEFTAT

-1852 TLYAKWTAQG
+1852 TLYAKWIAQG
-1862 GISYTVEHYQQNV
+1862 NISYTVEHYQQNV
-1875 TDDDYTLADRESKT
+1875 TGDGYTLADTESKT

-1894 LTAAESK
+1894 PTAAESK
-1901 SYLGFTVQGFDQ
+1901 SYPGFTVQGFDQ

-2039 GVTDQTVDVQKSFE
+2039 GVTGQAVDVQKSYE
-2053 GFTPRS
+2053 GFAPKADSST
-2059 DTPSSITLQADSAQ
+2059 SITLQADSTK

-2146 PARDITLYAKWDVM
+2146 PARNITLYAKWDVL
-2160 TYFLRFDWDGN
+2160 TYVLRFDWDGN
-2171 VPLRDWLLKSG
+2171 VPLRDWLLDNG

-2201 NHGIPYIDVTVEYD
+2201 GHGIPYIDVTVKYD

-2253 KMAAE
+2253 QMAEE

-2267 QWRSETDSNGAELL
+2267 QWRSETDNNGAELL

-2292 QDYSYNAA
+2292 QDYSDNAA
-2300 SYALGVDLDLCNV
+2300 SYALGVDLDLCYVHMTPNNDLPV
-2313 NMTFNGDIVGGITFD
+2313 ANITFNGNGQ
-2328 GKDHTIFNVKRSEGS
+2328 TIYHVKRGGTDSRQAVG
-2343 VYHATGSIYG
+2343 TIYG

-2370 DYTAAVDSS
+2370 DYTAAVYSS
-2379 SNTYH
+2379 SNIYH
-2384 AFGALAGFVGDGFK
+2384 AFGALAGFVGDGFT

-2410 LSLLGEQGD
+2410 LNLLGEEGN
-2419 ASTSAHLL
+2419 ASISAHLL

-2440 GTVTLTGCTVENMTV
+2440 GSVTLTGCTVENMTV
-2455 NVTDMND
+2455 NVTDIND

-2467 FLVGGLI
+2467 FLIGGLI
-2474 GYADALYTQ
+2474 GYADALYMQ

-2488 EYSSS
+2488 EYSYSR
-2493 NDYNGD
+2493 DYGGN
-2499 GSVTIT
+2499 GSVSIT
-2505 GCAVSRMTVNEN
+2505 GCTVTGMTVDKNG
-2517 DATGV
+2517 ATGA

-2529 GIGKSVTSN
+2529 GICESATSKDGKT
-2538 TGIAYSVTA
+2538 YSVTA
-2547 NIDEVSTF
+2547 DIDDTSTF
-2555 PNEFTRIGK
+2555 PAGLDSIG
-2564 ELTMNDSTA
+2564 NVPNSTG
-2573 SNSAARSLDAMPA
+2573 SNSTARSLDAMPA

>member
-1 MRRKWNRFVAGL
+1 MRRKWNRFLAGL

-59 YVYSHNLFSGT
+59 YVYSHGIFNGT
-70 SATTFTPNGTMTRG
+70 STATFSPSGTMTRG

-122 AARYGITAGTGDG
+122 AARYGITVGTGDG

-148 AAFFVRYFEAFQVDY
+148 AAFFVRYFEALQVDY

-171 APADLDRTPAYAQDA
+171 TPADLERTPAYAQDA

-210 RAQMATLCMRA
+210 RAQMAMLCMRA

-262 SGGSSGGSGSDSTT
+262 SGGSSGGNGSGSTA
-276 HTITLHLPDGTTS
+276 HTITLYLPDGTTS

-314 GWYYDENYNKAVADG
+314 GWYYDESYNKAVADG

-400 ILVVGSVRNNHD
+400 ILVVGNVRNNNN

-438 LYFDGT
+438 LYFNGE
-444 APSVREYHFTVKAGT
+444 APSVREYHFTVEAGD
-459 PALEWHLRDEVVA
+459 PVLNWHLREEVKS
-472 IPAGDITAATQD
+472 IPATAIGNATQN
-484 GAAVAAL
+484 GKRVKALSMPVAAL
-491 NMPVVTFDGSGTTAD
+491 GSGGTAMD
-506 DVSGGT
+506 AVSDST
-512 GTFVYGGELEIGSTV
+512 GTFVYKGDLAVGDTV
-527 AIYEGAAPEERVAV
+527 AIYEGTEPEKRVAV

-549 DVSYVKITGVDK
+549 DVSYVKITGVNK

-580 DVLPVQA
+580 DVLPVKASRKTA
-587 KCKEDQ
+587 KEENPSDD
-593 TANTSGGYTILVP
+593 YTILVP
-606 VEELTFTT
+606 VEELTFTA
-614 ASGVG
+614 ASGVE

-631 FLAFYTGKSYTTEN
+631 FLAFYTGESYTTEN
-645 AASDGYGRITAV
+645 AESDGYGRITAV
-657 DHTTDENTGV
+657 DYTTDELGSDY
-667 ACYQLT
+667 YQLT
-673 YTDATEDDVL
+673 YTDATKDDVL

-697 AMLDGVDTEKLEEQ
+697 AMLHDVDTQKLEKQ
-711 IARQAIESGFAQTVA
+711 IARQAVESGFAQTVA

-736 DLSDL
+736 DLSGL

-754 DPEDALGISALSMNA
+754 DPEGTLGISTLSLNDA
-769 VRDSG
+769 RGSG

-788 ASVKVKSAKITKHLQ
+788 TSVKVKSAQITKKLQ
-803 NFTDASGKP
+803 NFTDASGNP

-837 TVTPTFIQELKIDLS
+837 TVTPTFIQELKLDLS

-857 VWKRKFIFFW
+857 VWKHKFIFYW
-867 ISDVYLEAAL
+867 ISDVYLEAGL

-888 ATITSQGEKDTV
+888 ATVVSEGEKDTV

-906 VDKLGKKLA
+906 VDKLGKKLD
-915 ALEGKDTGGEREEI
+915 ALEGKETGGEREEI
-929 DTSKLNLR
+929 DTSKLSLQ

-946 DSDWVELYRKNI
+946 DSDWVELYRKQI
-958 FSIKKTVA
+958 FSMKKTVA
-966 KIIKFELTADFVV
+966 KIIKFELTVDFVV
-979 EMNIRMAMGMNFN
+979 ELNIRMAMGMNFN

-998 YVFGVYLFKRRTTTC
+998 YVFGVYIFKHRTTTR

-1042 SVSLISKKVATVGIV
+1042 SVSLISRKVATVGIV

-1107 KGKVSWTPEIYTDET
+1107 KGKVSWTPEIYADET

-1129 TYAITAFEMK
+1129 THAITAFKMEN
-1139 DADGEDDTPT
+1139 ADGEEDTPT

-1159 LLPQSL
+1159 VLPQTV
-1165 QALTGFDLITGKD
+1165 QALTGFDLTTGND

-1197 STYHTGVYGGNY
+1197 TTYHTGPNSGDY
-1209 SQQHIKLNLSD
+1209 SQQHIKLALDN

-1244 SINPVQLKVKV
+1244 STTPVQLKVKV

-1269 SSIGGYIGWEQR
+1269 SSTGGYIGWEQR
-1281 RFREALNL
+1281 KFDEALNL
-1289 KTPTPT
+1289 KTPART
-1295 GYTFKGW
+1295 GYTFEGW
-1302 TYYLLKNESD
+1302 TYYLLENESD

-1321 YDSTTMPE
+1321 YDGTTMPE
-1329 SALVAVATFELRT
+1329 SALVAVATFEPKT

-1353 NVDGTYPETPTE
+1353 NEDGTYPETPTE
-1365 SVIHHGTAYDYFV
+1365 SKVYYGTAYNYFV
-1378 PDEVLV
+1378 PDEALV
-1384 PDKIGYYHPHYA
+1384 PDKIGYHHPGYA
-1396 PIHIRPDGTGG
+1396 GIHIRPDGTGG
-1407 QDYYYSRMPFTLIL
+1407 QNYYYSRAPYTLIL
-1421 NSNGQVSTVPYRYG
+1421 RNDGQVSTVPYRYG
-1435 AKLDRLNEDPARL
+1435 DQLDRLNDAPTRL
-1448 GYIFD
+1448 
-1453 GWYTDETYQNEFTET
+1453 
-1468 TMPAKNLTLYA
+1468 
-1479 KWQPD
+1479 
-1484 YIYYFLVLRKEGED
+1484 
-1498 GKWSQTTK
+1498 
-1506 IQIGKTDETVT
+1506 
-1517 IDPADFLTE
+1517 
-1526 AEKDTYVIPQ
+1526 
-1536 TVSYT
+1536 
-1541 VSAEDGGTVSIS
+1541 
-1553 YARKW
+1553 
-1558 FSLTYDLNAA
+1558 
-1568 DAGWVSDPGVRQYRV
+1568 
-1583 GAVLEL
+1583 
-1589 LTQSH
+1589 
-1594 VTRAGYTFDGWY
+1594 GYTFDGWY
-1606 TDVDCTTE
+1606 TDAAYTTK
-1614 FTAAT
+1614 FTET
-1619 MPAKDLTLYAS
+1619 KMPAKD
-1630 YTRKWFSLTY
+1630 F
-1640 DLNAADARWVSDPGV
+1640 
-1655 IQYRVGDVLE
+1655 
-1665 LLTQSYVK
+1665 
-1673 RAGYIFAGWYTDVD
+1673 
-1687 CTTEFTAAPMPAK
+1687 
-1700 DLTLYA
+1700 TLYA
-1706 KWLPDDINY
+1706 KWVPDNINY

-1725 GKWSQTTET
+1725 GKWTQTTKIQ
-1734 RTGKTGETVTIDPAD
+1734 TGKTDETVTINPAE
-1749 FLTEAEKDTYVI
+1749 FLTEAENSIYTI
-1761 PQTVSYT
+1761 PKPMSYK
-1768 VSAEDGGTVSISYA
+1768 VNAEDGGTVSISYA
-1782 RKWFSLTYDL
+1782 RQRYSLTYDL
-1792 NAADAGWVSDPGVK
+1792 NAEDAAWVSNPGVK
-1806 QYRVGAVL
+1806 SYRLGAAL

-1823 RAGYTF
+1823 RAGYAF
-1829 DGWYTDAD
+1829 DGWYTDAG

-1845 TMPAENI
+1845 
-1852 TLYAKWTAQG
+1852 
-1862 GISYTVEHYQQNV
+1862 
-1875 TDDDYTLADRESKT
+1875 
-1889 GAAGQ
+1889 
-1894 LTAAESK
+1894 
-1901 SYLGFTVQGFDQ
+1901 
-1913 QTVKGDGSTVVKVYY
+1913 
-1928 NRNEY
+1928 
-1933 TLTYDLNG
+1933 
-1941 SDAAW
+1941 
-1946 TDSETDQSH
+1946 
-1955 KYRFGAEITTPT
+1955 
-1967 SNDLSRAG
+1967 
-1975 YAFGGWYTDADCTAE
+1975 
-1990 FTATTMPAENTTLY
+1990 TMPAENTTLY
-2004 AKWNAGQVNYTVNYY
+2004 AKWNAGEVNYTVNYY
-2019 LQNVDGTT
+2019 LQNVDGTD
-2027 YPNTPSETVPGS
+2027 YVLKDTVTGS
-2039 GVTDQTVDVQKSFE
+2039 GVTGQIVGVQKSYE
-2053 GFTPRS
+2053 GFTPKS

-2095 ILDEGSAPAGGD
+2095 SLDDGCVPNGGS

-2113 ISVDMTNVK
+2113 ISVDMTNAK
-2122 RTGYTFV
+2122 RTGYTFA
-2129 GWYEDEA
+2129 GWYEDVE
-2136 YQTEWSGTTM
+2136 YTTPWSGTTM
-2146 PARDITLYAKWDVM
+2146 PSRDLTLYAKWDTM

-2171 VPLRDWLLKSG
+2171 VPLRDWLLNNG

-2190 DKANGV
+2190 DEANYV
-2196 YTNAN
+2196 YINAN
-2201 NHGIPYIDVTVEYD
+2201 DHGIPYIDVSVKYD
-2215 QVFTLPTEIPG
+2215 QAFTLPTGIPG
-2226 AEYFGYYEKKEG
+2226 AEYFGYYKEELNQ
-2238 YWGPYESLVASESLT
+2238 WGNPTETFVKVEDTKLT
-2253 KMAAE
+2253 QMAAE
-2258 QDAIVKVGV
+2258 QGAIVKVGV
-2267 QWRSETDSNGAELL
+2267 QWKSETDSNGTELL

-2292 QDYSYNAA
+2292 QDYSSEAA
-2300 SYALGVDLDLCNV
+2300 SYALGVDLDLCYAD
-2313 NMTFNGDIVGGITFD
+2313 TTRTGDIVGGITFD
-2328 GKDHTIFNVKRSEGS
+2328 GNNRTI
-2343 VYHATGSIYG
+2343 YHAKRGEAAPNQSVGTIYG
-2353 YGDNVTVKDLT
+2353 YGDNVTVKNLT

-2370 DYTAAVDSS
+2370 DYTATVSS
-2379 SNTYH
+2379 PNAYH
-2384 AFGALAGFVGDGFK
+2384 AFGALAGFVGDRFT
-2398 AENVTVKNVTMN
+2398 AENVTVKHVTMKLN
-2410 LSLLGEQGD
+2410 LLGEEGN
-2419 ASTSAHLL
+2419 AYISAHLL

-2440 GTVTLTGCTVENMTV
+2440 GSVTLTDCNVEDLTV
-2455 NVTDMND
+2455 NVTDKND

-2467 FLVGGLI
+2467 FLIGGLI
-2474 GYADALYTQ
+2474 GYADALYT
-2483 IPGEN
+2483 PYDAEGN
-2488 EYSSS
+2488 WAD
-2493 NDYNGD
+2493 NDYRGN

-2505 GCAVSRMTVNEN
+2505 GCKVEDMTVNKN
-2517 DATGV
+2517 HAAGA

-2529 GIGKSVTSN
+2529 GIGKRVVSK
-2538 TGIAYSVTA
+2538 TGTEYSVTT
-2547 NIDEVSTF
+2547 NIDATNTF
-2555 PNEFTRIGK
+2555 PEGFENIGK
-2564 ELTMNDSTA
+2564 ELTINDSTA